1 MKAIRNLLIY
11 IFSTYLLVMFGLTGA
26 QDFWCS
32 TLVKGVIYG
41 SYSVNEMFPKNFTN
55 CTWTLENPD
64 PTKYSIYLKF
74 YKRDMSCSNY
84 ALLAYQFDHYSHEK
98 INDLLR
104 SNESIVY
111 LCDSKNIYIFLQYD
125 KNFVQLRRVYPFDYP
140 GVTHKRAEDQR
151 SELEFLVLNKV
162 SPSQFGCQVL
172 CSWLENCLKAE
183 KGTVES
189 CGIVYT
195 KCSCPQHLGDGESE
209 NALVLNNVVLPLNA
223 QTEGCLTPQL
233 RTAQVC
239 NLSAEVKRPSKE
251 GPVCCLSGSHTI
263 QFQGQVDLA
272 ERYQA
277 LLRSCD
283 IWTALWMGRVHAV
296 ENKQF
301 SNNAQNTLCWFLC
314 QDCSRVCCS
323 AVIMTLSAIL
333 GKRSLGSGARSDLC
347 STVPP
352 GSGQKYPRPTQPSVS
367 GLRLQATK
375 PSYQIQMC
383 LVLHSVPLKFG
394 MIGEHTIKSQ
404 RPRSVHETQVPQEQA
419 DSAKFM
425 AQTGVSGAE
434 EWSQWSSC
442 SVTCGQGSQVRTRT
456 CVSPYGTHCSGPLRE
471 SRVCNNTALCPVH
484 GVWEEWSPWSLCS
497 FTCGRGQRTRTR
509 SCIPPQ
515 YGGRAC
521 DGPETQTKL
530 CNIALCPVDGQWQE
544 WSQWTECSV
553 TCSNGTQQRSRQ
565 CSAAAHGGSEC
576 RGHWAES
583 RECANPDCTANG
595 QWNPWGHWSGCSK
608 SCDGGWQR
616 RSRVCQGAAITG
628 QQCEGTGEEVR
639 KCSEQRCPA
648 PYEIC
653 PEDYAAS
660 MVWRRTPSGE
670 LAFNRCPPNATG
682 TTSRRC
688 SLDHRGVAFWE
699 QPSYA
704 RCITNEYRS
713 LQQSI
718 KGYLAKGQRML
729 AGDGMSQVTKTL
741 LDLTQRR
748 NFYAGDLLSSVEIL
762 RNVTDTFKRAN
773 YVPSSDDVQNFFQ
786 IISNLLEE
794 ENKEKWEDAQQI
806 YPVSVELMQVI
817 EDFIHIVGLGMK
829 DFHNSYLM
837 TGNLVASI
845 QKLPAVSVLT
855 DINFPMK
862 GRKGMVDWARNSE
875 DKVVIPK
882 GIFIPQS
889 EELDGSTVF
898 ILGTVLYKNLG
909 LILPSPRNYT
919 VVNSKIIAV
928 TVRPEP
934 KIAESH
940 LEIELAH
947 LANGSMN
954 PYCALWDSSMILPSS
969 CSNDSWGSWSTKGC
983 KTVLTDA
990 SHTKCLCDRVSTFAI
1005 LAQQPREIT
1014 MEYSGVPSVTLIVGC
1029 GLSCM
1034 ALITLAV
1041 VYAVLWRYIR
1051 SERSIILIN
1060 FCLSIICSN
1069 ILILVGQTQTHN
1081 MGVCTMTTAFLH
1093 FFFLASFCWVLTEAW
1108 QSYMAVT
1115 GKVRTR
1121 LIRKR
1126 FLCLGWGLP
1135 ALVVAISMGFTKA
1148 KGYGTPQYCWLS
1160 LEGGLLYAFVGPA
1173 AAVVLVNMVIGI
1185 LVFNKLVSRDGIL
1198 DKKLKH
1204 RTGQMSEPHTGL
1216 ALKCAKCGV
1225 VSTTALSATTASNA
1239 INCKVHVSAFDFFNC
1254 ALQTTKQLLKHLF
1267 SLCMLRA
1274 SLWSSCVVLPLL
1286 ALTWMSAVLAMTDK
1300 RSILFQ
1306 ILFAVFDS
1314 LQGFVIV
1321 MVHCILR
1328 REVQDAFRCRLRN
1341 CQDPINVDTT
1351 GTFPNGHAQIM
1362 TDFEK
1367 DVDIA
1372 CRSGDKR
1379 QQVRKSTNMTGE
1391 LGKRAATITGTL
1403 SRISL
1408 NDEEEKGPEAMS
1420 YSTLPGNIMSKVMM
1434 KQPSGLHMPIG
1445 MSELS
1450 DQCINDNNSD
1460 MRRTV
1465 YLCTDDNLRA
1475 GDTEMLHPQGQ
1486 MLESDY
1492 IVMPRGSGN
1501 VQPHMKDE
1509 SKLNIGMD
1517 SLQHE
1522 RLMHY
1527 KVNPDFNINPPGM
1540 DHISVNLDQQFAAQ
1554 EHMQNI
1560 QFEPRTAVKNFL
1572 AEIEENTGLS
1582 RSETGSTISM
1592 SSLERRKSRYSD
1604 LDFEKVMHTRKRHM
1618 ELFQELNQ
1626 KFQTLDRFRDIPNM
1640 ASMDKPT
1647 PNKHPWESYNAPCEY
1662 QNYATMNVLETDAKD
1677 SLEMTP
1683 AEWEKCVSLPLD
1695 VQEGDF
1701 QTEV

>member
-1 MKAIRNLLIY
+1 MKAVRNLLIY
-11 IFSTYLLVMFGLTGA
+11 IFSTYLLVMFGYTGA

-41 SYSVNEMFPKNFTN
+41 SYSINEMFPKNFTN

-64 PTKYSIYLKF
+64 PTKYSIYLKL
-74 YKRDMSCSNY
+74 YKPEISCSEFS
-84 ALLAYQFDHYSHEK
+84 LLAYQFDHFSHEK
-98 INDLLR
+98 INELLR
-104 SNESIVY
+104 INESIVH
-111 LCDSKNIYIFLQYD
+111 LCDDAKNIYVFLHYD
-125 KNFVQLRRVYPFDYP
+125 KNFVQLRRVFAYDYN
-140 GVTHKRAEDQR
+140 GLTTKKTEEEER
-151 SELEFLVLNKV
+151 SMVEFVVLNKA

-172 CSWLENCLKAE
+172 CTWLENCLKGE
-183 KGTVES
+183 KAES
-189 CGIVYT
+189 CGIVYA
-195 KCSCPQHLGDGESE
+195 KCTCPQHLGDGESE
-209 NALVLNNVVLPLNA
+209 SVLMLSNVVLPLNP
-223 QTEGCLTPQL
+223 QTEGCLTPQV
-233 RTAQVC
+233 RSAQVC
-239 NLSAEVKRPSKE
+239 NLSAEVRRPSKE
-251 GPVCCLSGSHTI
+251 
-263 QFQGQVDLA
+263 
-272 ERYQA
+272 
-277 LLRSCD
+277 
-283 IWTALWMGRVHAV
+283 
-296 ENKQF
+296 
-301 SNNAQNTLCWFLC
+301 
-314 QDCSRVCCS
+314 
-323 AVIMTLSAIL
+323 
-333 GKRSLGSGARSDLC
+333 
-347 STVPP
+347 
-352 GSGQKYPRPTQPSVS
+352 
-367 GLRLQATK
+367 
-375 PSYQIQMC
+375 
-383 LVLHSVPLKFG
+383 
-394 MIGEHTIKSQ
+394 
-404 RPRSVHETQVPQEQA
+404 
-419 DSAKFM
+419 
-425 AQTGVSGAE
+425 
-434 EWSQWSSC
+434 
-442 SVTCGQGSQVRTRT
+442 
-456 CVSPYGTHCSGPLRE
+456 
-471 SRVCNNTALCPVH
+471 VH

-497 FTCGRGQRTRTR
+497 FTCGRGHRTRTR
-509 SCIPPQ
+509 ACAPPQ
-515 YGGRAC
+515 HGGRAC
-521 DGPETQTKL
+521 EGPETQSKL

-544 WSQWTECSV
+544 WSAWSDCSV
-553 TCSNGTQQRSRQ
+553 TCANGTQQRKRQ

-583 RECANPDCTANG
+583 RECSNPECTANG
-595 QWNPWGHWSGCSK
+595 QWNTWAPWSGCSK

-616 RSRVCQGAAITG
+616 RVRICQGLAVTG
-628 QQCEGTGEEVR
+628 QPCDGSGEEVR
-639 KCSEQRCPA
+639 RCSEQRCPA

-653 PEDYAAS
+653 PEDYAVS
-660 MVWRRTPSGE
+660 MLWRRTPSGE

-688 SLDHRGVAFWE
+688 SLDHRGVAYWE

-704 RCITNEYRS
+704 RCIANEYRY
-713 LQQSI
+713 LQQSVQ
-718 KGYLAKGQRML
+718 GHLAKGQRNL
-729 AGDGMSQVTKTL
+729 AGDGMSQVTKVL

-762 RNVTDTFKRAN
+762 RNVTETFKRAS
-773 YVPSSDDVQNFFQ
+773 YEPSSDDVQNFFQ

-794 ENKEKWEDAQQI
+794 ENREKWEDAQQI
-806 YPVSVELMQVI
+806 YPGSVELMQVI
-817 EDFIHIVGLGMK
+817 EEFIHIVGLGMK
-829 DFHNSYLM
+829 DFHNAYLL

-845 QKLPAVSVLT
+845 ERLPAVSVTT
-855 DINFPMK
+855 DITFPMK

-882 GIFIPQS
+882 GIFVPQTADT
-889 EELDGSTVF
+889 DGSSVF
-898 ILGTVLYKNLG
+898 ILGTVLYKTLG
-909 LILPSPRNYT
+909 LMLPAPRNNT
-919 VVNSKIIAV
+919 AVNSKVIGV

-934 KIAESH
+934 RVTEAQ

-947 LANGSMN
+947 LANGTMN
-954 PYCALWDSSMILPSS
+954 PFCALWDSSIM
-969 CSNDSWGSWSTKGC
+969 NDSWGSWSSKGC
-983 KTVLTDA
+983 RTVLTDA

-1005 LAQQPREIT
+1005 LAQQPREIA

-1029 GLSCM
+1029 GLSCL

-1041 VYAVLWRYIR
+1041 VYAVLWGYIR
-1051 SERSIILIN
+1051 SERSTILIN

-1081 MGVCTMTTAFLH
+1081 AGICTMTTAFLH

-1204 RTGQMSEPHTGL
+1204 RAGQMSEPHTGL
-1216 ALKCAKCGV
+1216 TLKCAKCGI
-1225 VSTTALSATTASNA
+1225 VSTSALSATTASNA
-1239 INCKVHVSAFDFFNC
+1239 
-1254 ALQTTKQLLKHLF
+1254 
-1267 SLCMLRA
+1267 MA

-1341 CQDPINVDTT
+1341 CHGPINADAT

-1372 CRSGDKR
+1372 CRSALHKDMG
-1379 QQVRKSTNMTGE
+1379 SC
-1391 LGKRAATITGTL
+1391 RAATITGTL

-1408 NDEEEKGPEAMS
+1408 NDEEEEKGPEGLN
-1420 YSTLPGNIMSKVMM
+1420 YSTLPGNIMSKVIIQ
-1434 KQPSGLHMPIG
+1434 QPSGLHMSMG
-1445 MSELS
+1445 MGDLGE
-1450 DQCINDNNSD
+1450 QCLDSTTD
-1460 MRRTV
+1460 MRRTL
-1465 YLCTDDNLRA
+1465 YLCTDDTTRQSEQELSA
-1475 GDTEMLHPQGQ
+1475 HDLSGHPQPGQ
-1486 MLESDY
+1486 METDY
-1492 IVMPRGSGN
+1492 IVLPSRSAVGSAAGSSSI
-1501 VQPHMKDE
+1501 PTLLKDD
-1509 SKLNIGMD
+1509 SKMSMTMD
-1517 SLQHE
+1517 SLSHE

-1527 KVNPDFNINPPGM
+1527 KMGAEFNLGHSGM
-1540 DHISVNLDQQFAAQ
+1540 EHMGMEQQYPVQ
-1554 EHMQNI
+1554 SEHMQNLP
-1560 QFEPRTAVKNFL
+1560 FEPRTAVKNFL
-1572 AEIEENTGLS
+1572 AEMEESGGMS

-1592 SSLERRKSRYSD
+1592 SSLERRKSRYQD

-1640 ASMDKPT
+1640 GGMDKAM
-1647 PNKHPWESYNAPCEY
+1647 PNKNPWESFNPASEY
-1662 QNYATMNVLETDAKD
+1662 QNYATMNVLESDTKN
-1677 SLEMTP
+1677 SLEMTN
-1683 AEWEKCVSLPLD
+1683 AEWEKCVNLPLD

>member
-1 MKAIRNLLIY
+1 MKAVRNLLIY
-11 IFSTYLLVMFGLTGA
+11 IFSTYLLVMFGYTGA

-41 SYSVNEMFPKNFTN
+41 SYSINEMFPKNFTN

-64 PTKYSIYLKF
+64 PTKYSIYLKL
-74 YKRDMSCSNY
+74 YKREISCSEFS
-84 ALLAYQFDHYSHEK
+84 LLAYQFDHFSHEK
-98 INDLLR
+98 INELLR
-104 SNESIVY
+104 INESIVH
-111 LCDSKNIYIFLQYD
+111 LCDDAKNIYVFLHYD
-125 KNFVQLRRVYPFDYP
+125 KNFVQLRRVFPYDYN
-140 GVTHKRAEDQR
+140 GLTTKKTEEEER
-151 SELEFLVLNKV
+151 SVVEFVVLNKA

-172 CSWLENCLKAE
+172 CTWLENCLKGE
-183 KGTVES
+183 KAES
-189 CGIVYT
+189 CGIVYA
-195 KCSCPQHLGDGESE
+195 KCTCPQHLGDGESE
-209 NALVLNNVVLPLNA
+209 SVLMLSNVVLPLNP
-223 QTEGCLTPQL
+223 QTEGCLTPQV
-233 RTAQVC
+233 RSAQVC
-239 NLSAEVKRPSKE
+239 NLSAEVRRPSKE
-251 GPVCCLSGSHTI
+251 
-263 QFQGQVDLA
+263 
-272 ERYQA
+272 
-277 LLRSCD
+277 
-283 IWTALWMGRVHAV
+283 
-296 ENKQF
+296 
-301 SNNAQNTLCWFLC
+301 
-314 QDCSRVCCS
+314 
-323 AVIMTLSAIL
+323 
-333 GKRSLGSGARSDLC
+333 
-347 STVPP
+347 
-352 GSGQKYPRPTQPSVS
+352 
-367 GLRLQATK
+367 
-375 PSYQIQMC
+375 
-383 LVLHSVPLKFG
+383 
-394 MIGEHTIKSQ
+394 
-404 RPRSVHETQVPQEQA
+404 
-419 DSAKFM
+419 
-425 AQTGVSGAE
+425 
-434 EWSQWSSC
+434 
-442 SVTCGQGSQVRTRT
+442 
-456 CVSPYGTHCSGPLRE
+456 
-471 SRVCNNTALCPVH
+471 VH

-497 FTCGRGQRTRTR
+497 FTCGRGHRTRTR
-509 SCIPPQ
+509 MCTPPQ
-515 YGGRAC
+515 HGGRAC
-521 DGPETQTKL
+521 EGPETQSKL

-544 WSQWTECSV
+544 WSAWSDCSV
-553 TCSNGTQQRSRQ
+553 TCANGTQQRKRQ

-583 RECANPDCTANG
+583 RECSNPDCTANG
-595 QWNPWGHWSGCSK
+595 QWNAWAPWSGCSK

-616 RSRVCQGAAITG
+616 RVRVCQGLAVTG
-628 QQCEGTGEEVR
+628 QPCEGSGEEVR

-653 PEDYAAS
+653 PEDYAVS
-660 MVWRRTPSGE
+660 MLWRRTPSGE

-688 SLDHRGVAFWE
+688 SLDHRGVAYWE

-704 RCITNEYRS
+704 RCIANEYRY
-713 LQQSI
+713 LQQSVQ
-718 KGYLAKGQRML
+718 GHLAKGQRNL
-729 AGDGMSQVTKTL
+729 AGDGMSQVTKVL

-762 RNVTDTFKRAN
+762 RNVTDTFKRAS
-773 YVPSSDDVQNFFQ
+773 YEPSSDDFQNFFQ

-794 ENKEKWEDAQQI
+794 ENREKWQDAQQI
-806 YPVSVELMQVI
+806 YPGSVELMQVS
-817 EDFIHIVGLGMK
+817 EEFIHIVGLGMK
-829 DFHNSYLM
+829 DFHNAYM
-837 TGNLVASI
+837 TTGNLVASI
-845 QKLPAVSVLT
+845 KRLPAVSVMT

-862 GRKGMVDWARNSE
+862 GQKGMVDWDRNSE

-882 GIFIPQS
+882 GIFVPQTADM
-889 EELDGSTVF
+889 DGSPVF
-898 ILGTVLYKNLG
+898 ILGTVLYKTLG
-909 LILPSPRNYT
+909 LMLPGPRNNT
-919 VVNSKIIAV
+919 AVNSKVIAV

-934 KIAESH
+934 RVTEAQ

-947 LANGSMN
+947 LANGTMN
-954 PYCALWDSSMILPSS
+954 PFCALWDSSIM
-969 CSNDSWGSWSTKGC
+969 NDSWGSWSSKGC
-983 KTVLTDA
+983 RTVLTDA
-990 SHTKCLCDRVSTFAI
+990 SHTKCLCDRIQATFAI
-1005 LAQQPREIT
+1005 LAQQPREIA

-1029 GLSCM
+1029 GLSCL
-1034 ALITLAV
+1034 ALITLTV
-1041 VYAVLWRYIR
+1041 VYAFLWRYIR

-1081 MGVCTMTTAFLH
+1081 AGICTMTTAFLH

-1204 RTGQMSEPHTGL
+1204 RAGQMSEPHTGL
-1216 ALKCAKCGV
+1216 TLKCAKCGV

-1239 INCKVHVSAFDFFNC
+1239 
-1254 ALQTTKQLLKHLF
+1254 
-1267 SLCMLRA
+1267 MA

-1341 CQDPINVDTT
+1341 CQDPISADAT

-1372 CRSGDKR
+1372 CRSASHKDMG
-1379 QQVRKSTNMTGE
+1379 SC
-1391 LGKRAATITGTL
+1391 RAATITGTL

-1408 NDEEEKGPEAMS
+1408 SDEEEEKGPEGLN
-1420 YSTLPGNIMSKVMM
+1420 YSTLPGNIMSKVIIQ
-1434 KQPSGLHMPIG
+1434 QPSGLHMSMG
-1445 MSELS
+1445 MGDLGE
-1450 DQCINDNNSD
+1450 QCLDSTAD

-1465 YLCTDDNLRA
+1465 YLCTDDATRQSEQELSA
-1475 GDTEMLHPQGQ
+1475 HDLSGHPQPGQ
-1486 MLESDY
+1486 METDY
-1492 IVMPRGSGN
+1492 IVLPRSSAAVVSGAGSSS
-1501 VQPHMKDE
+1501 VPTLLKED
-1509 SKLNIGMD
+1509 SKMSMTMD
-1517 SLQHE
+1517 SLSHD

-1527 KVNPDFNINPPGM
+1527 KMGAEFNLGPSGM
-1540 DHISVNLDQQFAAQ
+1540 
-1554 EHMQNI
+1554 EHMGMEQQYSVQAEHMHNLP
-1560 QFEPRTAVKNFL
+1560 FEPRTAVKNFL
-1572 AEIEENTGLS
+1572 AEMEESGGLS

-1592 SSLERRKSRYSD
+1592 SSLERRKSRYQD
-1604 LDFEKVMHTRKRHM
+1604 LDFE
-1618 ELFQELNQ
+1618 
-1626 KFQTLDRFRDIPNM
+1626 
-1640 ASMDKPT
+1640 DKAM
-1647 PNKHPWESYNAPCEY
+1647 PNKNPWESFNPASEY
-1662 QNYATMNVLETDAKD
+1662 QNYATMNVLESDTKN
-1677 SLEMTP
+1677 SLEMTN
-1683 AEWEKCVSLPLD
+1683 AEWEKCISLPLD

>member
-1 MKAIRNLLIY
+1 MKAVRNLLIY
-11 IFSTYLLVMFGLTGA
+11 IFSTYLLVMFGYTGA

-41 SYSVNEMFPKNFTN
+41 SYSINEMFPKNFTN

-64 PTKYSIYLKF
+64 PTKYSIYLKL
-74 YKRDMSCSNY
+74 YKREISCSEFS
-84 ALLAYQFDHYSHEK
+84 LLAYQFDHFSHEK
-98 INDLLR
+98 INELLR
-104 SNESIVY
+104 INESIVH
-111 LCDSKNIYIFLQYD
+111 LCDDAKNIYVFLHYD
-125 KNFVQLRRVYPFDYP
+125 KNFVQLRRVFPYDYN
-140 GVTHKRAEDQR
+140 GLTTKKTEEEER
-151 SELEFLVLNKV
+151 SVVEFVVLNKA

-172 CSWLENCLKAE
+172 CTWLENCLKGE
-183 KGTVES
+183 KAES
-189 CGIVYT
+189 CGIVYA
-195 KCSCPQHLGDGESE
+195 KCTCPQHLGDGESE
-209 NALVLNNVVLPLNA
+209 SVLMLSNVVLPLNP
-223 QTEGCLTPQL
+223 QTEGCLTPNV
-233 RTAQVC
+233 RSAQVC
-239 NLSAEVKRPSKE
+239 NLSAEVRRPSKE
-251 GPVCCLSGSHTI
+251 
-263 QFQGQVDLA
+263 
-272 ERYQA
+272 
-277 LLRSCD
+277 
-283 IWTALWMGRVHAV
+283 
-296 ENKQF
+296 
-301 SNNAQNTLCWFLC
+301 
-314 QDCSRVCCS
+314 
-323 AVIMTLSAIL
+323 
-333 GKRSLGSGARSDLC
+333 
-347 STVPP
+347 
-352 GSGQKYPRPTQPSVS
+352 
-367 GLRLQATK
+367 
-375 PSYQIQMC
+375 
-383 LVLHSVPLKFG
+383 
-394 MIGEHTIKSQ
+394 
-404 RPRSVHETQVPQEQA
+404 
-419 DSAKFM
+419 
-425 AQTGVSGAE
+425 
-434 EWSQWSSC
+434 
-442 SVTCGQGSQVRTRT
+442 
-456 CVSPYGTHCSGPLRE
+456 
-471 SRVCNNTALCPVH
+471 VH

-497 FTCGRGQRTRTR
+497 FTCGRGHRTRTR
-509 SCIPPQ
+509 MCTPPQ
-515 YGGRAC
+515 HGGRAC
-521 DGPETQTKL
+521 DGPETQSKL

-544 WSQWTECSV
+544 WSAWSDCSV
-553 TCSNGTQQRSRQ
+553 TCANGTQQRKRQ

-583 RECANPDCTANG
+583 RECSNPECTANG
-595 QWNPWGHWSGCSK
+595 QWNAWAPWSGCSK

-616 RSRVCQGAAITG
+616 RVRVCQGLAVTG
-628 QQCEGTGEEVR
+628 QPCDGSGEEVR
-639 KCSEQRCPA
+639 RCSEQRCPA

-653 PEDYAAS
+653 PEDYAVS
-660 MVWRRTPSGE
+660 MLWRRTPSGE

-688 SLDHRGVAFWE
+688 SLDHRGVAYWE

-704 RCITNEYRS
+704 RCIANEYRY
-713 LQQSI
+713 LQQSVQ
-718 KGYLAKGQRML
+718 GHLAKGQRNL
-729 AGDGMSQVTKTL
+729 AGDGMSQVTKVL

-762 RNVTDTFKRAN
+762 RNVTDTFKRAS
-773 YVPSSDDVQNFFQ
+773 YEPSSDDVQNFFQ

-794 ENKEKWEDAQQI
+794 ENREKWEDAQQI
-806 YPVSVELMQVI
+806 YPGSVELMQVI
-817 EDFIHIVGLGMK
+817 EEFIHIVGLGMK
-829 DFHNSYLM
+829 DFHNAYLM

-845 QKLPAVSVLT
+845 QRLPAVSVMT

-882 GIFIPQS
+882 GIFVPQTADM
-889 EELDGSTVF
+889 DGSPVF
-898 ILGTVLYKNLG
+898 ILGMVLYKTLG
-909 LILPSPRNYT
+909 LMLPAPRNNT
-919 VVNSKIIAV
+919 AVNSKVIAV

-934 KIAESH
+934 RVTEAQ

-947 LANGSMN
+947 LANGTMN
-954 PYCALWDSSMILPSS
+954 PFCALWDSSIM
-969 CSNDSWGSWSTKGC
+969 NDSWGSWSSKGC
-983 KTVLTDA
+983 RTVLTDA

-1005 LAQQPREIT
+1005 LAQQPREIA

-1029 GLSCM
+1029 GLSCL

-1081 MGVCTMTTAFLH
+1081 AGICTMTTAFLH

-1204 RTGQMSEPHTGL
+1204 RAGQMSEPHTGL
-1216 ALKCAKCGV
+1216 TLKCAKCGV

-1239 INCKVHVSAFDFFNC
+1239 
-1254 ALQTTKQLLKHLF
+1254 
-1267 SLCMLRA
+1267 MA

-1341 CQDPINVDTT
+1341 CQDPINADAT

-1372 CRSGDKR
+1372 CRSALHKDMG
-1379 QQVRKSTNMTGE
+1379 SC
-1391 LGKRAATITGTL
+1391 RAATITGTL

-1408 NDEEEKGPEAMS
+1408 NDEEEEKGPEGLN
-1420 YSTLPGNIMSKVMM
+1420 YSTLPGNIMSKVLIQ
-1434 KQPSGLHMPIG
+1434 QPSGLHMSMG
-1445 MSELS
+1445 VGDLG
-1450 DQCINDNNSD
+1450 DQCMDSTAD

-1465 YLCTDDNLRA
+1465 YLCTDDGTRQSEQELSSHDLS
-1475 GDTEMLHPQGQ
+1475 GHPQPGQ
-1486 MLESDY
+1486 METDY
-1492 IVMPRGSGN
+1492 IVLPRSSAAVSASGSSS
-1501 VQPHMKDE
+1501 VPTLLKED
-1509 SKLNIGMD
+1509 SKMSMTMD
-1517 SLQHE
+1517 SLSHD

-1527 KVNPDFNINPPGM
+1527 KMGAEFNLGHSGM
-1540 DHISVNLDQQFAAQ
+1540 EHMGMEQQYPVQA
-1554 EHMQNI
+1554 EHMQNLP
-1560 QFEPRTAVKNFL
+1560 FEPRTAVKNFL
-1572 AEIEENTGLS
+1572 AEMEESGGLS

-1592 SSLERRKSRYSD
+1592 SSLERRKSRYQD

-1640 ASMDKPT
+1640 GGMDKAMQ
-1647 PNKHPWESYNAPCEY
+1647 NKNPWESFNPASEY
-1662 QNYATMNVLETDAKD
+1662 QNYATMNVLESDTKN
-1677 SLEMTP
+1677 SLEMTN
-1683 AEWEKCVSLPLD
+1683 AEWEKCVNLPLD

>member
-1 MKAIRNLLIY
+1 MKAVRNLLIY

-26 QDFWCS
+26 QDYWCS

-41 SYSVNEMFPKNFTN
+41 SYSVTEMFPKNYTN

-64 PTKYSIYLKF
+64 PTKYSIYLKL
-74 YKRDMSCSNY
+74 YKRDLSCSEY
-84 ALLAYQFDHYSHEK
+84 SLLAYQFDHYSHEK
-98 INDLLR
+98 INELLKV
-104 SNESIVY
+104 NESIVY
-111 LCDSKNIYIFLQYD
+111 LCDSKNFYVFLLYD
-125 KNFVQLRRVYPFDYP
+125 KNFVQLRRVFPYDYNGLTP
-140 GVTHKRAEDQR
+140 QKLDEEDK
-151 SELEFLVLNKV
+151 SIVEFLVLNKA

-172 CSWLENCLKAE
+172 CTWLENCLKLE
-183 KGTVES
+183 KGTVET

-195 KCSCPQHLGDGESE
+195 KCTCPQHLGDGESE
-209 NALVLNNVVLPLNA
+209 SMLMLNNVVLPLNP
-223 QTEGCLTPQL
+223 QTEGCLSPQL
-233 RTAQVC
+233 QAGQVC
-239 NLSAEVKRPSKE
+239 NLSAEVKRPPKE
-251 GPVCCLSGSHTI
+251 
-263 QFQGQVDLA
+263 
-272 ERYQA
+272 EY
-277 LLRSCD
+277 
-283 IWTALWMGRVHAV
+283 
-296 ENKQF
+296 
-301 SNNAQNTLCWFLC
+301 
-314 QDCSRVCCS
+314 
-323 AVIMTLSAIL
+323 
-333 GKRSLGSGARSDLC
+333 
-347 STVPP
+347 
-352 GSGQKYPRPTQPSVS
+352 
-367 GLRLQATK
+367 
-375 PSYQIQMC
+375 
-383 LVLHSVPLKFG
+383 G
-394 MIGEHTIKSQ
+394 MIGEHTVKSQ
-404 RPRSVHETQVPQEQA
+404 RPRSVHDTKALQEQA
-419 DSAKFM
+419 ESAKFM
-425 AQTGVSGAE
+425 AQTGESGAE

-471 SRVCNNTALCPVH
+471 SRVCNNTAPCPVH

-497 FTCGRGQRTRTR
+497 FTCGRGHRTRTR
-509 SCIPPQ
+509 MCAPPQ
-515 YGGRAC
+515 HGGRAC

-544 WSQWTECSV
+544 WSSWSDCSV
-553 TCSNGTQQRSRQ
+553 TCANGTQQRTRQ

-583 RECANPDCTANG
+583 RECHNPDCTANG
-595 QWNPWGHWSGCSK
+595 QWNPWGPWSGCSK

-616 RSRVCQGAAITG
+616 RARVCQGAAVTG
-628 QQCEGTGEEVR
+628 QQCDGNGEEVR
-639 KCSEQRCPA
+639 KCSDQRCPA

-653 PEDYAAS
+653 GEDYAVS

-688 SLDHRGVAFWE
+688 SLDHRGMAFWE

-704 RCITNEYRS
+704 RCITNEFRY
-713 LQQSI
+713 LQQSVQ
-718 KGYLAKGQRML
+718 GHLAKGQRML
-729 AGDGMSQVTKTL
+729 AGDGMSQVTKNL

-762 RNVTDTFKRAN
+762 RNVTETFKRAS
-773 YVPSSDDVQNFFQ
+773 YEPSSDDVQNFFQ

-794 ENKEKWEDAQQI
+794 ENKEKWEDAQKI
-806 YPVSVELMQVI
+806 YPGAVELMQVI

-829 DFHNSYLM
+829 DFHNAYLM

-845 QKLPAVSVLT
+845 QRLPAVSVMT

-882 GIFIPQS
+882 GLFVSQS
-889 EELDGSTVF
+889 ADMEGSPVF
-898 ILGTVLYKNLG
+898 ILGTVLYKTLG
-909 LILPSPRNYT
+909 LMLPSPKNHT
-919 VVNSKIIAV
+919 VVNSKVIAV

-934 KIAESH
+934 KATESH

-947 LANGSMN
+947 LANGTMN
-954 PYCALWDSSMILPSS
+954 PYCALWDSTIM
-969 CSNDSWGSWSTKGC
+969 NDSWGAWSTKGC

-1029 GLSCM
+1029 GLSCL

-1041 VYAVLWRYIR
+1041 IYAVLWRFIR
-1051 SERSIILIN
+1051 SERSIILLN

-1081 MGVCTMTTAFLH
+1081 AGVCIMTTAFLH

-1135 ALVVAISMGFTKA
+1135 ALVVAVSMGFTKT
-1148 KGYGTPQYCWLS
+1148 KGYGTPLYCWLS

-1204 RTGQMSEPHTGL
+1204 RAGQMSEPHTGL
-1216 ALKCAKCGV
+1216 TLKCAKCGV

-1239 INCKVHVSAFDFFNC
+1239 
-1254 ALQTTKQLLKHLF
+1254 
-1267 SLCMLRA
+1267 MA

-1341 CQDPINVDTT
+1341 CQDPISGDST

-1372 CRSGDKR
+1372 CRSALHKDMG
-1379 QQVRKSTNMTGE
+1379 SC
-1391 LGKRAATITGTL
+1391 RAATITGTL

-1408 NDEEEKGPEAMS
+1408 NDEEDEKAPEGLN
-1420 YSTLPGNIMSKVMM
+1420 YSTLPGNIISKVIIQ
-1434 KQPSGLHMPIG
+1434 QPSALHMPMG
-1445 MSELS
+1445 VGELKE
-1450 DQCINDNNSD
+1450 QCMADSNAD

-1465 YLCTDDNLRA
+1465 YLCTDDAMRQSDQDM
-1475 GDTEMLHPQGQ
+1475 GGHDMEGHSVQGQ
-1486 MLESDY
+1486 MMETDY
-1492 IVMPRGSGN
+1492 IVMPRASAAAVSGSGN
-1501 VQPHMKDE
+1501 MPTLLKEDTKM
-1509 SKLNIGMD
+1509 NITMD
-1517 SLQHE
+1517 TLSHE

-1527 KVNPDFNINPPGM
+1527 KMSPDFNISPSGM
-1540 DHISVNLDQQFAAQ
+1540 DHMNVNL
-1554 EHMQNI
+1554 EHQYPSASEQMQNLP
-1560 QFEPRTAVKNFL
+1560 FEPRTAVKNFL
-1572 AEIEENTGLS
+1572 AEMEETAGLS

-1640 ASMDKPT
+1640 GSMDKAM
-1647 PNKHPWESYNAPCEY
+1647 PNKNPWESYNPACEY
-1662 QNYATMNVLETDAKD
+1662 QNYATMNVLESDTKD

-1683 AEWEKCVSLPLD
+1683 AEWEKCVNLPLD

>member
-1 MKAIRNLLIY
+1 MKAVRNLLIY

-26 QDFWCS
+26 QDYWCS

-41 SYSVNEMFPKNFTN
+41 SYSVTEMFPKNYTN

-64 PTKYSIYLKF
+64 PTKYSIYLKL
-74 YKRDMSCSNY
+74 YKRDLSCSEY
-84 ALLAYQFDHYSHEK
+84 SLLAYQFDHYSHEK
-98 INDLLR
+98 INELLKV
-104 SNESIVY
+104 NESIVY
-111 LCDSKNIYIFLQYD
+111 LCDSKNIYVFLLYD
-125 KNFVQLRRVYPFDYP
+125 KNFVQLRRVFPYDYNGLTP
-140 GVTHKRAEDQR
+140 QKLEEEEKSIV
-151 SELEFLVLNKV
+151 EFLVLNKA

-172 CSWLENCLKAE
+172 CTWLENCLKLE
-183 KGTVES
+183 KGTVET

-195 KCSCPQHLGDGESE
+195 KCTCPQHLGDGESE
-209 NALVLNNVVLPLNA
+209 SMLMLNNVVLPLNP
-223 QTEGCLTPQL
+223 QTEGCLSPQL
-233 RTAQVC
+233 QAGQVC
-239 NLSAEVKRPSKE
+239 NLSAEVKRPPKE
-251 GPVCCLSGSHTI
+251 
-263 QFQGQVDLA
+263 
-272 ERYQA
+272 EY
-277 LLRSCD
+277 
-283 IWTALWMGRVHAV
+283 
-296 ENKQF
+296 
-301 SNNAQNTLCWFLC
+301 
-314 QDCSRVCCS
+314 
-323 AVIMTLSAIL
+323 
-333 GKRSLGSGARSDLC
+333 
-347 STVPP
+347 
-352 GSGQKYPRPTQPSVS
+352 
-367 GLRLQATK
+367 
-375 PSYQIQMC
+375 
-383 LVLHSVPLKFG
+383 G
-394 MIGEHTIKSQ
+394 MIGEHTVKSQ
-404 RPRSVHETQVPQEQA
+404 RPRSVHDTKALQEQA
-419 DSAKFM
+419 ESAKFM
-425 AQTGVSGAE
+425 AQTGESGAE

-471 SRVCNNTALCPVH
+471 SRVCNNTAPCPVH

-497 FTCGRGQRTRTR
+497 FTCGRGHRTRTR
-509 SCIPPQ
+509 MCAPPQ
-515 YGGRAC
+515 HGGRAC

-544 WSQWTECSV
+544 WSSWSDCSV
-553 TCSNGTQQRSRQ
+553 TCANGTQQRTRQ

-583 RECANPDCTANG
+583 RECHNPDCTANG
-595 QWNPWGHWSGCSK
+595 QWNPWGPWSGCSK

-616 RSRVCQGAAITG
+616 RARVCQGAAVTG
-628 QQCEGTGEEVR
+628 QQCDGTGEEVR
-639 KCSEQRCPA
+639 KCSDQRCPA

-653 PEDYAAS
+653 PEDYAVS

-688 SLDHRGVAFWE
+688 SLDHRGMAFWE

-704 RCITNEYRS
+704 RCITNEFRY
-713 LQQSI
+713 LQQSVQ
-718 KGYLAKGQRML
+718 GHLAKGQRML
-729 AGDGMSQVTKTL
+729 AGDGMSQVTKNL

-762 RNVTDTFKRAN
+762 RNVTETFKRAS
-773 YVPSSDDVQNFFQ
+773 YEPSSDDVQNFFQ

-794 ENKEKWEDAQQI
+794 ENKEKWEDAQKI
-806 YPVSVELMQVI
+806 YPGAVELMQVI
-817 EDFIHIVGLGMK
+817 EEFIHIVGLGMK
-829 DFHNSYLM
+829 DFHNAYLM

-845 QKLPAVSVLT
+845 QRLPAVSVMT

-882 GIFIPQS
+882 GLFVSQS
-889 EELDGSTVF
+889 ADMEGSPVF
-898 ILGTVLYKNLG
+898 ILGTVLYKTLG
-909 LILPSPRNYT
+909 LMLPSPKNHT
-919 VVNSKIIAV
+919 VVNSKVIAV

-934 KIAESH
+934 KATESH

-947 LANGSMN
+947 LANGTMN
-954 PYCALWDSSMILPSS
+954 PYCALWDSTIM
-969 CSNDSWGSWSTKGC
+969 NDSWGAWSTKGC

-1029 GLSCM
+1029 GLSCLS
-1034 ALITLAV
+1034 LITLAV
-1041 VYAVLWRYIR
+1041 IYAVLWRYIR
-1051 SERSIILIN
+1051 SERSIILLN

-1081 MGVCTMTTAFLH
+1081 AVVCIMTTAFLH

-1135 ALVVAISMGFTKA
+1135 ALVVAVSMGFTKT
-1148 KGYGTPQYCWLS
+1148 KGYGTSLYCWLS

-1204 RTGQMSEPHTGL
+1204 RAGYDSTSLQMSEPHTGL
-1216 ALKCAKCGV
+1216 TLKCAKCGV

-1239 INCKVHVSAFDFFNC
+1239 
-1254 ALQTTKQLLKHLF
+1254 
-1267 SLCMLRA
+1267 MA

-1341 CQDPINVDTT
+1341 CQDPISGDAT

-1372 CRSGDKR
+1372 CRSALHKDMG
-1379 QQVRKSTNMTGE
+1379 SC
-1391 LGKRAATITGTL
+1391 RAATITGTL

-1408 NDEEEKGPEAMS
+1408 NDEEDEKAPEGLN
-1420 YSTLPGNIMSKVMM
+1420 YSTLPGNIISKVIIQ
-1434 KQPSGLHMPIG
+1434 QPSALHMPMG
-1445 MSELS
+1445 VGDLKE
-1450 DQCINDNNSD
+1450 QCMADSNAD

-1465 YLCTDDNLRA
+1465 YLCTDDAMRQSDHDMVGHDMEGHA
-1475 GDTEMLHPQGQ
+1475 VQGQ
-1486 MLESDY
+1486 MMETDY
-1492 IVMPRGSGN
+1492 IVMPRASAAAVSGSGN
-1501 VQPHMKDE
+1501 VPTLLKDDT
-1509 SKLNIGMD
+1509 KMNITMD
-1517 SLQHE
+1517 TLPHE

-1527 KVNPDFNINPPGM
+1527 KMSPDFNISPSGM
-1540 DHISVNLDQQFAAQ
+1540 DHMNVNLEQQYPSAPEQ
-1554 EHMQNI
+1554 MQNLP
-1560 QFEPRTAVKNFL
+1560 FEPRTAVKNFL
-1572 AEIEENTGLS
+1572 AEMEESAGLS

-1604 LDFEKVMHTRKRHM
+1604 LDFESSRRGC
-1618 ELFQELNQ
+1618 
-1626 KFQTLDRFRDIPNM
+1626 QTTNITPHWPC
-1640 ASMDKPT
+1640 SQDKAM
-1647 PNKHPWESYNAPCEY
+1647 PNKNPWESYNPACEY
-1662 QNYATMNVLETDAKD
+1662 QNYATMNVLESDTKD

-1683 AEWEKCVSLPLD
+1683 AEWEKCVNLPLD

>member
-1 MKAIRNLLIY
+1 MKAVRNLLIY

-26 QDFWCS
+26 QDYWCS

-41 SYSVNEMFPKNFTN
+41 SYSVTEMFPKNYTN

-64 PTKYSIYLKF
+64 PTKYSIYLKL
-74 YKRDMSCSNY
+74 YKQDLSCSEY
-84 ALLAYQFDHYSHEK
+84 SLLSYQFDHYSHEK
-98 INDLLR
+98 INDLLKV
-104 SNESIVY
+104 NQSIVY
-111 LCDSKNIYIFLQYD
+111 LCDSKNIYVFLLYD
-125 KNFVQLRRVYPFDYP
+125 KNFVQLRRVFPSDSNGLMP
-140 GVTHKRAEDQR
+140 PKLEEEEKSIV
-151 SELEFLVLNKV
+151 EFLVLNKA

-172 CSWLENCLKAE
+172 CTWLENCLKLE
-183 KGTVES
+183 KGTVET

-195 KCSCPQHLGDGESE
+195 KCTCPQHLGDGESE
-209 NALVLNNVVLPLNA
+209 SMLMLNNVVLPLNA
-223 QTEGCLTPQL
+223 QTEGCLSPQL
-233 RTAQVC
+233 HAGQVC
-239 NLSAEVKRPSKE
+239 NLSAEVKRPPKE
-251 GPVCCLSGSHTI
+251 
-263 QFQGQVDLA
+263 
-272 ERYQA
+272 
-277 LLRSCD
+277 
-283 IWTALWMGRVHAV
+283 
-296 ENKQF
+296 
-301 SNNAQNTLCWFLC
+301 
-314 QDCSRVCCS
+314 
-323 AVIMTLSAIL
+323 
-333 GKRSLGSGARSDLC
+333 
-347 STVPP
+347 
-352 GSGQKYPRPTQPSVS
+352 
-367 GLRLQATK
+367 
-375 PSYQIQMC
+375 
-383 LVLHSVPLKFG
+383 
-394 MIGEHTIKSQ
+394 
-404 RPRSVHETQVPQEQA
+404 
-419 DSAKFM
+419 
-425 AQTGVSGAE
+425 
-434 EWSQWSSC
+434 
-442 SVTCGQGSQVRTRT
+442 
-456 CVSPYGTHCSGPLRE
+456 
-471 SRVCNNTALCPVH
+471 VH

-497 FTCGRGQRTRTR
+497 FTCGRGHRTRTR
-509 SCIPPQ
+509 MCAPPQ
-515 YGGRAC
+515 HGGRAC

-544 WSQWTECSV
+544 WSSWSDCSV
-553 TCSNGTQQRSRQ
+553 TCANGTQQRTRQ

-583 RECANPDCTANG
+583 RECHNPDCTANG
-595 QWNPWGHWSGCSK
+595 QWNPWGPWSGCSK

-616 RSRVCQGAAITG
+616 RTRVCQGAATSG
-628 QQCEGTGEEVR
+628 HQCDGNREEVR

-653 PEDYAAS
+653 PEDYAVS
-660 MVWRRTPSGE
+660 MLWRRTPSGE

-688 SLDHRGVAFWE
+688 SLDHRGMAFWE

-704 RCITNEYRS
+704 RCITNEFRY
-713 LQQSI
+713 LQQSFLEVQ
-718 KGYLAKGQRML
+718 GHLAKGQRML
-729 AGDGMSQVTKTL
+729 AGDGMCQVTKNL
-741 LDLTQRR
+741 LDLTQRK

-762 RNVTDTFKRAN
+762 RNVTETFKRAS
-773 YVPSSDDVQNFFQ
+773 YEPSSDDVQNFFQ

-794 ENKEKWEDAQQI
+794 ENKEKWEDAQKI
-806 YPVSVELMQVI
+806 YPGAVELMQVI
-817 EDFIHIVGLGMK
+817 EEFIHIVGLGMK
-829 DFHNSYLM
+829 DFHNAYLM

-845 QKLPAVSVLT
+845 QRLPAVSVMT

-882 GIFIPQS
+882 ALFVSQS
-889 EELDGSTVF
+889 ADMEGSPVF
-898 ILGTVLYKNLG
+898 ILGTVLYKTLG
-909 LILPSPRNYT
+909 LMLPSPENHT
-919 VVNSKIIAV
+919 VVNSKVIAV

-934 KIAESH
+934 KVTQSH

-947 LANGSMN
+947 LANGTLN
-954 PYCALWDSSMILPSS
+954 PHCALWDNTIM
-969 CSNDSWGSWSTKGC
+969 NDSWGAWSTKAC
-983 KTVLTDA
+983 RTVLTDA

-1005 LAQQPREIT
+1005 LAQQPREMT

-1029 GLSCM
+1029 GLSCL

-1041 VYAVLWRYIR
+1041 IYAVLWRYIR
-1051 SERSIILIN
+1051 SERSIILLN

-1081 MGVCTMTTAFLH
+1081 VGVCIMTTALLH

-1135 ALVVAISMGFTKA
+1135 ALVVAVSMGFTKT
-1148 KGYGTPQYCWLS
+1148 KGYGTPLYCWLS

-1198 DKKLKH
+1198 DKKMKH
-1204 RTGQMSEPHTGL
+1204 RAGYDSTSLQMSEPHTGL
-1216 ALKCAKCGV
+1216 TLKCAKCGV

-1239 INCKVHVSAFDFFNC
+1239 
-1254 ALQTTKQLLKHLF
+1254 
-1267 SLCMLRA
+1267 MA

-1341 CQDPINVDTT
+1341 CQDPISGDAT
-1351 GTFPNGHAQIM
+1351 GGFPNGHAQIM

-1372 CRSGDKR
+1372 CRSALHKDMG
-1379 QQVRKSTNMTGE
+1379 SC
-1391 LGKRAATITGTL
+1391 RAATVTGTL

-1408 NDEEEKGPEAMS
+1408 NDEEDEKAPEGLN
-1420 YSTLPGNIMSKVMM
+1420 YSTLPGNIISKVIIQ
-1434 KQPSGLHMPIG
+1434 QPSALHLPMG
-1445 MSELS
+1445 VGELK
-1450 DQCINDNNSD
+1450 DQSLGDTNAEL
-1460 MRRTV
+1460 RRAV
-1465 YLCTDDNLRA
+1465 YLCTDDAMRQSDQNMGA
-1475 GDTEMLHPQGQ
+1475 HDMEGHPQQGQ
-1486 MLESDY
+1486 MMETDY
-1492 IVMPRGSGN
+1492 IVMPRGSAVPLSGSATLPAHLKEDKMN
-1501 VQPHMKDE
+1501 ITMDTLPHD
-1509 SKLNIGMD
+1509 
-1517 SLQHE
+1517 

-1527 KVNPDFNINPPGM
+1527 KMSPDFNISPLGM
-1540 DHISVNLDQQFAAQ
+1540 DHMNVNLEQQYPSAPEQ
-1554 EHMQNI
+1554 MQNLP
-1560 QFEPRTAVKNFL
+1560 FEPRTAVKNFL
-1572 AEIEENTGLS
+1572 AEMEESAGLS

-1640 ASMDKPT
+1640 GSMDKAM
-1647 PNKHPWESYNAPCEY
+1647 PNKNPWESYNPACEY
-1662 QNYATMNVLETDAKD
+1662 QNYATMNVLDSSGKD

-1683 AEWEKCVSLPLD
+1683 AEWEKCVNLPLD

>member
-1 MKAIRNLLIY
+1 MKAVRNLLIY

-26 QDFWCS
+26 QDYWCS

-41 SYSVNEMFPKNFTN
+41 SYSVTEMFPKNYTN

-64 PTKYSIYLKF
+64 PTKYSIYLKL
-74 YKRDMSCSNY
+74 YKRDLSCSEY
-84 ALLAYQFDHYSHEK
+84 SLLAYQFDHYSHEK
-98 INDLLR
+98 INELLKV
-104 SNESIVY
+104 NESIVY
-111 LCDSKNIYIFLQYD
+111 LCDSKNIYVFLLYD
-125 KNFVQLRRVYPFDYP
+125 KNFVQLRRVFPYDYNGLTP
-140 GVTHKRAEDQR
+140 QKLDEEEKSNV
-151 SELEFLVLNKV
+151 EFLVLNKA

-172 CSWLENCLKAE
+172 CTWLENCLKLE
-183 KGTVES
+183 KGTVET

-195 KCSCPQHLGDGESE
+195 KCTCPQHLGDGESE
-209 NALVLNNVVLPLNA
+209 NVLMLNNVVLPLNP
-223 QTEGCLTPQL
+223 QTEGCLSPQL
-233 RTAQVC
+233 QAGQVC
-239 NLSAEVKRPSKE
+239 NLSAEVKRPPKE
-251 GPVCCLSGSHTI
+251 
-263 QFQGQVDLA
+263 
-272 ERYQA
+272 EY
-277 LLRSCD
+277 
-283 IWTALWMGRVHAV
+283 
-296 ENKQF
+296 
-301 SNNAQNTLCWFLC
+301 
-314 QDCSRVCCS
+314 
-323 AVIMTLSAIL
+323 
-333 GKRSLGSGARSDLC
+333 
-347 STVPP
+347 
-352 GSGQKYPRPTQPSVS
+352 
-367 GLRLQATK
+367 
-375 PSYQIQMC
+375 
-383 LVLHSVPLKFG
+383 G
-394 MIGEHTIKSQ
+394 MIGEHTVKSQ
-404 RPRSVHETQVPQEQA
+404 RPRSVHDTKALQEQA
-419 DSAKFM
+419 ESAKFM
-425 AQTGVSGAE
+425 AQTGESGAE

-442 SVTCGQGSQVRTRT
+442 SVTCGTGSQVRTRT

-471 SRVCNNTALCPVH
+471 SRVCNNTAPCPVH

-497 FTCGRGQRTRTR
+497 FTCGRGHRTRTR
-509 SCIPPQ
+509 MCAPPQ
-515 YGGRAC
+515 HGGRAC

-544 WSQWTECSV
+544 WSSWSDCSV
-553 TCSNGTQQRSRQ
+553 TCANGTQQRTRQ

-583 RECANPDCTANG
+583 RECHNPDCTANG
-595 QWNPWGHWSGCSK
+595 QWNPWGPWSGCSK

-616 RSRVCQGAAITG
+616 RARVCQGAAQTG
-628 QQCEGTGEEVR
+628 HQCDGTGEEVR
-639 KCSEQRCPA
+639 KCSDQRCPA

-653 PEDYAAS
+653 PEDYAVS

-688 SLDHRGVAFWE
+688 SLDHRGMAFWE

-704 RCITNEYRS
+704 RCITNEFRY
-713 LQQSI
+713 LQQSVQ
-718 KGYLAKGQRML
+718 GHLAKGQRML
-729 AGDGMSQVTKTL
+729 AGDGMSQVTKNL

-762 RNVTDTFKRAN
+762 RNVTETFKRAS
-773 YVPSSDDVQNFFQ
+773 YEPSSDDVQNFFQ

-794 ENKEKWEDAQQI
+794 ENKEKWEDAQKI
-806 YPVSVELMQVI
+806 YPGAVELMQVI
-817 EDFIHIVGLGMK
+817 EEFIHIVGLGMK
-829 DFHNSYLM
+829 DFHNAYLM

-845 QKLPAVSVLT
+845 QRLPAVSVMT

-882 GIFIPQS
+882 GLFVSQS
-889 EELDGSTVF
+889 ADMEGSPVF
-898 ILGTVLYKNLG
+898 ILGTVLYKTLG
-909 LILPSPRNYT
+909 LMLPSPKNHT
-919 VVNSKIIAV
+919 VVNSKVIAV

-934 KIAESH
+934 KTTDSH

-947 LANGSMN
+947 LANGTMN
-954 PYCALWDSSMILPSS
+954 PYCALWDSSIM
-969 CSNDSWGSWSTKGC
+969 NDSWGAWSKKGC

-1029 GLSCM
+1029 GLSCLS
-1034 ALITLAV
+1034 LITLAV
-1041 VYAVLWRYIR
+1041 IYGVLWRYIR
-1051 SERSIILIN
+1051 SERSIILLN

-1081 MGVCTMTTAFLH
+1081 AGVCIMTTAFLH

-1135 ALVVAISMGFTKA
+1135 ALVVAVSMGFTKT
-1148 KGYGTPQYCWLS
+1148 KGYGTPLYCWLS

-1204 RTGQMSEPHTGL
+1204 RAGYDSTSLQMSEPHTGL
-1216 ALKCAKCGV
+1216 TLKCAKCGV

-1239 INCKVHVSAFDFFNC
+1239 
-1254 ALQTTKQLLKHLF
+1254 
-1267 SLCMLRA
+1267 MA

-1321 MVHCILR
+1321 MVHCVLR

-1341 CQDPINVDTT
+1341 CQDPISGDAT

-1372 CRSGDKR
+1372 CRSALHKDMG
-1379 QQVRKSTNMTGE
+1379 SC
-1391 LGKRAATITGTL
+1391 RAATITGTL

-1408 NDEEEKGPEAMS
+1408 NDEEDEKLPEGLN
-1420 YSTLPGNIMSKVMM
+1420 YSTLPGNIISKVIIQ
-1434 KQPSGLHMPIG
+1434 QPSALHMPMG
-1445 MSELS
+1445 LGDLKE
-1450 DQCINDNNSD
+1450 QCMADSNAD

-1465 YLCTDDNLRA
+1465 YLCTDDAMRQSDHDMVGHDMEGHGL
-1475 GDTEMLHPQGQ
+1475 QGQ
-1486 MLESDY
+1486 MMETDY
-1492 IVMPRGSGN
+1492 IVMPRASAAALSGSGN
-1501 VQPHMKDE
+1501 VPTLLKEDTKM
-1509 SKLNIGMD
+1509 NITMD
-1517 SLQHE
+1517 TLPHE

-1527 KVNPDFNINPPGM
+1527 KMSPDFNISPSGM
-1540 DHISVNLDQQFAAQ
+1540 DHMNVNLEQQYPSAPEQ
-1554 EHMQNI
+1554 MQNLP
-1560 QFEPRTAVKNFL
+1560 FEPRTAVKNFL
-1572 AEIEENTGLS
+1572 AEMEESAGLS

-1640 ASMDKPT
+1640 GSMDKAM
-1647 PNKHPWESYNAPCEY
+1647 PNKNPWESYNPACEY
-1662 QNYATMNVLETDAKD
+1662 QNYATMNVLESDTKD

-1683 AEWEKCVSLPLD
+1683 AEWEKCVNLPLD

>member
-1 MKAIRNLLIY
+1 
-11 IFSTYLLVMFGLTGA
+11 
-26 QDFWCS
+26 
-32 TLVKGVIYG
+32 
-41 SYSVNEMFPKNFTN
+41 
-55 CTWTLENPD
+55 
-64 PTKYSIYLKF
+64 
-74 YKRDMSCSNY
+74 
-84 ALLAYQFDHYSHEK
+84 
-98 INDLLR
+98 
-104 SNESIVY
+104 
-111 LCDSKNIYIFLQYD
+111 
-125 KNFVQLRRVYPFDYP
+125 
-140 GVTHKRAEDQR
+140 
-151 SELEFLVLNKV
+151 
-162 SPSQFGCQVL
+162 
-172 CSWLENCLKAE
+172 
-183 KGTVES
+183 
-189 CGIVYT
+189 
-195 KCSCPQHLGDGESE
+195 
-209 NALVLNNVVLPLNA
+209 
-223 QTEGCLTPQL
+223 
-233 RTAQVC
+233 
-239 NLSAEVKRPSKE
+239 
-251 GPVCCLSGSHTI
+251 
-263 QFQGQVDLA
+263 
-272 ERYQA
+272 
-277 LLRSCD
+277 
-283 IWTALWMGRVHAV
+283 
-296 ENKQF
+296 
-301 SNNAQNTLCWFLC
+301 
-314 QDCSRVCCS
+314 
-323 AVIMTLSAIL
+323 
-333 GKRSLGSGARSDLC
+333 
-347 STVPP
+347 
-352 GSGQKYPRPTQPSVS
+352 
-367 GLRLQATK
+367 
-375 PSYQIQMC
+375 
-383 LVLHSVPLKFG
+383 
-394 MIGEHTIKSQ
+394 MIGEHTVKSQ
-404 RPRSVHETQVPQEQA
+404 RPRSVHDTKALQEQA
-419 DSAKFM
+419 ESAKFM
-425 AQTGVSGAE
+425 AQTGESSAE

-471 SRVCNNTALCPVH
+471 SRVCNNTAACPVH

-497 FTCGRGQRTRTR
+497 FTCGRGHRTRTR
-509 SCIPPQ
+509 MCAPPQ
-515 YGGRAC
+515 HGGRAC

-544 WSQWTECSV
+544 WSSWSDCSV
-553 TCSNGTQQRSRQ
+553 TCANGTQQRTRQ

-583 RECANPDCTANG
+583 RECHNPDCTANG
-595 QWNPWGHWSGCSK
+595 QWNPWGPWSGCSK

-616 RSRVCQGAAITG
+616 RTRVCQGAATSG
-628 QQCEGTGEEVR
+628 HQCDGNKEEVR
-639 KCSEQRCPA
+639 KCSDQRCPA

-653 PEDYAAS
+653 PEDYAVS
-660 MVWRRTPSGE
+660 VVWRRTPSGE

-688 SLDHRGVAFWE
+688 SLDHRGMAFWE
-699 QPSYA
+699 PPSYA
-704 RCITNEYRS
+704 RCITNEFRY
-713 LQQSI
+713 LQQSVQ
-718 KGYLAKGQRML
+718 GHLAKGQRML
-729 AGDGMSQVTKTL
+729 AGDGMSQVTKNL
-741 LDLTQRR
+741 LDLTQRK

-762 RNVTDTFKRAN
+762 RNVTETFKRAS
-773 YVPSSDDVQNFFQ
+773 YEPSSDDVQNFFQ

-794 ENKEKWEDAQQI
+794 ENKEKWEDAQKI
-806 YPVSVELMQVI
+806 YPGAVELMQVI
-817 EDFIHIVGLGMK
+817 EEFIHIVGLGMK
-829 DFHNSYLM
+829 DFHNAYLM

-845 QKLPAVSVLT
+845 QRLPAVSVMT

-882 GIFIPQS
+882 GLFVSQS
-889 EELDGSTVF
+889 ADMEGSPVF
-898 ILGTVLYKNLG
+898 ILGTVLYKTLG
-909 LILPSPRNYT
+909 LMLPSPKNYT
-919 VVNSKIIAV
+919 VVNSKVIAV

-934 KIAESH
+934 KAIQTH

-947 LANGSMN
+947 LANGTLN
-954 PYCALWDSSMILPSS
+954 PHCALWDSNLM
-969 CSNDSWGSWSTKGC
+969 NDSWGAWSSKAC
-983 KTVLTDA
+983 RTVLTDA

-1005 LAQQPREIT
+1005 LAQQPREMN

-1029 GLSCM
+1029 GLSCL

-1041 VYAVLWRYIR
+1041 IYAVLWRYIR
-1051 SERSIILIN
+1051 SERSIILLN

-1081 MGVCTMTTAFLH
+1081 AGVCIMTTALLH

-1135 ALVVAISMGFTKA
+1135 ALVVAVSMGFTKT
-1148 KGYGTPQYCWLS
+1148 KGYGTPLYCWLS

-1198 DKKLKH
+1198 DKKMKH
-1204 RTGQMSEPHTGL
+1204 RAGYDSTSLQMSEPHTGL
-1216 ALKCAKCGV
+1216 TLKCAKCGV

-1239 INCKVHVSAFDFFNC
+1239 
-1254 ALQTTKQLLKHLF
+1254 
-1267 SLCMLRA
+1267 MA

-1341 CQDPINVDTT
+1341 CQDPISGDAT
-1351 GTFPNGHAQIM
+1351 GGFPNGHAQIM

-1372 CRSGDKR
+1372 CRSALHKDMG
-1379 QQVRKSTNMTGE
+1379 SC
-1391 LGKRAATITGTL
+1391 RAATITGTL

-1408 NDEEEKGPEAMS
+1408 NDEEDEKAPEGLN
-1420 YSTLPGNIMSKVMM
+1420 YSTLPGNIISKVIIQ
-1434 KQPSGLHMPIG
+1434 QPSGLHMSMG
-1445 MSELS
+1445 VGDLKEQSLADSNAEL
-1450 DQCINDNNSD
+1450 
-1460 MRRTV
+1460 RRAV
-1465 YLCTDDNLRA
+1465 YLCTDDAMRQSDQNM
-1475 GDTEMLHPQGQ
+1475 GGHDMEGHPQQSQ
-1486 MLESDY
+1486 MMETDY
-1492 IVMPRGSGN
+1492 IVMPRAVVSGSATL
-1501 VQPHMKDE
+1501 PAHLKDDA
-1509 SKLNIGMD
+1509 KMNITMD
-1517 SLQHE
+1517 ALQHE

-1527 KVNPDFNINPPGM
+1527 KMSPDFNISPSGM
-1540 DHISVNLDQQFAAQ
+1540 DHMNVNLEQQYPSAPDQ
-1554 EHMQNI
+1554 MQNLP
-1560 QFEPRTAVKNFL
+1560 FEPRTAVKNFL
-1572 AEIEENTGLS
+1572 AEMEESAGLS

-1640 ASMDKPT
+1640 GSMDKAM
-1647 PNKHPWESYNAPCEY
+1647 PNKNPWESYNPACEY
-1662 QNYATMNVLETDAKD
+1662 QNYATMNVLDSSAKD

-1683 AEWEKCVSLPLD
+1683 AEWEKCVNLPLD

>member
-1 MKAIRNLLIY
+1 MKAVRNLLIY

-26 QDFWCS
+26 QDYWCS

-41 SYSVNEMFPKNFTN
+41 SYSVTEMFPKNYTN

-64 PTKYSIYLKF
+64 PTKYSIYLKL
-74 YKRDMSCSNY
+74 YKRDLSCSEY
-84 ALLAYQFDHYSHEK
+84 SLLAYQFDHYSHEK
-98 INDLLR
+98 INELLKV
-104 SNESIVY
+104 NESIVY
-111 LCDSKNIYIFLQYD
+111 LCDSKNNYIFLLYD
-125 KNFVQLRRVYPFDYP
+125 KNFVQLRRVFPYDYNGLSP
-140 GVTHKRAEDQR
+140 QKLDEEEKSIVD
-151 SELEFLVLNKV
+151 FLVFNKA

-172 CSWLENCLKAE
+172 CTWLENCLKLE
-183 KGTVES
+183 KGTVET
-189 CGIVYT
+189 CGIVYS
-195 KCSCPQHLGDGESE
+195 KCTCPQHLGDGESDSV
-209 NALVLNNVVLPLNA
+209 LLLNNVVLPLNP
-223 QTEGCLTPQL
+223 QTEGCLSPQL
-233 RTAQVC
+233 QAGQIC
-239 NLSAEVKRPSKE
+239 NLSAEVKRPPKE
-251 GPVCCLSGSHTI
+251 
-263 QFQGQVDLA
+263 
-272 ERYQA
+272 
-277 LLRSCD
+277 
-283 IWTALWMGRVHAV
+283 
-296 ENKQF
+296 
-301 SNNAQNTLCWFLC
+301 
-314 QDCSRVCCS
+314 
-323 AVIMTLSAIL
+323 
-333 GKRSLGSGARSDLC
+333 
-347 STVPP
+347 
-352 GSGQKYPRPTQPSVS
+352 
-367 GLRLQATK
+367 
-375 PSYQIQMC
+375 
-383 LVLHSVPLKFG
+383 
-394 MIGEHTIKSQ
+394 
-404 RPRSVHETQVPQEQA
+404 
-419 DSAKFM
+419 
-425 AQTGVSGAE
+425 
-434 EWSQWSSC
+434 
-442 SVTCGQGSQVRTRT
+442 
-456 CVSPYGTHCSGPLRE
+456 
-471 SRVCNNTALCPVH
+471 
-484 GVWEEWSPWSLCS
+484 
-497 FTCGRGQRTRTR
+497 
-509 SCIPPQ
+509 
-515 YGGRAC
+515 
-521 DGPETQTKL
+521 
-530 CNIALCPVDGQWQE
+530 
-544 WSQWTECSV
+544 
-553 TCSNGTQQRSRQ
+553 
-565 CSAAAHGGSEC
+565 
-576 RGHWAES
+576 
-583 RECANPDCTANG
+583 ANG
-595 QWNPWGHWSGCSK
+595 QWNPWGPWSGCSK

-616 RSRVCQGAAITG
+616 RARVCQGAAVTG
-628 QQCEGTGEEVR
+628 QQCDGSGEEVR
-639 KCSEQRCPA
+639 KCSDQRCPA

-653 PEDYAAS
+653 PEDYAMS

-688 SLDHRGVAFWE
+688 SLDHRGMAFWE

-704 RCITNEYRS
+704 RCITNEFRY
-713 LQQSI
+713 LQQSVQ
-718 KGYLAKGQRML
+718 GHLAKGQRML
-729 AGDGMSQVTKTL
+729 AGDGMSQVTKNL

-762 RNVTDTFKRAN
+762 RNVTETFKRAS
-773 YVPSSDDVQNFFQ
+773 YEPSSDDVQNFFQ

-794 ENKEKWEDAQQI
+794 ENKEKWEDAQKI
-806 YPVSVELMQVI
+806 YPAAVELMQVI

-845 QKLPAVSVLT
+845 QRIPAVSVTT

-882 GIFIPQS
+882 GLFVSQS
-889 EELDGSTVF
+889 ADMEGSPVF
-898 ILGTVLYKNLG
+898 ILGTVLYKTLG
-909 LILPSPRNYT
+909 LMLPSPKNHT
-919 VVNSKIIAV
+919 AVNSKVIAV

-934 KIAESH
+934 KSTESQ

-947 LANGSMN
+947 LENGTMN
-954 PYCALWDSSMILPSS
+954 PNCALWDSNIM
-969 CSNDSWGSWSTKGC
+969 NDSWGAWSTKGC

-1005 LAQQPREIT
+1005 LAQQPRGIT
-1014 MEYSGVPSVTLIVGC
+1014 MDYSGVPSVTLIVGC
-1029 GLSCM
+1029 GLSCL
-1034 ALITLAV
+1034 ALITLAAI
-1041 VYAVLWRYIR
+1041 YAVLWRYIR
-1051 SERSIILIN
+1051 SERSIILLN

-1081 MGVCTMTTAFLH
+1081 VGVCIMTTAFLH

-1135 ALVVAISMGFTKA
+1135 ALVVAVSMGFTKT
-1148 KGYGTPQYCWLS
+1148 KGYGTPLYCWLS

-1204 RTGQMSEPHTGL
+1204 RAGYDSTSLQMSEPHTGL
-1216 ALKCAKCGV
+1216 TLKCAKCGV

-1239 INCKVHVSAFDFFNC
+1239 
-1254 ALQTTKQLLKHLF
+1254 
-1267 SLCMLRA
+1267 MA

-1341 CQDPINVDTT
+1341 CQDPISGDAT

-1372 CRSGDKR
+1372 CRSALHKDMG
-1379 QQVRKSTNMTGE
+1379 SC
-1391 LGKRAATITGTL
+1391 RAATITGTL

-1408 NDEEEKGPEAMS
+1408 NDEEDEKAPEGLN
-1420 YSTLPGNIMSKVMM
+1420 YSTLPGNIISKVIIQ
-1434 KQPSGLHMPIG
+1434 QPSALHMPMG
-1445 MSELS
+1445 MGDLK
-1450 DQCINDNNSD
+1450 DQCISDSNAD

-1465 YLCTDDNLRA
+1465 YLCTDDAMRQSDHDMGA
-1475 GDTEMLHPQGQ
+1475 HDMEGHPAQGQ
-1486 MLESDY
+1486 MMETDY
-1492 IVMPRGSGN
+1492 IVMPRATIGAASGSGN
-1501 VQPHMKDE
+1501 LPTLIKDE
-1509 SKLNIGMD
+1509 PKMTSAMD
-1517 SLQHE
+1517 TLPHE
-1522 RLMHY
+1522 RLKHY
-1527 KVNPDFNINPPGM
+1527 KISPDFNIGSAGM
-1540 DHISVNLDQQFAAQ
+1540 DHMNVNLEQQYPSAPEQ
-1554 EHMQNI
+1554 MQNLP
-1560 QFEPRTAVKNFL
+1560 FEPRTAVKNFL
-1572 AEIEENTGLS
+1572 AEMEETGVLS
-1582 RSETGSTISM
+1582 RSDTGSTISM

-1640 ASMDKPT
+1640 GTMDKAMPKQ
-1647 PNKHPWESYNAPCEY
+1647 NPWESYNPACEY
-1662 QNYATMNVLETDAKD
+1662 QNYATMNVLESDTKD

-1683 AEWEKCVSLPLD
+1683 AEWEKCVNLPLD

>member
-1 MKAIRNLLIY
+1 MKAVRNLLIY

-26 QDFWCS
+26 QDYWCS

-41 SYSVNEMFPKNFTN
+41 SYSVTEMFPKNYTN

-64 PTKYSIYLKF
+64 PTKYSIYLKL
-74 YKRDMSCSNY
+74 YKQDLSCSEY
-84 ALLAYQFDHYSHEK
+84 SLLAYQFDHYSHEK
-98 INDLLR
+98 INALLKV
-104 SNESIVY
+104 NESIVY
-111 LCDSKNIYIFLQYD
+111 LCDSKNIYVFLLYD
-125 KNFVQLRRVYPFDYP
+125 KNFVQLRRVFPSDSNGLTP
-140 GVTHKRAEDQR
+140 QKLEEEEKSIV
-151 SELEFLVLNKV
+151 EFLVLNKA

-172 CSWLENCLKAE
+172 CTWLENCLKLE
-183 KGTVES
+183 KGTVET

-195 KCSCPQHLGDGESE
+195 KCTCPQHLGDGESE
-209 NALVLNNVVLPLNA
+209 SMLMLNNVVLPLNA
-223 QTEGCLTPQL
+223 QTEGCLSPQL
-233 RTAQVC
+233 HAGQVC
-239 NLSAEVKRPSKE
+239 NLSSEVKRPPKE
-251 GPVCCLSGSHTI
+251 
-263 QFQGQVDLA
+263 
-272 ERYQA
+272 EY
-277 LLRSCD
+277 
-283 IWTALWMGRVHAV
+283 
-296 ENKQF
+296 
-301 SNNAQNTLCWFLC
+301 
-314 QDCSRVCCS
+314 
-323 AVIMTLSAIL
+323 
-333 GKRSLGSGARSDLC
+333 
-347 STVPP
+347 
-352 GSGQKYPRPTQPSVS
+352 
-367 GLRLQATK
+367 
-375 PSYQIQMC
+375 
-383 LVLHSVPLKFG
+383 G
-394 MIGEHTIKSQ
+394 MIGEHTVKSQ
-404 RPRSVHETQVPQEQA
+404 RPRSVHDTKALQEQA
-419 DSAKFM
+419 ESAKFM
-425 AQTGVSGAE
+425 AQTGESGAE
-434 EWSQWSSC
+434 EWSQWNSC

-471 SRVCNNTALCPVH
+471 SRVCNNTAPCPVH

-497 FTCGRGQRTRTR
+497 FTCGRGHRTRTR
-509 SCIPPQ
+509 MCAPPQ
-515 YGGRAC
+515 HGGRAC

-530 CNIALCPVDGQWQE
+530 CNIARCPVDGQWQE
-544 WSQWTECSV
+544 WSSWSDCSV
-553 TCSNGTQQRSRQ
+553 TCANGTQQRTRQ

-583 RECANPDCTANG
+583 RECHNPDCTANG
-595 QWNPWGHWSGCSK
+595 QWNPWGPWSGCSK

-616 RSRVCQGAAITG
+616 RTRVCQGAATTG
-628 QQCEGTGEEVR
+628 HKCDGNREEVR
-639 KCSEQRCPA
+639 KCSDQRCPA

-653 PEDYAAS
+653 PEDYAVS
-660 MVWRRTPSGE
+660 MMWRRTPSGE
-670 LAFNRCPPNATG
+670 LAFNRCPSNATG

-688 SLDHRGVAFWE
+688 SLDHRGMAFWE

-704 RCITNEYRS
+704 RCITNEFRY
-713 LQQSI
+713 LQQSVQ
-718 KGYLAKGQRML
+718 GHLAKGQRML
-729 AGDGMSQVTKTL
+729 AGDGMSQVTKNL
-741 LDLTQRR
+741 LDLTQRK

-762 RNVTDTFKRAN
+762 RNVTETFKRAS
-773 YVPSSDDVQNFFQ
+773 YEPSSDDVQNFFQ

-794 ENKEKWEDAQQI
+794 DNKEKWEDAQKI
-806 YPVSVELMQVI
+806 YPAAVELMQVI
-817 EDFIHIVGLGMK
+817 EEFIHIVGLGMK
-829 DFHNSYLM
+829 DFHNAYLM

-845 QKLPAVSVLT
+845 QRLPAVSVMT

-882 GIFIPQS
+882 ALFISQS
-889 EELDGSTVF
+889 ADMEGSPVF
-898 ILGTVLYKNLG
+898 ILGTVLYKTLG
-909 LILPSPRNYT
+909 LMLPSPKNHT
-919 VVNSKIIAV
+919 VVNSKVIAV
-928 TVRPEP
+928 TVRPGP
-934 KIAESH
+934 KAIQSH

-947 LANGSMN
+947 LANGTLS
-954 PYCALWDSSMILPSS
+954 PHCALWDNSVM
-969 CSNDSWGSWSTKGC
+969 NDSWGAWSTKAC
-983 KTVLTDA
+983 RTVLTDA

-1005 LAQQPREIT
+1005 LAQQPREMT

-1029 GLSCM
+1029 GLSCL

-1041 VYAVLWRYIR
+1041 IYAVLWRYIR
-1051 SERSIILIN
+1051 SERSIILLN

-1081 MGVCTMTTAFLH
+1081 AGVCIMTTALLH

-1135 ALVVAISMGFTKA
+1135 ALVVAVSMGFTKT
-1148 KGYGTPQYCWLS
+1148 KGYGTPLYCWLS

-1198 DKKLKH
+1198 DKKMKH
-1204 RTGQMSEPHTGL
+1204 RAGYDSTSLQMSEPHTGL
-1216 ALKCAKCGV
+1216 TLKCAKCGV

-1239 INCKVHVSAFDFFNC
+1239 
-1254 ALQTTKQLLKHLF
+1254 
-1267 SLCMLRA
+1267 MA

-1341 CQDPINVDTT
+1341 CQDPISGDAT
-1351 GTFPNGHAQIM
+1351 GGFPNGHAQIM

-1372 CRSGDKR
+1372 CRSALHKDMG
-1379 QQVRKSTNMTGE
+1379 SC
-1391 LGKRAATITGTL
+1391 RAATVTGTL

-1408 NDEEEKGPEAMS
+1408 NDEEDEKAPEGLN
-1420 YSTLPGNIMSKVMM
+1420 YSTLPGNIISKVIIQ
-1434 KQPSGLHMPIG
+1434 QPSALHMPMG
-1445 MSELS
+1445 VGELKEQS
-1450 DQCINDNNSD
+1450 LAGDNNAEL
-1460 MRRTV
+1460 RRTV
-1465 YLCTDDNLRA
+1465 YLCTDDAMRQSDQNM
-1475 GDTEMLHPQGQ
+1475 GTHDMEGHPPQGQ
-1486 MLESDY
+1486 MMETDY
-1492 IVMPRGSGN
+1492 IVMPRASAAAAALSGSATL
-1501 VQPHMKDE
+1501 PAHLKEDTKM
-1509 SKLNIGMD
+1509 NITMD
-1517 SLQHE
+1517 TLPHE

-1527 KVNPDFNINPPGM
+1527 KMSPDFNISPSGV
-1540 DHISVNLDQQFAAQ
+1540 DHMNVNLEQQYPSASEQ
-1554 EHMQNI
+1554 MQNLP
-1560 QFEPRTAVKNFL
+1560 FEPRTAVKNFL
-1572 AEIEENTGLS
+1572 AEMEENAGLS

-1640 ASMDKPT
+1640 GSMDKAM
-1647 PNKHPWESYNAPCEY
+1647 PNKNPWESYNPACEY
-1662 QNYATMNVLETDAKD
+1662 QNYATMNVLDSSAKD

-1683 AEWEKCVSLPLD
+1683 AEWEKCVNLPLD

>member
-1 MKAIRNLLIY
+1 MKAVRNLLIY

-26 QDFWCS
+26 QDYWCS

-41 SYSVNEMFPKNFTN
+41 SYSVTEMFPKNYTN

-64 PTKYSIYLKF
+64 PTKYSIYLKL
-74 YKRDMSCSNY
+74 YKQDLSCSEY
-84 ALLAYQFDHYSHEK
+84 SLLAYQFDHYSHEK
-98 INDLLR
+98 ISELLKV
-104 SNESIVY
+104 NESIVY
-111 LCDSKNIYIFLQYD
+111 LCDTKNIYVFLLYD
-125 KNFVQLRRVYPFDYP
+125 KNFVQLRRVFPYDYNGLTP
-140 GVTHKRAEDQR
+140 QKLDEEEKSIV
-151 SELEFLVLNKV
+151 EFLVLNKAT
-162 SPSQFGCQVL
+162 PSQFGCQVL
-172 CSWLENCLKAE
+172 CTWLENCLKLE
-183 KGTVES
+183 KGTVET

-195 KCSCPQHLGDGESE
+195 KCTCPQHLGDGESE
-209 NALVLNNVVLPLNA
+209 SMLMLNNVVLPLNP
-223 QTEGCLTPQL
+223 QTEGCLSPQL
-233 RTAQVC
+233 QGGQIC
-239 NLSAEVKRPSKE
+239 NLSAEVKRPPKE
-251 GPVCCLSGSHTI
+251 
-263 QFQGQVDLA
+263 
-272 ERYQA
+272 
-277 LLRSCD
+277 
-283 IWTALWMGRVHAV
+283 
-296 ENKQF
+296 
-301 SNNAQNTLCWFLC
+301 
-314 QDCSRVCCS
+314 
-323 AVIMTLSAIL
+323 
-333 GKRSLGSGARSDLC
+333 
-347 STVPP
+347 
-352 GSGQKYPRPTQPSVS
+352 
-367 GLRLQATK
+367 
-375 PSYQIQMC
+375 
-383 LVLHSVPLKFG
+383 
-394 MIGEHTIKSQ
+394 
-404 RPRSVHETQVPQEQA
+404 
-419 DSAKFM
+419 
-425 AQTGVSGAE
+425 
-434 EWSQWSSC
+434 
-442 SVTCGQGSQVRTRT
+442 
-456 CVSPYGTHCSGPLRE
+456 
-471 SRVCNNTALCPVH
+471 VH

-497 FTCGRGQRTRTR
+497 FTCGRGHRTRTR
-509 SCIPPQ
+509 MCAPPQ
-515 YGGRAC
+515 HGGRAC

-544 WSQWTECSV
+544 WSSWSDCSV
-553 TCSNGTQQRSRQ
+553 TCANGTQQRTRQ

-583 RECANPDCTANG
+583 RECHNPDCTANG
-595 QWNPWGHWSGCSK
+595 QWNPWGPWSGCSK

-616 RSRVCQGAAITG
+616 RARVCQGAAVTG
-628 QQCEGTGEEVR
+628 QQCDGTGEEVR
-639 KCSEQRCPA
+639 KCSDQRCPA

-653 PEDYAAS
+653 PEDYAVS

-688 SLDHRGVAFWE
+688 SLDHRGMAFWE

-704 RCITNEYRS
+704 RCITNEFRY
-713 LQQSI
+713 LQQSEVQ
-718 KGYLAKGQRML
+718 GHLAKGQRML
-729 AGDGMSQVTKTL
+729 AGDGMSQVTKNL

-762 RNVTDTFKRAN
+762 RNVTETFKRAS
-773 YVPSSDDVQNFFQ
+773 YEPSSDDVQNFFQ

-794 ENKEKWEDAQQI
+794 ENKEKWDDAQKI
-806 YPVSVELMQVI
+806 YPGAVELMQVI

-829 DFHNSYLM
+829 DFHNAYLM

-845 QKLPAVSVLT
+845 QRLPAVSVMT

-882 GIFIPQS
+882 GLFVSQS
-889 EELDGSTVF
+889 ADMEGSPVF
-898 ILGTVLYKNLG
+898 ILGTVLYKTLG
-909 LILPSPRNYT
+909 LMLPSPKNHT
-919 VVNSKIIAV
+919 VVNSKVIAV

-934 KIAESH
+934 KATESQ

-947 LANGSMN
+947 NTNGTMG
-954 PYCALWDSSMILPSS
+954 PYCALWDSTIM
-969 CSNDSWGSWSTKGC
+969 NDSWGAWSTKGC

-1029 GLSCM
+1029 GLSCL

-1041 VYAVLWRYIR
+1041 IYAVLWRYIR
-1051 SERSIILIN
+1051 SERSIILLN
-1060 FCLSIICSN
+1060 FCLSIVCSN

-1081 MGVCTMTTAFLH
+1081 AGVCVMTTAFLH

-1135 ALVVAISMGFTKA
+1135 ALVVAVSMGFTKT
-1148 KGYGTPQYCWLS
+1148 KGYGTPLYCWLS

-1204 RTGQMSEPHTGL
+1204 RAGYDSTSLQMSEPHTGL
-1216 ALKCAKCGV
+1216 TLKCAKCGV

-1239 INCKVHVSAFDFFNC
+1239 
-1254 ALQTTKQLLKHLF
+1254 
-1267 SLCMLRA
+1267 MA

-1341 CQDPINVDTT
+1341 CQDPIGGDAT

-1372 CRSGDKR
+1372 CRSALHKDMG
-1379 QQVRKSTNMTGE
+1379 SC
-1391 LGKRAATITGTL
+1391 RAATITGTL

-1408 NDEEEKGPEAMS
+1408 NDEEEEKAPEGLN
-1420 YSTLPGNIMSKVMM
+1420 YSTLPGNIMSKVIIQ
-1434 KQPSGLHMPIG
+1434 QPSALHLPMG
-1445 MSELS
+1445 VGDLKE
-1450 DQCINDNNSD
+1450 QCMADGNAD

-1465 YLCTDDNLRA
+1465 YLCTDDTMRQSEHDMM
-1475 GDTEMLHPQGQ
+1475 GRDMEGHPVAAQ
-1486 MLESDY
+1486 MMETDY
-1492 IVMPRGSGN
+1492 IVMPRASAAAVSGSCN
-1501 VQPHMKDE
+1501 TSTLLKDD
-1509 SKLNIGMD
+1509 SKMNITMD
-1517 SLQHE
+1517 TLQHE
-1522 RLMHY
+1522 RLMHC
-1527 KVNPDFNINPPGM
+1527 KMSPDFSLGPSGM
-1540 DHISVNLDQQFAAQ
+1540 DHMNVNLEQHYPSAPEQ
-1554 EHMQNI
+1554 MQNLP
-1560 QFEPRTAVKNFL
+1560 FEPRTAVKNFL
-1572 AEIEENTGLS
+1572 AEMEESAGLS

-1640 ASMDKPT
+1640 GTMDKAM
-1647 PNKHPWESYNAPCEY
+1647 PNKNPWESYNPACEY
-1662 QNYATMNVLETDAKD
+1662 QNYATMNVLQSDAKD

-1683 AEWEKCVSLPLD
+1683 AEWEKCVNLPLD

>member
-1 MKAIRNLLIY
+1 MKAVRNLLIY

-26 QDFWCS
+26 QDYWCS

-41 SYSVNEMFPKNFTN
+41 SYSVTEMFPKNYTN

-64 PTKYSIYLKF
+64 PTKYSIYLKL
-74 YKRDMSCSNY
+74 YKRDLSCSEY
-84 ALLAYQFDHYSHEK
+84 SLLAYQFDHYSHEK
-98 INDLLR
+98 INELLKV
-104 SNESIVY
+104 NESIVY
-111 LCDSKNIYIFLQYD
+111 LCDSKNNYIFLLYD
-125 KNFVQLRRVYPFDYP
+125 KNFAQLRRVFPYDYNGLTP
-140 GVTHKRAEDQR
+140 QKLDEEEKSIV
-151 SELEFLVLNKV
+151 EFLVFNKA

-172 CSWLENCLKAE
+172 CTWLENCLKAE
-183 KGTVES
+183 KGTVET
-189 CGIVYT
+189 CGIVFS
-195 KCSCPQHLGDGESE
+195 KCTCPQHLGDGESE
-209 NALVLNNVVLPLNA
+209 SMLMLNNVVLPLNP
-223 QTEGCLTPQL
+223 QTEGCLSPQL
-233 RTAQVC
+233 QAGQVC
-239 NLSAEVKRPSKE
+239 NLSAEVKRPPKE
-251 GPVCCLSGSHTI
+251 
-263 QFQGQVDLA
+263 
-272 ERYQA
+272 EY
-277 LLRSCD
+277 
-283 IWTALWMGRVHAV
+283 
-296 ENKQF
+296 
-301 SNNAQNTLCWFLC
+301 
-314 QDCSRVCCS
+314 
-323 AVIMTLSAIL
+323 
-333 GKRSLGSGARSDLC
+333 
-347 STVPP
+347 
-352 GSGQKYPRPTQPSVS
+352 
-367 GLRLQATK
+367 
-375 PSYQIQMC
+375 
-383 LVLHSVPLKFG
+383 G
-394 MIGEHTIKSQ
+394 MIGEHTVKSQ
-404 RPRSVHETQVPQEQA
+404 RPRSVHDTKALQEQA
-419 DSAKFM
+419 ESAKFM
-425 AQTGVSGAE
+425 AQTGESGAE

-456 CVSPYGTHCSGPLRE
+456 CVSPYGTHCIGPLRE
-471 SRVCNNTALCPVH
+471 SRVCNNTAPCPVH

-497 FTCGRGQRTRTR
+497 FTCGRGHRTRTR
-509 SCIPPQ
+509 MCAPPQ
-515 YGGRAC
+515 HGGRAC

-544 WSQWTECSV
+544 WSSWSDCSV
-553 TCSNGTQQRSRQ
+553 TCANGTQQRTRQ

-583 RECANPDCTANG
+583 RECHNPDCTANG
-595 QWNPWGHWSGCSK
+595 QWNPWGPWSGCSK

-616 RSRVCQGAAITG
+616 RARVCQGVAVTG
-628 QQCEGTGEEVR
+628 QQCDGNGEEVR

-653 PEDYAAS
+653 PEDYAVS

-670 LAFNRCPPNATG
+670 MAFNRCPSNATG

-688 SLDHRGVAFWE
+688 SLDHRGMAFWE

-704 RCITNEYRS
+704 RCITNEFRY
-713 LQQSI
+713 LQQS
-718 KGYLAKGQRML
+718 GHLAKGQRML
-729 AGDGMSQVTKTL
+729 AGDGMSQVTKNL

-762 RNVTDTFKRAN
+762 RNVTETFKRAS
-773 YVPSSDDVQNFFQ
+773 YEPSSDDVQNFFQ

-794 ENKEKWEDAQQI
+794 ENKEKWEDAQRI
-806 YPVSVELMQVI
+806 YPGAVELMQVI
-817 EDFIHIVGLGMK
+817 EEFIHIVGLGMK
-829 DFHNSYLM
+829 DFHNAYLM

-845 QKLPAVSVLT
+845 QRLPAVSVMT

-882 GIFIPQS
+882 GLFVSQS
-889 EELDGSTVF
+889 ADIEGSPVF
-898 ILGTVLYKNLG
+898 ILGTVLYKTLG
-909 LILPSPRNYT
+909 LMLPSPKNHT
-919 VVNSKIIAV
+919 VVNSKVIAV

-934 KIAESH
+934 KATDSH

-947 LANGSMN
+947 LANGTMN
-954 PYCALWDSSMILPSS
+954 PYCALWDTTIM
-969 CSNDSWGSWSTKGC
+969 NDSWGAWSTKGC

-1029 GLSCM
+1029 GLSCL

-1041 VYAVLWRYIR
+1041 IYAVLWRYIR
-1051 SERSIILIN
+1051 SERSIILLN
-1060 FCLSIICSN
+1060 FCFSIICSN

-1081 MGVCTMTTAFLH
+1081 VGVCIMTTAFLH

-1135 ALVVAISMGFTKA
+1135 ALVVAVSMGFTKT
-1148 KGYGTPQYCWLS
+1148 KGYGTPLYCWLS

-1204 RTGQMSEPHTGL
+1204 RAGYDSTSFVCHEVVYPCVSHRQMSEPHTGL
-1216 ALKCAKCGV
+1216 TLKCAKCGV

-1239 INCKVHVSAFDFFNC
+1239 
-1254 ALQTTKQLLKHLF
+1254 
-1267 SLCMLRA
+1267 MA

-1341 CQDPINVDTT
+1341 CQDPISGDAT

-1372 CRSGDKR
+1372 CRSALHKDMG
-1379 QQVRKSTNMTGE
+1379 SC
-1391 LGKRAATITGTL
+1391 RAATITGTL

-1408 NDEEEKGPEAMS
+1408 NDEEDEKAPEGLN
-1420 YSTLPGNIMSKVMM
+1420 YSTLPGNIISKVIIQ
-1434 KQPSGLHMPIG
+1434 QPSALHMQMG
-1445 MSELS
+1445 VGELKE
-1450 DQCINDNNSD
+1450 QCMVDSNAD

-1465 YLCTDDNLRA
+1465 YLCTDDAMRQSDQSM
-1475 GDTEMLHPQGQ
+1475 GIHDMEGHPVQGQ
-1486 MLESDY
+1486 MMETDY
-1492 IVMPRGSGN
+1492 IVMPRASAVVSGSGSVPTLLKEDN
-1501 VQPHMKDE
+1501 KM
-1509 SKLNIGMD
+1509 NITMD
-1517 SLQHE
+1517 TLPHE

-1527 KVNPDFNINPPGM
+1527 KMSPDFNINPSGM
-1540 DHISVNLDQQFAAQ
+1540 DHMNVNLEPQYPSAPEPKQSLP
-1554 EHMQNI
+1554 
-1560 QFEPRTAVKNFL
+1560 FEPRTAVKNFL
-1572 AEIEENTGLS
+1572 AEMEESGGLS

-1640 ASMDKPT
+1640 GSMDKAMPKQ
-1647 PNKHPWESYNAPCEY
+1647 NPWESYNPACEY
-1662 QNYATMNVLETDAKD
+1662 QNYATMNVLESDTKD

-1683 AEWEKCVSLPLD
+1683 AEWEKCINLPLD

>member
-1 MKAIRNLLIY
+1 MKAVRNLLIY

-26 QDFWCS
+26 QDYWCS

-41 SYSVNEMFPKNFTN
+41 SYSVTEMFPKNYTN

-64 PTKYSIYLKF
+64 PTKYSIYLKL
-74 YKRDMSCSNY
+74 YKRDLSCSEY
-84 ALLAYQFDHYSHEK
+84 SLLAYQFDHYSHEK
-98 INDLLR
+98 INELLR
-104 SNESIVY
+104 ANESIVY
-111 LCDSKNIYIFLQYD
+111 LCDAKNVYVFLLYD
-125 KNFVQLRRVYPFDYP
+125 KNFVQLRRVFPYDYNGLTAQRP
-140 GVTHKRAEDQR
+140 DQEEEDEEKK
-151 SELEFLVLNKV
+151 SMVEFLVLNKA

-172 CSWLENCLKAE
+172 CTWLENCLKLE
-183 KGTVES
+183 KGTVET

-195 KCSCPQHLGDGESE
+195 KCTCPQHLGDGESE
-209 NALVLNNVVLPLNA
+209 SVLVLNNVVLPLNA
-223 QTEGCLTPQL
+223 QTEGCLSPQL
-233 RTAQVC
+233 QAGQTC
-239 NLSAEVKRPSKE
+239 NLSAEVKRPPKE
-251 GPVCCLSGSHTI
+251 
-263 QFQGQVDLA
+263 
-272 ERYQA
+272 EY
-277 LLRSCD
+277 
-283 IWTALWMGRVHAV
+283 
-296 ENKQF
+296 
-301 SNNAQNTLCWFLC
+301 
-314 QDCSRVCCS
+314 
-323 AVIMTLSAIL
+323 
-333 GKRSLGSGARSDLC
+333 
-347 STVPP
+347 
-352 GSGQKYPRPTQPSVS
+352 
-367 GLRLQATK
+367 
-375 PSYQIQMC
+375 
-383 LVLHSVPLKFG
+383 G
-394 MIGEHTIKSQ
+394 MIGEHTVKSQ
-404 RPRSVHETQVPQEQA
+404 RPRSVHDTKALKEQA
-419 DSAKFM
+419 ESAKFM
-425 AQTGVSGAE
+425 AQTGESGAE

-471 SRVCNNTALCPVH
+471 SRVCNNTAPCPVH

-497 FTCGRGQRTRTR
+497 FTCGRGHRTRTR
-509 SCIPPQ
+509 MCAPPQ
-515 YGGRAC
+515 HGGRAC

-544 WSQWTECSV
+544 WSSWSDCSV
-553 TCSNGTQQRSRQ
+553 TCANGTQQRTRQ

-583 RECANPDCTANG
+583 RECHNPDCTANG
-595 QWNPWGHWSGCSK
+595 QWNPWGPWSGCSK

-616 RSRVCQGAAITG
+616 RARVCQGAAVTG
-628 QQCEGTGEEVR
+628 QQCEGSGEEVR
-639 KCSEQRCPA
+639 KCSDQRCPA

-653 PEDYAAS
+653 PEDYAVS

-688 SLDHRGVAFWE
+688 SLDHRGMAFWE
-699 QPSYA
+699 KPSYA
-704 RCITNEYRS
+704 RCITNEFRY
-713 LQQSI
+713 LQQSVQ
-718 KGYLAKGQRML
+718 GHLAKGQRML
-729 AGDGMSQVTKTL
+729 AGDGMSQVTKNL

-748 NFYAGDLLSSVEIL
+748 SFYAGDLLSSVEIL
-762 RNVTDTFKRAN
+762 RNVTETFKRAS
-773 YVPSSDDVQNFFQ
+773 YEPSSDDVQNFFQ

-794 ENKEKWEDAQQI
+794 ENKEKWEDAQKI
-806 YPVSVELMQVI
+806 YPGAVELMQVI
-817 EDFIHIVGLGMK
+817 EEFIHIVGLGMK
-829 DFHNSYLM
+829 DFHNAYLM

-845 QKLPAVSVLT
+845 QRLPAVSVMT

-882 GIFIPQS
+882 GLFVSQS
-889 EELDGSTVF
+889 ADMEGSPVF
-898 ILGTVLYKNLG
+898 ILGTVLYKTLG
-909 LILPSPRNYT
+909 LMLPSPKNHT
-919 VVNSKIIAV
+919 VVNSKVIAV

-934 KIAESH
+934 KVTESR

-947 LANGSMN
+947 LANGTMN
-954 PYCALWDSSMILPSS
+954 PYCALWDSNMM
-969 CSNDSWGSWSTKGC
+969 NDSWGAWSARGC

-1014 MEYSGVPSVTLIVGC
+1014 MDYSGVPSVTLIIGC
-1029 GLSCM
+1029 GLSCL

-1041 VYAVLWRYIR
+1041 IYAVLWRYIR
-1051 SERSIILIN
+1051 SERSIILLN
-1060 FCLSIICSN
+1060 FCLSIVCSN
-1069 ILILVGQTQTHN
+1069 ILILVGQTQTRN
-1081 MGVCTMTTAFLH
+1081 VGVCVMTTAFLH

-1135 ALVVAISMGFTKA
+1135 ALVVAISMGFTKT
-1148 KGYGTPQYCWLS
+1148 KGYGTPLYCWLS

-1204 RTGQMSEPHTGL
+1204 RAGQMSEPHTGL
-1216 ALKCAKCGV
+1216 TLKCAKCGV

-1239 INCKVHVSAFDFFNC
+1239 
-1254 ALQTTKQLLKHLF
+1254 
-1267 SLCMLRA
+1267 MA

-1321 MVHCILR
+1321 MVHCVLR

-1341 CQDPINVDTT
+1341 CQDPISGDAT

-1372 CRSGDKR
+1372 CRSALHKDMG
-1379 QQVRKSTNMTGE
+1379 SC
-1391 LGKRAATITGTL
+1391 RAATITGTL

-1408 NDEEEKGPEAMS
+1408 NDDEEEKAAEGLN
-1420 YSTLPGNIMSKVMM
+1420 YSTLPGNIISKVIIQ
-1434 KQPSGLHMPIG
+1434 QPSALHLPMG
-1445 MSELS
+1445 VADLKE
-1450 DQCINDNNSD
+1450 QCLADGGGAD
-1460 MRRTV
+1460 LRRAV
-1465 YLCTDDNLRA
+1465 YLCTDDGGGSLRHSDHDMVL
-1475 GDTEMLHPQGQ
+1475 GHGVDGHPAAQ
-1486 MLESDY
+1486 MMETDY
-1492 IVMPRGSGN
+1492 IVMPRASAAAGSCN
-1501 VQPHMKDE
+1501 TLLKDDG
-1509 SKLNIGMD
+1509 KMNITMD
-1517 SLQHE
+1517 TLSHE

-1527 KVNPDFNINPPGM
+1527 KMSPDFNISPSGL
-1540 DHISVNLDQQFAAQ
+1540 DHMNVNLEQQQYPSAPEQ
-1554 EHMQNI
+1554 MQNLA
-1560 QFEPRTAVKNFL
+1560 FEPRTAVKNFL
-1572 AEIEENTGLS
+1572 AEMEETAGLS

-1640 ASMDKPT
+1640 GSMDKAM
-1647 PNKHPWESYNAPCEY
+1647 PNKNPWESYNPACEY
-1662 QNYATMNVLETDAKD
+1662 QNYATMNVLEPDPKD
-1677 SLEMTP
+1677 SMEMTP
-1683 AEWEKCVSLPLD
+1683 AEWEKCVNLPLD

>member
-1 MKAIRNLLIY
+1 MKAVRNLLIY

-26 QDFWCS
+26 QDYWCS
-32 TLVKGVIYG
+32 TLIKGVIYG
-41 SYSVNEMFPKNFTN
+41 SYSVTEMFPKNYTN

-64 PTKYSIYLKF
+64 PTKYSIYLKL
-74 YKRDMSCSNY
+74 YKRDLSCSEY
-84 ALLAYQFDHYSHEK
+84 SLLAYQFDHYSHEK
-98 INDLLR
+98 INELLKV
-104 SNESIVY
+104 NESIVY
-111 LCDSKNIYIFLQYD
+111 LCDSKNIYVFLLYD
-125 KNFVQLRRVYPFDYP
+125 KNFVQLRRVFPYDYNGLTP
-140 GVTHKRAEDQR
+140 QKLDEEEKSIV
-151 SELEFLVLNKV
+151 EFLVLNKA

-172 CSWLENCLKAE
+172 CTWLENCLKLE
-183 KGTVES
+183 KGTVET

-195 KCSCPQHLGDGESE
+195 KCTCPQHLGDGESE
-209 NALVLNNVVLPLNA
+209 SMLMLNNVVLPLNP
-223 QTEGCLTPQL
+223 QTEGCLSPQL
-233 RTAQVC
+233 QAGQVC
-239 NLSAEVKRPSKE
+239 NLSAEVKRPPKE
-251 GPVCCLSGSHTI
+251 
-263 QFQGQVDLA
+263 
-272 ERYQA
+272 EY
-277 LLRSCD
+277 
-283 IWTALWMGRVHAV
+283 
-296 ENKQF
+296 
-301 SNNAQNTLCWFLC
+301 
-314 QDCSRVCCS
+314 
-323 AVIMTLSAIL
+323 
-333 GKRSLGSGARSDLC
+333 
-347 STVPP
+347 
-352 GSGQKYPRPTQPSVS
+352 
-367 GLRLQATK
+367 
-375 PSYQIQMC
+375 
-383 LVLHSVPLKFG
+383 G
-394 MIGEHTIKSQ
+394 MIGEHTVKSQ
-404 RPRSVHETQVPQEQA
+404 RPRSVHDTKALQEQA
-419 DSAKFM
+419 ESAKFM
-425 AQTGVSGAE
+425 AQTGESGAE

-456 CVSPYGTHCSGPLRE
+456 CVTPYGTHCSGPLRE
-471 SRVCNNTALCPVH
+471 SRVCNNTAPCPVH

-497 FTCGRGQRTRTR
+497 FTCGRGHRTRTR
-509 SCIPPQ
+509 MCAPPQ
-515 YGGRAC
+515 HGGRAC

-544 WSQWTECSV
+544 WSSWSDCSV
-553 TCSNGTQQRSRQ
+553 TCANGTQQRTRQ

-583 RECANPDCTANG
+583 RECHNPDCTANG
-595 QWNPWGHWSGCSK
+595 QWNPWGPWSGCSK

-616 RSRVCQGAAITG
+616 RVRVCQGAAVTG
-628 QQCEGTGEEVR
+628 QQCDGNGEEVR
-639 KCSEQRCPA
+639 KCSDQRCPA

-653 PEDYAAS
+653 PEDYAVS

-688 SLDHRGVAFWE
+688 SLDYRGMAFWE

-704 RCITNEYRS
+704 RCITNEFRY
-713 LQQSI
+713 LQQSVQ
-718 KGYLAKGQRML
+718 GHLAKGQRML
-729 AGDGMSQVTKTL
+729 AGDGMSQVTKNL

-762 RNVTDTFKRAN
+762 RNVTETFKRAS
-773 YVPSSDDVQNFFQ
+773 YEPSSDDVQNFFQ

-794 ENKEKWEDAQQI
+794 ENKEKWEDAQKI
-806 YPVSVELMQVI
+806 YPGAVELMQVI
-817 EDFIHIVGLGMK
+817 EEFIHIVGLGMK
-829 DFHNSYLM
+829 DFHNAYLM

-845 QKLPAVSVLT
+845 QRLPAVSVMT

-882 GIFIPQS
+882 GLFVSQS
-889 EELDGSTVF
+889 ADMEGSPVF
-898 ILGTVLYKNLG
+898 ILGTILYKTLG
-909 LILPSPRNYT
+909 LMLPSPKNQT
-919 VVNSKIIAV
+919 VVNSKVIAV

-934 KIAESH
+934 KATESH

-947 LANGSMN
+947 LTNGTMN
-954 PYCALWDSSMILPSS
+954 PYCALWDSNIM
-969 CSNDSWGSWSTKGC
+969 NDSWGSWSTKGC

-1029 GLSCM
+1029 GLSCLS
-1034 ALITLAV
+1034 LITLAV
-1041 VYAVLWRYIR
+1041 IYAVLWRYIR
-1051 SERSIILIN
+1051 SERSIILLN

-1081 MGVCTMTTAFLH
+1081 VGVCTMTTAFLH

-1135 ALVVAISMGFTKA
+1135 ALVVAVSMGFTKT
-1148 KGYGTPQYCWLS
+1148 KGYGTRLYCWLS

-1204 RTGQMSEPHTGL
+1204 RAGQMSEPHTGL
-1216 ALKCAKCGV
+1216 TLKCAKCGV

-1239 INCKVHVSAFDFFNC
+1239 
-1254 ALQTTKQLLKHLF
+1254 
-1267 SLCMLRA
+1267 MA

-1328 REVQDAFRCRLRN
+1328 KEVQDAFRCRLRN
-1341 CQDPINVDTT
+1341 CQDPISGDAT

-1372 CRSGDKR
+1372 CRSALHKDMG
-1379 QQVRKSTNMTGE
+1379 SC
-1391 LGKRAATITGTL
+1391 RAATITGTL

-1408 NDEEEKGPEAMS
+1408 NDEEDEKIPEGLN
-1420 YSTLPGNIMSKVMM
+1420 YSTLPGNIISKVIIQ
-1434 KQPSGLHMPIG
+1434 QPSALHMPMG
-1445 MSELS
+1445 VGDLKE
-1450 DQCINDNNSD
+1450 QCMADSNAD

-1465 YLCTDDNLRA
+1465 YLCTDDAMRQSDHDMVGHDMEGHSL
-1475 GDTEMLHPQGQ
+1475 QGQ
-1486 MLESDY
+1486 MMETDY
-1492 IVMPRGSGN
+1492 IVMPRASAAAGSGSGN
-1501 VQPHMKDE
+1501 VPTLLKEDTKM
-1509 SKLNIGMD
+1509 NITMD
-1517 SLQHE
+1517 TLPHE

-1527 KVNPDFNINPPGM
+1527 KMSPDFNISPSGM
-1540 DHISVNLDQQFAAQ
+1540 DHMNVNLEQQYPSAPEQ
-1554 EHMQNI
+1554 MQNLP
-1560 QFEPRTAVKNFL
+1560 FEPRTAVKNFL
-1572 AEIEENTGLS
+1572 AEMEESAGLS

-1640 ASMDKPT
+1640 GSMDKAM
-1647 PNKHPWESYNAPCEY
+1647 PNKNPWESYNPACEY
-1662 QNYATMNVLETDAKD
+1662 QNYATMNVLESDTKD

-1683 AEWEKCVSLPLD
+1683 AEWEKCVNLPLD

>member
-1 MKAIRNLLIY
+1 MKAVRNLLIY
-11 IFSTYLLVMFGLTGA
+11 IFSTYLLVMFGYTGA

-41 SYSVNEMFPKNFTN
+41 SYSINEMFPKNFTN

-64 PTKYSIYLKF
+64 PTKYSIYLKL
-74 YKRDMSCSNY
+74 YKREISCSEFS
-84 ALLAYQFDHYSHEK
+84 LLAYQFDHFSHEK
-98 INDLLR
+98 INELLR
-104 SNESIVY
+104 INESIVH
-111 LCDSKNIYIFLQYD
+111 LCDDAKNIYVFLHYD
-125 KNFVQLRRVYPFDYP
+125 KNFVQLRRVFPYDYN
-140 GVTHKRAEDQR
+140 GLTTKKTEEEEGSVV
-151 SELEFLVLNKV
+151 EFVVLNKA

-172 CSWLENCLKAE
+172 CTWLENCLKGE
-183 KGTVES
+183 KAES
-189 CGIVYT
+189 CGIVYA
-195 KCSCPQHLGDGESE
+195 KCTCPQHLGDGESE
-209 NALVLNNVVLPLNA
+209 SVLMLSNVVLPLNP
-223 QTEGCLTPQL
+223 QTEGCLTPHV
-233 RTAQVC
+233 RSAQVC
-239 NLSAEVKRPSKE
+239 NLSAEVRRPSKE
-251 GPVCCLSGSHTI
+251 
-263 QFQGQVDLA
+263 
-272 ERYQA
+272 
-277 LLRSCD
+277 
-283 IWTALWMGRVHAV
+283 
-296 ENKQF
+296 
-301 SNNAQNTLCWFLC
+301 
-314 QDCSRVCCS
+314 
-323 AVIMTLSAIL
+323 
-333 GKRSLGSGARSDLC
+333 
-347 STVPP
+347 
-352 GSGQKYPRPTQPSVS
+352 
-367 GLRLQATK
+367 
-375 PSYQIQMC
+375 
-383 LVLHSVPLKFG
+383 
-394 MIGEHTIKSQ
+394 
-404 RPRSVHETQVPQEQA
+404 
-419 DSAKFM
+419 
-425 AQTGVSGAE
+425 
-434 EWSQWSSC
+434 
-442 SVTCGQGSQVRTRT
+442 
-456 CVSPYGTHCSGPLRE
+456 
-471 SRVCNNTALCPVH
+471 VH

-497 FTCGRGQRTRTR
+497 FTCGRGHRTRTR
-509 SCIPPQ
+509 ICTPPQ
-515 YGGRAC
+515 HGGRAC
-521 DGPETQTKL
+521 DGPETQSKL

-544 WSQWTECSV
+544 WSAWSDCSV
-553 TCSNGTQQRSRQ
+553 TCANGTQQRKRQ

-583 RECANPDCTANG
+583 RECSNPDCTANG
-595 QWNPWGHWSGCSK
+595 QWNAWAPWSGCSK

-616 RSRVCQGAAITG
+616 RVRVCQGLAVTG
-628 QQCEGTGEEVR
+628 QPCDGSGEEVR
-639 KCSEQRCPA
+639 RCSEQRCPA

-653 PEDYAAS
+653 PEDYAVS
-660 MVWRRTPSGE
+660 MLWRRTPSGE

-688 SLDHRGVAFWE
+688 SLDHRGVAYWE

-704 RCITNEYRS
+704 RCIANEYRY
-713 LQQSI
+713 LQQSVQ
-718 KGYLAKGQRML
+718 GHLAKGQRNL
-729 AGDGMSQVTKTL
+729 AGDGMSQVTKVL

-762 RNVTDTFKRAN
+762 RNVTDTFKRAS
-773 YVPSSDDVQNFFQ
+773 YEPSSDDVQNFFQ

-794 ENKEKWEDAQQI
+794 ENREKWEDAQQI
-806 YPVSVELMQVI
+806 YPGSVELMQVI
-817 EDFIHIVGLGMK
+817 EEFIHIVGLGMK
-829 DFHNSYLM
+829 DFHNAYLM

-845 QKLPAVSVLT
+845 QRLPAVSVMT

-882 GIFIPQS
+882 GIFVPQAADM
-889 EELDGSTVF
+889 DGSPVF
-898 ILGTVLYKNLG
+898 ILGMVLYKTLG
-909 LILPSPRNYT
+909 LMLPAPRNNT
-919 VVNSKIIAV
+919 AVNSKVIAV

-934 KIAESH
+934 RVTEAQ

-947 LANGSMN
+947 LANGTMN
-954 PYCALWDSSMILPSS
+954 PFCALWDSSIM
-969 CSNDSWGSWSTKGC
+969 NDSWGSWSSKGC
-983 KTVLTDA
+983 RTVLTDA

-1005 LAQQPREIT
+1005 LAQQPREIA

-1029 GLSCM
+1029 GLSCL

-1041 VYAVLWRYIR
+1041 VYAILWRYIR

-1069 ILILVGQTQTHN
+1069 ILILIGQTQTHN
-1081 MGVCTMTTAFLH
+1081 AGICTMTTAFLH

-1204 RTGQMSEPHTGL
+1204 RAGQMSEPHTGL
-1216 ALKCAKCGV
+1216 TLKCAKCGV

-1239 INCKVHVSAFDFFNC
+1239 
-1254 ALQTTKQLLKHLF
+1254 
-1267 SLCMLRA
+1267 MA

-1341 CQDPINVDTT
+1341 CQDPINADAT

-1372 CRSGDKR
+1372 CRSALHKDMG
-1379 QQVRKSTNMTGE
+1379 SC
-1391 LGKRAATITGTL
+1391 RAATITGTL

-1408 NDEEEKGPEAMS
+1408 NDEEEEKGPEGLN
-1420 YSTLPGNIMSKVMM
+1420 YSTLPGNIMSKVLIQ
-1434 KQPSGLHMPIG
+1434 QPSGLHMSMG
-1445 MSELS
+1445 LGDLGE
-1450 DQCINDNNSD
+1450 QCLDSTAD

-1465 YLCTDDNLRA
+1465 YLCTDDGSRQSEQELSA
-1475 GDTEMLHPQGQ
+1475 HDLSGHPQSGQ
-1486 MLESDY
+1486 METDY
-1492 IVMPRGSGN
+1492 IVMPRGSAVSAAGSSS
-1501 VQPHMKDE
+1501 VPTLLKED
-1509 SKLNIGMD
+1509 SKMSMTMD
-1517 SLQHE
+1517 SLSHD

-1527 KVNPDFNINPPGM
+1527 KMGAEFNLGHSGM
-1540 DHISVNLDQQFAAQ
+1540 DHMGMEQQYPVQA
-1554 EHMQNI
+1554 EHMQNLP
-1560 QFEPRTAVKNFL
+1560 FEPRTAVKNFL
-1572 AEIEENTGLS
+1572 AEMEESGGLS

-1592 SSLERRKSRYSD
+1592 SSLERRKSRYQD

-1640 ASMDKPT
+1640 GGMDKAMA
-1647 PNKHPWESYNAPCEY
+1647 NKNPWESFNPASEY
-1662 QNYATMNVLETDAKD
+1662 QNYATMNVLESDTKN
-1677 SLEMTP
+1677 SLEMTN

>member
-1 MKAIRNLLIY
+1 MKAVRNLLIY

-26 QDFWCS
+26 QDYWCS

-41 SYSVNEMFPKNFTN
+41 SYSVTEMFPKNYTN

-64 PTKYSIYLKF
+64 PTKYSIYLKL
-74 YKRDMSCSNY
+74 YKRDLSCSEY
-84 ALLAYQFDHYSHEK
+84 SLLAYQFDHYSHEK
-98 INDLLR
+98 INELLKV
-104 SNESIVY
+104 NESIVY
-111 LCDSKNIYIFLQYD
+111 LCDSKNVYVFLLYD
-125 KNFVQLRRVYPFDYP
+125 KNFVQLRRVFPYDYNGLTP
-140 GVTHKRAEDQR
+140 QKLDEEEKSNV
-151 SELEFLVLNKV
+151 EFLVLNKA

-172 CSWLENCLKAE
+172 CTWLENCLKLE
-183 KGTVES
+183 KGTVET

-195 KCSCPQHLGDGESE
+195 KCTCPQHLGDGESE
-209 NALVLNNVVLPLNA
+209 SVLMLNNVVLPLNP
-223 QTEGCLTPQL
+223 QTEGCLSPQL
-233 RTAQVC
+233 QAGQIC
-239 NLSAEVKRPSKE
+239 NLSAEVKRPPKE
-251 GPVCCLSGSHTI
+251 
-263 QFQGQVDLA
+263 
-272 ERYQA
+272 EY
-277 LLRSCD
+277 
-283 IWTALWMGRVHAV
+283 
-296 ENKQF
+296 
-301 SNNAQNTLCWFLC
+301 
-314 QDCSRVCCS
+314 
-323 AVIMTLSAIL
+323 
-333 GKRSLGSGARSDLC
+333 
-347 STVPP
+347 
-352 GSGQKYPRPTQPSVS
+352 
-367 GLRLQATK
+367 
-375 PSYQIQMC
+375 
-383 LVLHSVPLKFG
+383 G
-394 MIGEHTIKSQ
+394 MIGEHTVKSQ
-404 RPRSVHETQVPQEQA
+404 RPRSVHDTKALQEQA
-419 DSAKFM
+419 ESAKFM
-425 AQTGVSGAE
+425 AQTGESGPE

-442 SVTCGQGSQVRTRT
+442 SVTCSQGSQVRTRT

-471 SRVCNNTALCPVH
+471 SRVCNSTAPCPVH
-484 GVWEEWSPWSLCS
+484 GVWDEWSPWSLCS
-497 FTCGRGQRTRTR
+497 FTCGRGHRTRTR
-509 SCIPPQ
+509 VCAPPQ
-515 YGGRAC
+515 HGGRAC

-544 WSQWTECSV
+544 WSSWSDCSV
-553 TCSNGTQQRSRQ
+553 TCANGTQQRTRQ

-583 RECANPDCTANG
+583 RECHNPDCTANG
-595 QWNPWGHWSGCSK
+595 QWNPWGPWSGCSK

-616 RSRVCQGAAITG
+616 RARVCQGAAATG
-628 QQCEGTGEEVR
+628 QQCDGTGEEVR
-639 KCSEQRCPA
+639 KCSDQRCPA

-653 PEDYAAS
+653 PEDYAVS

-688 SLDHRGVAFWE
+688 SLDYRGMAFWE

-704 RCITNEYRS
+704 RCITNEFRY
-713 LQQSI
+713 LQQSVQ
-718 KGYLAKGQRML
+718 GHLAKGQRML
-729 AGDGMSQVTKTL
+729 AGDGMSQVTKNL
-741 LDLTQRR
+741 LDLTQRK

-762 RNVTDTFKRAN
+762 RNVTETFKRAS
-773 YVPSSDDVQNFFQ
+773 YEPSSDDVQNFFQ

-794 ENKEKWEDAQQI
+794 ENKEKWEDAQKI
-806 YPVSVELMQVI
+806 YPGAVELMQVI
-817 EDFIHIVGLGMK
+817 EEFIHIVGLGMK
-829 DFHNSYLM
+829 DFHNAYLM

-845 QKLPAVSVLT
+845 QRLPAVSVMT

-882 GIFIPQS
+882 GLFVSQAA
-889 EELDGSTVF
+889 EMEGSPVF
-898 ILGTVLYKNLG
+898 ILGTVLYKTLG
-909 LILPSPRNYT
+909 LMLPSPKNHT
-919 VVNSKIIAV
+919 VVNSKVIAV

-934 KIAESH
+934 RATESH

-947 LANGSMN
+947 LANGTMH
-954 PYCALWDSSMILPSS
+954 PYCALWDSSIM
-969 CSNDSWGSWSTKGC
+969 NDSWGAWSAKGC

-1014 MEYSGVPSVTLIVGC
+1014 MGYSGVPSVTLIVGC
-1029 GLSCM
+1029 GLSCLS
-1034 ALITLAV
+1034 LITLSV
-1041 VYAVLWRYIR
+1041 IYGVLWRYIR
-1051 SERSIILIN
+1051 SERSIILLN

-1069 ILILVGQTQTHN
+1069 ILILIGQTQTHN
-1081 MGVCTMTTAFLH
+1081 VGVCIMTTAFLH

-1135 ALVVAISMGFTKA
+1135 ALVVAVSMGFTKT
-1148 KGYGTPQYCWLS
+1148 KGYGTPLYCWLS

-1204 RTGQMSEPHTGL
+1204 RAGQMSEPHTGL
-1216 ALKCAKCGV
+1216 TLKCAKCGV

-1239 INCKVHVSAFDFFNC
+1239 
-1254 ALQTTKQLLKHLF
+1254 
-1267 SLCMLRA
+1267 MA

-1321 MVHCILR
+1321 MVHCVLR
-1328 REVQDAFRCRLRN
+1328 KEVQDALRCRLRN
-1341 CQDPINVDTT
+1341 CQDPISGDAT

-1372 CRSGDKR
+1372 CRSALHKDMG
-1379 QQVRKSTNMTGE
+1379 SC
-1391 LGKRAATITGTL
+1391 RATTITGTL

-1408 NDEEEKGPEAMS
+1408 NDEEDEKIPEGLN
-1420 YSTLPGNIMSKVMM
+1420 YSTLPGNIISKVIIQ
-1434 KQPSGLHMPIG
+1434 QPSALHMPMG
-1445 MSELS
+1445 VGDLKE
-1450 DQCINDNNSD
+1450 QCMADSSAD

-1465 YLCTDDNLRA
+1465 YLCTDDAMRQSDHDMVGHDMEGHSL
-1475 GDTEMLHPQGQ
+1475 QGQ
-1486 MLESDY
+1486 MMETDY
-1492 IVMPRGSGN
+1492 IVMPRASAAVVSGSG
-1501 VQPHMKDE
+1501 MSTLLKEDT
-1509 SKLNIGMD
+1509 KMNITMD
-1517 SLQHE
+1517 TLPHE

-1527 KVNPDFNINPPGM
+1527 KMSPDFNISPSGM
-1540 DHISVNLDQQFAAQ
+1540 DHMNVNLEQQYPSAPEQ
-1554 EHMQNI
+1554 MQNLP
-1560 QFEPRTAVKNFL
+1560 FEPRTAVKNFL
-1572 AEIEENTGLS
+1572 AEMEESAGLS

-1604 LDFEKVMHTRKRHM
+1604 MDFEKVMHTRKRHM

-1640 ASMDKPT
+1640 GTMDKAM
-1647 PNKHPWESYNAPCEY
+1647 PNKNPWESYNPACEY
-1662 QNYATMNVLETDAKD
+1662 QNYATMNVLESDTKD

-1683 AEWEKCVSLPLD
+1683 AEWEKCVNLPLD

>member
-1 MKAIRNLLIY
+1 MKAVRNLLIY

-26 QDFWCS
+26 QDYWCS

-41 SYSVNEMFPKNFTN
+41 SYSVTEMFPKNYTN

-64 PTKYSIYLKF
+64 PTKYSIYLKL
-74 YKRDMSCSNY
+74 YKRDLSCSEY
-84 ALLAYQFDHYSHEK
+84 SLLAYQFDHYSHEK
-98 INDLLR
+98 INALLKV
-104 SNESIVY
+104 NESIVY
-111 LCDSKNIYIFLQYD
+111 LCDSKNIYVFLLYD
-125 KNFVQLRRVYPFDYP
+125 KNFVQLRRVFPYDYNGLTP
-140 GVTHKRAEDQR
+140 QKLDEEEKSIV
-151 SELEFLVLNKV
+151 EFLVLNKA

-172 CSWLENCLKAE
+172 CTWLENCLKLE
-183 KGTVES
+183 KGTVET
-189 CGIVYT
+189 CGTVYT
-195 KCSCPQHLGDGESE
+195 KCTCPQHLGDGESE
-209 NALVLNNVVLPLNA
+209 SMLMLNNVVLPLNP
-223 QTEGCLTPQL
+223 QTEGCLSPQL
-233 RTAQVC
+233 QAGQVC
-239 NLSAEVKRPSKE
+239 NLSAEVKRPPKE
-251 GPVCCLSGSHTI
+251 
-263 QFQGQVDLA
+263 
-272 ERYQA
+272 EY
-277 LLRSCD
+277 
-283 IWTALWMGRVHAV
+283 
-296 ENKQF
+296 
-301 SNNAQNTLCWFLC
+301 
-314 QDCSRVCCS
+314 
-323 AVIMTLSAIL
+323 
-333 GKRSLGSGARSDLC
+333 
-347 STVPP
+347 
-352 GSGQKYPRPTQPSVS
+352 
-367 GLRLQATK
+367 
-375 PSYQIQMC
+375 
-383 LVLHSVPLKFG
+383 G
-394 MIGEHTIKSQ
+394 MIGEHTVKSQ
-404 RPRSVHETQVPQEQA
+404 RPRSVHDTKALQEQA
-419 DSAKFM
+419 ESAKFM
-425 AQTGVSGAE
+425 AQTGESGAE

-471 SRVCNNTALCPVH
+471 SRVCNNTAPCPVH

-497 FTCGRGQRTRTR
+497 FTCGRGHRTRTR
-509 SCIPPQ
+509 MCAPPQ
-515 YGGRAC
+515 HGGRAC

-544 WSQWTECSV
+544 WSSWSDCSV
-553 TCSNGTQQRSRQ
+553 TCANGTQQRTRQ

-583 RECANPDCTANG
+583 RECHNPDCTANG
-595 QWNPWGHWSGCSK
+595 QWNPWGPWSGCSK

-616 RSRVCQGAAITG
+616 RARVCQGAAVTG
-628 QQCEGTGEEVR
+628 QQCDGTGEEVR
-639 KCSEQRCPA
+639 KCSDQRCPA

-653 PEDYAAS
+653 PEDYAVS

-688 SLDHRGVAFWE
+688 SLDHRGMAFWE

-704 RCITNEYRS
+704 RCITNEFRY
-713 LQQSI
+713 LQQSVQ
-718 KGYLAKGQRML
+718 GHLAKGQRML
-729 AGDGMSQVTKTL
+729 AGDGMSQVTKNL

-762 RNVTDTFKRAN
+762 RNVTETFKRAS
-773 YVPSSDDVQNFFQ
+773 YEPSSDDVQNFFQ

-794 ENKEKWEDAQQI
+794 ENKEKWEDAQKI
-806 YPVSVELMQVI
+806 YPGAVELMQVI
-817 EDFIHIVGLGMK
+817 EEFIHIVGLGMK
-829 DFHNSYLM
+829 DFHNAYLM

-845 QKLPAVSVLT
+845 QRLPAVSVMT

-882 GIFIPQS
+882 ALFVSQS
-889 EELDGSTVF
+889 ADMEGSPVF
-898 ILGTVLYKNLG
+898 ILGTVLYKTLG
-909 LILPSPRNYT
+909 LMLPSPKNQT
-919 VVNSKIIAV
+919 VVNSKVIAV

-934 KIAESH
+934 KATESH

-947 LANGSMN
+947 LANGTLN
-954 PYCALWDSSMILPSS
+954 PYCALWDSTIM
-969 CSNDSWGSWSTKGC
+969 NDSWGAWSGRGC
-983 KTVLTDA
+983 RTVLTDA
-990 SHTKCLCDRVSTFAI
+990 SHTRCLCDRVSTFAI

-1029 GLSCM
+1029 GLSCL

-1041 VYAVLWRYIR
+1041 IYAVLWRYIR
-1051 SERSIILIN
+1051 SERSIILLN

-1081 MGVCTMTTAFLH
+1081 VGVCIMTTAFLH

-1135 ALVVAISMGFTKA
+1135 ALVVAVSMGFTKT
-1148 KGYGTPQYCWLS
+1148 KGYGTPYYCWLS

-1204 RTGQMSEPHTGL
+1204 RAGQMSEPHTGL
-1216 ALKCAKCGV
+1216 TLKCAKCGV

-1239 INCKVHVSAFDFFNC
+1239 
-1254 ALQTTKQLLKHLF
+1254 
-1267 SLCMLRA
+1267 MA

-1321 MVHCILR
+1321 MVHCVLR

-1341 CQDPINVDTT
+1341 CQDPISGDAT

-1372 CRSGDKR
+1372 CRSALHKDMG
-1379 QQVRKSTNMTGE
+1379 SC
-1391 LGKRAATITGTL
+1391 RAATITGTL

-1408 NDEEEKGPEAMS
+1408 NDEEDEKAPEGLN
-1420 YSTLPGNIMSKVMM
+1420 YSTLPGNIISKVIIQ
-1434 KQPSGLHMPIG
+1434 QPSALHMPMG
-1445 MSELS
+1445 VGELKE
-1450 DQCINDNNSD
+1450 QCIADSGAD

-1465 YLCTDDNLRA
+1465 YLCTDDAMRQSEQNMGSHDMEGHSA
-1475 GDTEMLHPQGQ
+1475 QGQ
-1486 MLESDY
+1486 MMETDY
-1492 IVMPRGSGN
+1492 IVMPRASAAAVSGAG
-1501 VQPHMKDE
+1501 
-1509 SKLNIGMD
+1509 NIPTLLKEDTKMNITMD
-1517 SLQHE
+1517 TLPHE

-1527 KVNPDFNINPPGM
+1527 KMSPEFNMSPSGM
-1540 DHISVNLDQQFAAQ
+1540 DHTNVNLEQQYPGAPEQ
-1554 EHMQNI
+1554 MQNLP
-1560 QFEPRTAVKNFL
+1560 FEPRTAVKNFL
-1572 AEIEENTGLS
+1572 AEMEETAGLS

-1640 ASMDKPT
+1640 GSMDKAM
-1647 PNKHPWESYNAPCEY
+1647 PNKNPWESYNSACEY
-1662 QNYATMNVLETDAKD
+1662 QNYATMNVLDSDTKD

-1683 AEWEKCVSLPLD
+1683 AEWEKCVNLPLD

>member
-11 IFSTYLLVMFGLTGA
+11 IFSTYLLVMFGYTGA

-41 SYSVNEMFPKNFTN
+41 SYSVSEMFPKNFTN

-64 PTKYSIYLKF
+64 PTKYSIYLKL
-74 YKRDMSCSNY
+74 YKRDLSCSQFS
-84 ALLAYQFDHYSHEK
+84 LLVYQFDHFSHEK
-98 INDLLR
+98 INELLKN
-104 SNESIVY
+104 NESIVY
-111 LCDSKNIYIFLQYD
+111 LCEETNVYVFLHYD
-125 KNFVQLRRVYPFDYP
+125 KNFVQLRRVFPYDDS
-140 GVTHKRAEDQR
+140 GSVLRKSEEEEER
-151 SELEFLVLNKV
+151 SVVEFVVLNKA

-172 CSWLENCLKAE
+172 CTWLENCLKGE

-189 CGIVYT
+189 CGVVYS
-195 KCSCPQHLGDGESE
+195 KCTCPQHLGDGESE
-209 NALVLNNVVLPLNA
+209 SVLMLNNVVLPLNP

-233 RTAQVC
+233 RAANAC

-251 GPVCCLSGSHTI
+251 
-263 QFQGQVDLA
+263 
-272 ERYQA
+272 E
-277 LLRSCD
+277 
-283 IWTALWMGRVHAV
+283 
-296 ENKQF
+296 
-301 SNNAQNTLCWFLC
+301 
-314 QDCSRVCCS
+314 
-323 AVIMTLSAIL
+323 
-333 GKRSLGSGARSDLC
+333 
-347 STVPP
+347 
-352 GSGQKYPRPTQPSVS
+352 
-367 GLRLQATK
+367 
-375 PSYQIQMC
+375 
-383 LVLHSVPLKFG
+383 FG
-394 MIGEHTIKSQ
+394 MIGEHTVKSQ
-404 RPRSVHETQVPQEQA
+404 RPRSVHDTKGQQER
-419 DSAKFM
+419 DESAKFM
-425 AQTGVSGAE
+425 AQTGDPGAE

-471 SRVCNNTALCPVH
+471 SRVCNNTAPCPVH

-497 FTCGRGQRTRTR
+497 FTCGRGHRTRTR
-509 SCIPPQ
+509 LCTPPQ
-515 YGGRAC
+515 HGGRAC
-521 DGPETQTKL
+521 DGPETQSKL

-544 WSQWTECSV
+544 WSAWSDCSV
-553 TCSNGTQQRSRQ
+553 TCANGTQQRKRQ

-583 RECANPDCTANG
+583 RECHNPECTANG
-595 QWNPWGHWSGCSK
+595 QWNPWGPWSGCSK

-616 RSRVCQGAAITG
+616 RVRVCQGLAVTG
-628 QQCEGTGEEVR
+628 QQCEGNGEEVR

-653 PEDYAAS
+653 PEDYAVS
-660 MVWRRTPSGE
+660 MLWRRTPSGE

-688 SLDHRGVAFWE
+688 SLDHRGVAYWE

-704 RCITNEYRS
+704 RCIANEYRY
-713 LQQSI
+713 LQQSVQ
-718 KGYLAKGQRML
+718 GHLAKGQRNL
-729 AGDGMSQVTKTL
+729 AGDGMSQVTKVL

-762 RNVTDTFKRAN
+762 RNVTDTFKRAS
-773 YVPSSDDVQNFFQ
+773 YEPSSDDVQNFFQ

-794 ENKEKWEDAQQI
+794 ENREKWEDAQQI
-806 YPVSVELMQVI
+806 YPGSVELMQVI
-817 EDFIHIVGLGMK
+817 EEFIHIVGLGMK
-829 DFHNSYLM
+829 DFHNAYLM

-845 QKLPAVSVLT
+845 QRLPAVSVMT

-875 DKVVIPK
+875 DKVVVPK
-882 GIFIPQS
+882 GIFLPQTADM
-889 EELDGSTVF
+889 DGSPVF
-898 ILGTVLYKNLG
+898 ILGTVLYKTLG
-909 LILPSPRNYT
+909 LMLPAPKNNT
-919 VVNSKIIAV
+919 AVNSKVIAV

-934 KIAESH
+934 RVTEAQ

-947 LANGSMN
+947 LANGTMN
-954 PYCALWDSSMILPSS
+954 PFCVLWDSSIM
-969 CSNDSWGSWSTKGC
+969 NDSWGTWSSKGC

-1029 GLSCM
+1029 GLSCL

-1041 VYAVLWRYIR
+1041 VYAILWRYIR

-1081 MGVCTMTTAFLH
+1081 AGVCTMTTAFLH

-1148 KGYGTPQYCWLS
+1148 KGYGTPQYQ
-1160 LEGGLLYAFVGPA
+1160 GGLTLVLFVC
-1173 AAVVLVNMVIGI
+1173 VQVNMVIGI

-1204 RTGQMSEPHTGL
+1204 RAGQMSEPHTGL
-1216 ALKCAKCGV
+1216 TLKCAKCGV

-1239 INCKVHVSAFDFFNC
+1239 
-1254 ALQTTKQLLKHLF
+1254 
-1267 SLCMLRA
+1267 MA

-1321 MVHCILR
+1321 MVHCVLR

-1341 CQDPINVDTT
+1341 CQDPISADAT

-1372 CRSGDKR
+1372 CRSALHKDMG
-1379 QQVRKSTNMTGE
+1379 SC
-1391 LGKRAATITGTL
+1391 RAATITGTL

-1408 NDEEEKGPEAMS
+1408 NDEEEEKGPEGLN
-1420 YSTLPGNIMSKVMM
+1420 YSTLPGNIISKVIIQ
-1434 KQPSGLHMPIG
+1434 QPSGLHMP
-1445 MSELS
+1445 MELGE
-1450 DQCINDNNSD
+1450 QCLADPNSD

-1465 YLCTDDNLRA
+1465 YLCTE
-1475 GDTEMLHPQGQ
+1475 DTMRQSEQELSGHSQQGP
-1486 MLESDY
+1486 METDY
-1492 IVMPRGSGN
+1492 IVMPRASAAAAVGQGPGGSSS
-1501 VQPHMKDE
+1501 VPTLLKED
-1509 SKLNIGMD
+1509 SKMNIGMD
-1517 SLQHE
+1517 TLSHD

-1527 KVNPDFNINPPGM
+1527 KVSPEFNISPSGMEHMGMGMGMGMGMEQQYPG
-1540 DHISVNLDQQFAAQ
+1540 AAP
-1554 EHMQNI
+1554 EHMQNLP
-1560 QFEPRTAVKNFL
+1560 FEPRTAVKNFL
-1572 AEIEENTGLS
+1572 AEMEESGGLS
-1582 RSETGSTISM
+1582 RSETGSTTSM
-1592 SSLERRKSRYSD
+1592 SSLERRKSRYQD

-1640 ASMDKPT
+1640 GSMDKAM
-1647 PNKHPWESYNAPCEY
+1647 PNKNPWESYNPACEY
-1662 QNYATMNVLETDAKD
+1662 QNYATMNVLESDTKD

-1683 AEWEKCVSLPLD
+1683 AEWEKCVNLPLD

>member
-1 MKAIRNLLIY
+1 MKAVRNLLIY
-11 IFSTYLLVMFGLTGA
+11 IFSTYLLVMFGYTGA

-41 SYSVNEMFPKNFTN
+41 SYSINEMFPKNFTN

-64 PTKYSIYLKF
+64 PTKYSIYLKL
-74 YKRDMSCSNY
+74 YKPEISCSEFS
-84 ALLAYQFDHYSHEK
+84 LLAYQFDHFSHEK
-98 INDLLR
+98 INELLR
-104 SNESIVY
+104 INESIVH
-111 LCDSKNIYIFLQYD
+111 LCDDAKNIYVFLHYD
-125 KNFVQLRRVYPFDYP
+125 KNFVQIRRVFAYDYN
-140 GVTHKRAEDQR
+140 GLMTKKTEEEER
-151 SELEFLVLNKV
+151 SVVEFVVLNKA

-172 CSWLENCLKAE
+172 CTWLENCLKGE
-183 KGTVES
+183 KAES
-189 CGIVYT
+189 CGIVYV
-195 KCSCPQHLGDGESE
+195 KCTCPQHLGDGESE
-209 NALVLNNVVLPLNA
+209 SVLMLSNVVLPLNP
-223 QTEGCLTPQL
+223 QTEGCLTPQV
-233 RTAQVC
+233 RSAQVC
-239 NLSAEVKRPSKE
+239 NLSAEVRRPSKE
-251 GPVCCLSGSHTI
+251 
-263 QFQGQVDLA
+263 
-272 ERYQA
+272 
-277 LLRSCD
+277 
-283 IWTALWMGRVHAV
+283 
-296 ENKQF
+296 
-301 SNNAQNTLCWFLC
+301 
-314 QDCSRVCCS
+314 
-323 AVIMTLSAIL
+323 
-333 GKRSLGSGARSDLC
+333 
-347 STVPP
+347 
-352 GSGQKYPRPTQPSVS
+352 
-367 GLRLQATK
+367 
-375 PSYQIQMC
+375 
-383 LVLHSVPLKFG
+383 
-394 MIGEHTIKSQ
+394 EHTVKSQ
-404 RPRSVHETQVPQEQA
+404 RPRSVHDTKGLQER
-419 DSAKFM
+419 DESAKFM
-425 AQTGVSGAE
+425 AQT
-434 EWSQWSSC
+434 
-442 SVTCGQGSQVRTRT
+442 
-456 CVSPYGTHCSGPLRE
+456 
-471 SRVCNNTALCPVH
+471 VH

-497 FTCGRGQRTRTR
+497 FTCGRGHRTRTR
-509 SCIPPQ
+509 MCTPPQ
-515 YGGRAC
+515 HGGRAC
-521 DGPETQTKL
+521 EGPETQSKL

-544 WSQWTECSV
+544 WSAWSDCSV
-553 TCSNGTQQRSRQ
+553 TCANGTQQRKRQ

-583 RECANPDCTANG
+583 RECSNPECTANG
-595 QWNPWGHWSGCSK
+595 QWNAWAPWSGCSK

-616 RSRVCQGAAITG
+616 RVRVCQGLTVTG
-628 QQCEGTGEEVR
+628 QPCDGSGEEVR

-653 PEDYAAS
+653 PEDYAVS
-660 MVWRRTPSGE
+660 MLWRRTPSGE

-688 SLDHRGVAFWE
+688 SLDHRGVAYWE

-704 RCITNEYRS
+704 RCIANEYRY
-713 LQQSI
+713 LQQSVQ
-718 KGYLAKGQRML
+718 GHLAKGQRNL
-729 AGDGMSQVTKTL
+729 AGDGMSQVTKVL

-762 RNVTDTFKRAN
+762 RNVTETFKRAS
-773 YVPSSDDVQNFFQ
+773 YEPSSDDVQNFFQ

-794 ENKEKWEDAQQI
+794 ENREKWEDAQQI
-806 YPVSVELMQVI
+806 YPGSVELMQVI
-817 EDFIHIVGLGMK
+817 EEFIHIVGLGMK

-845 QKLPAVSVLT
+845 QRLPAVSVMT
-855 DINFPMK
+855 DNNFPMK

-882 GIFIPQS
+882 GIFVPQTAGNLMIVS
-889 EELDGSTVF
+889 SNQDCFLADMDGSSVF
-898 ILGTVLYKNLG
+898 ILGTVLYKTLG
-909 LILPSPRNYT
+909 LMLPAPRNNT
-919 VVNSKIIAV
+919 AVNSKVIGV

-934 KIAESH
+934 RVTE
-940 LEIELAH
+940 AH
-947 LANGSMN
+947 DL
-954 PYCALWDSSMILPSS
+954 ILSVL
-969 CSNDSWGSWSTKGC
+969 CRNDSWGSWSSKGC
-983 KTVLTDA
+983 RTVLTDA

-1005 LAQQPREIT
+1005 LAQQPREIA

-1029 GLSCM
+1029 GLSCL

-1051 SERSIILIN
+1051 SERSTILIN

-1081 MGVCTMTTAFLH
+1081 AGICTMTTAFLH

-1204 RTGQMSEPHTGL
+1204 RAGEPHTGL
-1216 ALKCAKCGV
+1216 TLKCAKCGI

-1239 INCKVHVSAFDFFNC
+1239 
-1254 ALQTTKQLLKHLF
+1254 
-1267 SLCMLRA
+1267 MA

-1328 REVQDAFRCRLRN
+1328 REFCLNQTPLACLNFTLSAVLFFFF
-1341 CQDPINVDTT
+1341 
-1351 GTFPNGHAQIM
+1351 FPQ

-1372 CRSGDKR
+1372 CRSAIHKDGG
-1379 QQVRKSTNMTGE
+1379 SC
-1391 LGKRAATITGTL
+1391 RAATITGTL

-1408 NDEEEKGPEAMS
+1408 NDEEEEKGPEGLN
-1420 YSTLPGNIMSKVMM
+1420 YSTLPGNIMSKVIIQ
-1434 KQPSGLHMPIG
+1434 QPSGLHMSMG
-1445 MSELS
+1445 MGDLGE
-1450 DQCINDNNSD
+1450 QCLDSTAD

-1465 YLCTDDNLRA
+1465 YLCTDDTTRQSEQELSA
-1475 GDTEMLHPQGQ
+1475 HDLSGHPQPGQ
-1486 MLESDY
+1486 METDY
-1492 IVMPRGSGN
+1492 IVMPRSSAVGSAAGSSN
-1501 VQPHMKDE
+1501 IPTLLKED
-1509 SKLNIGMD
+1509 SKMSMTMD
-1517 SLQHE
+1517 SLAHE

-1527 KVNPDFNINPPGM
+1527 KMGAEFNLGPSGM
-1540 DHISVNLDQQFAAQ
+1540 EHMGMEQQYPVHA
-1554 EHMQNI
+1554 EHMQNLP
-1560 QFEPRTAVKNFL
+1560 FEPRTAVKNFL
-1572 AEIEENTGLS
+1572 AEMEESGGLS

-1592 SSLERRKSRYSD
+1592 SSLERRKSRYQD

-1640 ASMDKPT
+1640 GGMVSNRKRGSVCLIT
-1647 PNKHPWESYNAPCEY
+1647 EY
-1662 QNYATMNVLETDAKD
+1662 RRGGIVYV
-1677 SLEMTP
+1677 
-1683 AEWEKCVSLPLD
+1683 
-1695 VQEGDF
+1695 
-1701 QTEV
+1701 

>member
-1 MKAIRNLLIY
+1 MKAVRNLLIY
-11 IFSTYLLVMFGLTGA
+11 IFSTYLLVMFGYTGA

-41 SYSVNEMFPKNFTN
+41 SYSINEMFPKNFTN

-64 PTKYSIYLKF
+64 PTKYSIYLKL
-74 YKRDMSCSNY
+74 YKPEISCSEFS
-84 ALLAYQFDHYSHEK
+84 LLAYQFDHFSHEK
-98 INDLLR
+98 INELLR
-104 SNESIVY
+104 INESIVH
-111 LCDSKNIYIFLQYD
+111 LCDDAKNIYVFLHYD
-125 KNFVQLRRVYPFDYP
+125 KNFVQIRRVFAYDYN
-140 GVTHKRAEDQR
+140 GLMTKKTEEEER
-151 SELEFLVLNKV
+151 SVVEFVVLNKA

-172 CSWLENCLKAE
+172 CTWLENCLKGE
-183 KGTVES
+183 KAES
-189 CGIVYT
+189 CGIVYV
-195 KCSCPQHLGDGESE
+195 KCTCPQHLGDGESE
-209 NALVLNNVVLPLNA
+209 SVLMLSNVVLPLNP
-223 QTEGCLTPQL
+223 QTEGCLTPQV
-233 RTAQVC
+233 RSAQVC
-239 NLSAEVKRPSKE
+239 NLSAEVRRPSKE
-251 GPVCCLSGSHTI
+251 GDP
-263 QFQGQVDLA
+263 
-272 ERYQA
+272 
-277 LLRSCD
+277 
-283 IWTALWMGRVHAV
+283 
-296 ENKQF
+296 
-301 SNNAQNTLCWFLC
+301 
-314 QDCSRVCCS
+314 
-323 AVIMTLSAIL
+323 
-333 GKRSLGSGARSDLC
+333 
-347 STVPP
+347 
-352 GSGQKYPRPTQPSVS
+352 
-367 GLRLQATK
+367 
-375 PSYQIQMC
+375 
-383 LVLHSVPLKFG
+383 
-394 MIGEHTIKSQ
+394 
-404 RPRSVHETQVPQEQA
+404 
-419 DSAKFM
+419 
-425 AQTGVSGAE
+425 GAE

-456 CVSPYGTHCSGPLRE
+456 CVSPYGSHCSGPLRE
-471 SRVCNNTALCPVH
+471 SRVCNNTAPCPVH

-497 FTCGRGQRTRTR
+497 FTCGRGHRTRTR
-509 SCIPPQ
+509 MCTPPQ
-515 YGGRAC
+515 HGGRAC
-521 DGPETQTKL
+521 EGPETQSKL

-544 WSQWTECSV
+544 WSAWSDCSV
-553 TCSNGTQQRSRQ
+553 TCANGTQQRKRQ

-583 RECANPDCTANG
+583 RECSNPECTANG
-595 QWNPWGHWSGCSK
+595 QWNAWAPWSGCSK

-616 RSRVCQGAAITG
+616 RVRVCQGLTVTG
-628 QQCEGTGEEVR
+628 QPCDGSGEEVR

-653 PEDYAAS
+653 PEDYAVS
-660 MVWRRTPSGE
+660 MLWRRTPSGE

-688 SLDHRGVAFWE
+688 SLDHRGVAYWE

-704 RCITNEYRS
+704 RCIANEYRY
-713 LQQSI
+713 LQQSVQ
-718 KGYLAKGQRML
+718 GHLAKGQRNL
-729 AGDGMSQVTKTL
+729 AGDGMSQVTKVL

-762 RNVTDTFKRAN
+762 RNVTETFKRAS
-773 YVPSSDDVQNFFQ
+773 YEPSSDDVQNFFQ

-794 ENKEKWEDAQQI
+794 ENREKWEDAQQI
-806 YPVSVELMQVI
+806 YPGSVELMQVI
-817 EDFIHIVGLGMK
+817 EEFIHIVGLGMK

-845 QKLPAVSVLT
+845 QRLPAVSVMT
-855 DINFPMK
+855 DNNFPMK

-882 GIFIPQS
+882 GIFVPQTADM
-889 EELDGSTVF
+889 DGSSVF
-898 ILGTVLYKNLG
+898 ILGTVLYKTLG
-909 LILPSPRNYT
+909 LMLPAPRNNT
-919 VVNSKIIAV
+919 AVNSKVIGV

-934 KIAESH
+934 RVTEAQ

-947 LANGSMN
+947 LANGTMN
-954 PYCALWDSSMILPSS
+954 PFCALWDSSIM
-969 CSNDSWGSWSTKGC
+969 NDSWGSWSSKGC
-983 KTVLTDA
+983 RTVLTDA

-1005 LAQQPREIT
+1005 LAQQPREIA

-1029 GLSCM
+1029 GLSCL

-1051 SERSIILIN
+1051 SERSTILIN

-1081 MGVCTMTTAFLH
+1081 AGICTMTTAFLH

-1204 RTGQMSEPHTGL
+1204 RAG
-1216 ALKCAKCGV
+1216 
-1225 VSTTALSATTASNA
+1225 
-1239 INCKVHVSAFDFFNC
+1239 
-1254 ALQTTKQLLKHLF
+1254 
-1267 SLCMLRA
+1267 A

-1341 CQDPINVDTT
+1341 CQGPINADAT

-1372 CRSGDKR
+1372 CRSAIHKDGG
-1379 QQVRKSTNMTGE
+1379 SC
-1391 LGKRAATITGTL
+1391 RAATITGTL

-1408 NDEEEKGPEAMS
+1408 NDEEEEKGPEGLN
-1420 YSTLPGNIMSKVMM
+1420 YSTLPGNIMSKVIIQ
-1434 KQPSGLHMPIG
+1434 QPSGLHMSMG
-1445 MSELS
+1445 MGDLGE
-1450 DQCINDNNSD
+1450 QCLDSTAD

-1465 YLCTDDNLRA
+1465 YLCTDDTTRQSEQELSA
-1475 GDTEMLHPQGQ
+1475 HDLSGHPQPGQ
-1486 MLESDY
+1486 METDY
-1492 IVMPRGSGN
+1492 IVMPRSSAVGSAAGSSN
-1501 VQPHMKDE
+1501 IPTLLKED
-1509 SKLNIGMD
+1509 SKMSMTMD
-1517 SLQHE
+1517 SLAHE

-1527 KVNPDFNINPPGM
+1527 KMGAEFNLGPSGM
-1540 DHISVNLDQQFAAQ
+1540 EHMGMEQQYPVHA
-1554 EHMQNI
+1554 EHMQNLP
-1560 QFEPRTAVKNFL
+1560 FEPRTAVKNFL
-1572 AEIEENTGLS
+1572 AEMEESGGLS

-1592 SSLERRKSRYSD
+1592 SSLERRKSRYQD

-1640 ASMDKPT
+1640 GGMDKVM
-1647 PNKHPWESYNAPCEY
+1647 PNKNPWESFNPASEY
-1662 QNYATMNVLETDAKD
+1662 QNYATMNVLESDTKN
-1677 SLEMTP
+1677 SLEMTN
-1683 AEWEKCVSLPLD
+1683 AEWEKCISLPLD

>member
-1 MKAIRNLLIY
+1 MKAVRNLLIY

-26 QDFWCS
+26 QDYWCS

-41 SYSVNEMFPKNFTN
+41 SYSVTEMFPKNYTN

-64 PTKYSIYLKF
+64 PTKYSIYLKL
-74 YKRDMSCSNY
+74 YKRDLSCSEY
-84 ALLAYQFDHYSHEK
+84 SLLAYQFDHYSHEK
-98 INDLLR
+98 INELLKV
-104 SNESIVY
+104 NESIVY
-111 LCDSKNIYIFLQYD
+111 LCDSKNIYVFLLYD
-125 KNFVQLRRVYPFDYP
+125 KNFVQLRRVFPYDYNGLTP
-140 GVTHKRAEDQR
+140 QKLDEEEKSIV
-151 SELEFLVLNKV
+151 EFLVLNKA

-172 CSWLENCLKAE
+172 CTWLENCLKLE
-183 KGTVES
+183 KGTVET

-195 KCSCPQHLGDGESE
+195 KCTCPQHLGDGESE
-209 NALVLNNVVLPLNA
+209 SMLMLNNVVLPLNP
-223 QTEGCLTPQL
+223 QTEGCLSPQL
-233 RTAQVC
+233 QAGQVC
-239 NLSAEVKRPSKE
+239 NLSAEVKRPPKE
-251 GPVCCLSGSHTI
+251 
-263 QFQGQVDLA
+263 
-272 ERYQA
+272 EY
-277 LLRSCD
+277 
-283 IWTALWMGRVHAV
+283 
-296 ENKQF
+296 
-301 SNNAQNTLCWFLC
+301 
-314 QDCSRVCCS
+314 
-323 AVIMTLSAIL
+323 
-333 GKRSLGSGARSDLC
+333 
-347 STVPP
+347 
-352 GSGQKYPRPTQPSVS
+352 
-367 GLRLQATK
+367 
-375 PSYQIQMC
+375 
-383 LVLHSVPLKFG
+383 G
-394 MIGEHTIKSQ
+394 MIGEHTVKSQ
-404 RPRSVHETQVPQEQA
+404 RPRSVHDTKALQEQA
-419 DSAKFM
+419 ESAKFM
-425 AQTGVSGAE
+425 AQTGESGAE

-456 CVSPYGTHCSGPLRE
+456 CVTPYGTHCSGPLRE
-471 SRVCNNTALCPVH
+471 SRVCNNTAPCPVH

-497 FTCGRGQRTRTR
+497 FTCGRGHRTRTR
-509 SCIPPQ
+509 MCAPPQ
-515 YGGRAC
+515 HGGRAC

-544 WSQWTECSV
+544 WSSWSDCSV
-553 TCSNGTQQRSRQ
+553 TCANGTQQRTRQ

-583 RECANPDCTANG
+583 RECHNPDCTANG
-595 QWNPWGHWSGCSK
+595 QWNPWGPWSGCSK

-616 RSRVCQGAAITG
+616 RVRVCQGAAVTG
-628 QQCEGTGEEVR
+628 QQCDGTGEEVR
-639 KCSEQRCPA
+639 KCSDQRCPA

-653 PEDYAAS
+653 PEDYAVS

-688 SLDHRGVAFWE
+688 SLDYRGMAFWE

-704 RCITNEYRS
+704 RCITNEFRY
-713 LQQSI
+713 LQQSVQ
-718 KGYLAKGQRML
+718 GHLAKGQRML
-729 AGDGMSQVTKTL
+729 AGDGMSQVTKNL

-762 RNVTDTFKRAN
+762 RNVTETFKRAS
-773 YVPSSDDVQNFFQ
+773 YEPSSDDVQNFFQ

-794 ENKEKWEDAQQI
+794 ENKEKWEDAQKI
-806 YPVSVELMQVI
+806 YPGAVELMQVI
-817 EDFIHIVGLGMK
+817 EEFIHIVGLGMK
-829 DFHNSYLM
+829 DFHNAYLM

-845 QKLPAVSVLT
+845 QRLPAVSVMT

-882 GIFIPQS
+882 GLFVSQS
-889 EELDGSTVF
+889 ADMEGSPVF
-898 ILGTVLYKNLG
+898 ILGTVLYKTLG
-909 LILPSPRNYT
+909 LMLPSPKNQT
-919 VVNSKIIAV
+919 VVNSKVIAV

-934 KIAESH
+934 KATESH

-947 LANGSMN
+947 LTNGTMN
-954 PYCALWDSSMILPSS
+954 PYCALWDSNIM
-969 CSNDSWGSWSTKGC
+969 NDSWGAWSTKGC

-1029 GLSCM
+1029 GLSCLS
-1034 ALITLAV
+1034 LITLAV
-1041 VYAVLWRYIR
+1041 IYAVLWRYIR
-1051 SERSIILIN
+1051 SERSIILLN

-1069 ILILVGQTQTHN
+1069 ILILVGQTQTQN
-1081 MGVCTMTTAFLH
+1081 VGVCTMTTAFLH

-1135 ALVVAISMGFTKA
+1135 ALVVAVSMGFTKT
-1148 KGYGTPQYCWLS
+1148 KGYGTRLYCWLS

-1204 RTGQMSEPHTGL
+1204 RAGYDSTSLQMSEPHTGL
-1216 ALKCAKCGV
+1216 TLKCAKCGV

-1239 INCKVHVSAFDFFNC
+1239 
-1254 ALQTTKQLLKHLF
+1254 
-1267 SLCMLRA
+1267 MA

-1328 REVQDAFRCRLRN
+1328 KEVQDAFRCRLRN
-1341 CQDPINVDTT
+1341 CQDPISGDAT

-1372 CRSGDKR
+1372 CRSALHKDMG
-1379 QQVRKSTNMTGE
+1379 SC
-1391 LGKRAATITGTL
+1391 RAATITGTL

-1408 NDEEEKGPEAMS
+1408 NDEEDEKIPEGLN
-1420 YSTLPGNIMSKVMM
+1420 YSTLPGNIISKVIIQ
-1434 KQPSGLHMPIG
+1434 QPSALHMPMG
-1445 MSELS
+1445 VGDLKE
-1450 DQCINDNNSD
+1450 QCMADSNAD

-1465 YLCTDDNLRA
+1465 YLCTDDAMRQSDHDMVGHDMEGHSL
-1475 GDTEMLHPQGQ
+1475 QGQ
-1486 MLESDY
+1486 MMETDY
-1492 IVMPRGSGN
+1492 IVMPRASAAAGSGSGN
-1501 VQPHMKDE
+1501 VPTLLKEDTKM
-1509 SKLNIGMD
+1509 NITMD
-1517 SLQHE
+1517 TLPHE

-1527 KVNPDFNINPPGM
+1527 KMSPDFNISPSGM
-1540 DHISVNLDQQFAAQ
+1540 DHMNVNLEQQYPSAPEQ
-1554 EHMQNI
+1554 MQNLP
-1560 QFEPRTAVKNFL
+1560 FEPRTAVKNFL
-1572 AEIEENTGLS
+1572 AEMEESAGLS

-1640 ASMDKPT
+1640 GSMDKAM
-1647 PNKHPWESYNAPCEY
+1647 PNKNPWESYNPACEY
-1662 QNYATMNVLETDAKD
+1662 QNYATMNVLESDTKD
-1677 SLEMTP
+1677 SLEMTA
-1683 AEWEKCVSLPLD
+1683 AEWEKCVNLPLD

>member
-1 MKAIRNLLIY
+1 MKAVRNLLIY
-11 IFSTYLLVMFGLTGA
+11 IFSTYLLVMFGYTGA

-41 SYSVNEMFPKNFTN
+41 SYSINEMFPKNFTN

-64 PTKYSIYLKF
+64 PTKYSIYLKL
-74 YKRDMSCSNY
+74 YKPEISCSEFS
-84 ALLAYQFDHYSHEK
+84 LLAYQFDHFSHEK
-98 INDLLR
+98 INELLR
-104 SNESIVY
+104 INESIVH
-111 LCDSKNIYIFLQYD
+111 LCDDAKNIYVFLHYD
-125 KNFVQLRRVYPFDYP
+125 KNFVQIRRVFAYDYN
-140 GVTHKRAEDQR
+140 GLMTKKTEEEER
-151 SELEFLVLNKV
+151 SVVEFVVLNKA

-172 CSWLENCLKAE
+172 CTWLENCLKGE
-183 KGTVES
+183 KAES
-189 CGIVYT
+189 CGIVYV
-195 KCSCPQHLGDGESE
+195 KCTCPQHLGDGESE
-209 NALVLNNVVLPLNA
+209 SVLMLSNVVLPLNP
-223 QTEGCLTPQL
+223 QTEGCLTPQV
-233 RTAQVC
+233 RSAQVC
-239 NLSAEVKRPSKE
+239 NLSAEVRRPSKE
-251 GPVCCLSGSHTI
+251 
-263 QFQGQVDLA
+263 
-272 ERYQA
+272 
-277 LLRSCD
+277 
-283 IWTALWMGRVHAV
+283 
-296 ENKQF
+296 
-301 SNNAQNTLCWFLC
+301 
-314 QDCSRVCCS
+314 
-323 AVIMTLSAIL
+323 
-333 GKRSLGSGARSDLC
+333 
-347 STVPP
+347 
-352 GSGQKYPRPTQPSVS
+352 
-367 GLRLQATK
+367 
-375 PSYQIQMC
+375 
-383 LVLHSVPLKFG
+383 
-394 MIGEHTIKSQ
+394 EHTVKSQ
-404 RPRSVHETQVPQEQA
+404 RPRSVHDTKGLQER
-419 DSAKFM
+419 DESAKFM
-425 AQTGVSGAE
+425 AQTGDPGAE

-456 CVSPYGTHCSGPLRE
+456 CVSPYGSHCSGPLRE
-471 SRVCNNTALCPVH
+471 SRVCNNTAPCPVH

-497 FTCGRGQRTRTR
+497 FTCGRGHRTRTR
-509 SCIPPQ
+509 MCTPPQ
-515 YGGRAC
+515 HGGRAC
-521 DGPETQTKL
+521 EGPETQSKL
-530 CNIALCPVDGQWQE
+530 CNIALCP
-544 WSQWTECSV
+544 
-553 TCSNGTQQRSRQ
+553 
-565 CSAAAHGGSEC
+565 
-576 RGHWAES
+576 
-583 RECANPDCTANG
+583 ANG
-595 QWNPWGHWSGCSK
+595 QWNAWAPWSGCSK

-616 RSRVCQGAAITG
+616 RVRVCQGLTVTG
-628 QQCEGTGEEVR
+628 QPCDGSGEEVR

-653 PEDYAAS
+653 PEDYAVS
-660 MVWRRTPSGE
+660 MLWRRTPSGE

-688 SLDHRGVAFWE
+688 SLDHRGVAYWE

-704 RCITNEYRS
+704 RCIANEYRY
-713 LQQSI
+713 LQQSVQ
-718 KGYLAKGQRML
+718 GHLAKGQRNL
-729 AGDGMSQVTKTL
+729 AGDGMSQVTKVL

-762 RNVTDTFKRAN
+762 RNVTETFKRAS
-773 YVPSSDDVQNFFQ
+773 YEPSSDDVQNFFQ

-794 ENKEKWEDAQQI
+794 ENREKWEDAQQI
-806 YPVSVELMQVI
+806 YPGSVELMQVI
-817 EDFIHIVGLGMK
+817 EEFIHIVGLGMK

-845 QKLPAVSVLT
+845 QRLPAVSVMT
-855 DINFPMK
+855 DNNFPMK

-882 GIFIPQS
+882 GIFVPQTAGNLMIVS
-889 EELDGSTVF
+889 SNQDCFLADMDGSSVF
-898 ILGTVLYKNLG
+898 ILGTVLYKTLG
-909 LILPSPRNYT
+909 LMLPAPRNNT
-919 VVNSKIIAV
+919 AVNSKVIGV

-934 KIAESH
+934 RVTE
-940 LEIELAH
+940 AH
-947 LANGSMN
+947 DL
-954 PYCALWDSSMILPSS
+954 ILSVL
-969 CSNDSWGSWSTKGC
+969 CRNDSWGSWSSKGC
-983 KTVLTDA
+983 RTVLTDA

-1005 LAQQPREIT
+1005 LAQQPREIA

-1029 GLSCM
+1029 GLSCL

-1051 SERSIILIN
+1051 SERSTILIN

-1081 MGVCTMTTAFLH
+1081 AGICTMTTAFLH

-1204 RTGQMSEPHTGL
+1204 RAG
-1216 ALKCAKCGV
+1216 
-1225 VSTTALSATTASNA
+1225 
-1239 INCKVHVSAFDFFNC
+1239 
-1254 ALQTTKQLLKHLF
+1254 
-1267 SLCMLRA
+1267 A

-1328 REVQDAFRCRLRN
+1328 REFCLNQTPLACLNFTLSAVLFFFF
-1341 CQDPINVDTT
+1341 
-1351 GTFPNGHAQIM
+1351 FPQ

-1372 CRSGDKR
+1372 CRSAIHKDGG
-1379 QQVRKSTNMTGE
+1379 SC
-1391 LGKRAATITGTL
+1391 RAATITGTL

-1408 NDEEEKGPEAMS
+1408 NDEEEEKGPEGLN
-1420 YSTLPGNIMSKVMM
+1420 YSTLPGNIMSKVIIQ
-1434 KQPSGLHMPIG
+1434 QPSGLHMSMG
-1445 MSELS
+1445 MGDLGE
-1450 DQCINDNNSD
+1450 QCLDSTAD

-1465 YLCTDDNLRA
+1465 YLCTDDTTRQSEQELSA
-1475 GDTEMLHPQGQ
+1475 HDLSGHPQPGQ
-1486 MLESDY
+1486 METDY
-1492 IVMPRGSGN
+1492 IVMPRSSAVGSAAGSSN
-1501 VQPHMKDE
+1501 IPTLLKED
-1509 SKLNIGMD
+1509 SKMSMTMD
-1517 SLQHE
+1517 SLAHE

-1527 KVNPDFNINPPGM
+1527 KMGAEFNLGPSGM
-1540 DHISVNLDQQFAAQ
+1540 EHMGMEQQYPVHA
-1554 EHMQNI
+1554 EHMQNLP
-1560 QFEPRTAVKNFL
+1560 FEPRTAVKNFL
-1572 AEIEENTGLS
+1572 AEMEESGGLS

-1592 SSLERRKSRYSD
+1592 SSLERRKSRYQD

-1640 ASMDKPT
+1640 GGMVSNRKRGSVCLIT
-1647 PNKHPWESYNAPCEY
+1647 EY
-1662 QNYATMNVLETDAKD
+1662 RRGGIVYV
-1677 SLEMTP
+1677 
-1683 AEWEKCVSLPLD
+1683 
-1695 VQEGDF
+1695 
-1701 QTEV
+1701 

>member
-1 MKAIRNLLIY
+1 MKAVRNLLIY

-26 QDFWCS
+26 QDYWCS

-41 SYSVNEMFPKNFTN
+41 SYSVTEMFPKNYTN

-64 PTKYSIYLKF
+64 PTKYSIYLKL
-74 YKRDMSCSNY
+74 YKRDLSCSEY
-84 ALLAYQFDHYSHEK
+84 SLLAYQFDHYSHEK
-98 INDLLR
+98 INELLKV
-104 SNESIVY
+104 NESIVY
-111 LCDSKNIYIFLQYD
+111 LCDSKNIYVFLLYD
-125 KNFVQLRRVYPFDYP
+125 KNFVQLRRVFPYDYNGLTP
-140 GVTHKRAEDQR
+140 QKLEEEEKSIV
-151 SELEFLVLNKV
+151 EFLVLNKA

-172 CSWLENCLKAE
+172 CTWLENCLKLE
-183 KGTVES
+183 KGTVET

-195 KCSCPQHLGDGESE
+195 KCTCPQHLGDGESE
-209 NALVLNNVVLPLNA
+209 SMLMLNNVVLPLNP
-223 QTEGCLTPQL
+223 QTEGCLSPQL
-233 RTAQVC
+233 QAGQVC
-239 NLSAEVKRPSKE
+239 NLSAEVKRPPKE
-251 GPVCCLSGSHTI
+251 G
-263 QFQGQVDLA
+263 
-272 ERYQA
+272 E
-277 LLRSCD
+277 
-283 IWTALWMGRVHAV
+283 
-296 ENKQF
+296 
-301 SNNAQNTLCWFLC
+301 
-314 QDCSRVCCS
+314 
-323 AVIMTLSAIL
+323 
-333 GKRSLGSGARSDLC
+333 
-347 STVPP
+347 
-352 GSGQKYPRPTQPSVS
+352 
-367 GLRLQATK
+367 
-375 PSYQIQMC
+375 
-383 LVLHSVPLKFG
+383 
-394 MIGEHTIKSQ
+394 
-404 RPRSVHETQVPQEQA
+404 
-419 DSAKFM
+419 
-425 AQTGVSGAE
+425 SGAE

-471 SRVCNNTALCPVH
+471 SRVCNNTAPCPVH

-497 FTCGRGQRTRTR
+497 FTCGRGHRTRTR
-509 SCIPPQ
+509 MCAPPQ
-515 YGGRAC
+515 HGGRAC

-544 WSQWTECSV
+544 WSSWSDCSV
-553 TCSNGTQQRSRQ
+553 TCANGTQQRTRQ

-583 RECANPDCTANG
+583 RECHNPDCTANG
-595 QWNPWGHWSGCSK
+595 QWNPWGPWSGCSK

-616 RSRVCQGAAITG
+616 RARVCQGAAVTG
-628 QQCEGTGEEVR
+628 QQCDGTGEEVR
-639 KCSEQRCPA
+639 KCSDQRCPA

-653 PEDYAAS
+653 PEDYAVS

-688 SLDHRGVAFWE
+688 SLDHRGMAFWE

-704 RCITNEYRS
+704 RCITNEFRY
-713 LQQSI
+713 LQQSVQ
-718 KGYLAKGQRML
+718 GHLAKGQRML
-729 AGDGMSQVTKTL
+729 AGDGMSQVTKNL

-762 RNVTDTFKRAN
+762 RNVTETFKRAS
-773 YVPSSDDVQNFFQ
+773 YEPSSDDVQNFFQ

-794 ENKEKWEDAQQI
+794 ENKEKWEDAQKI
-806 YPVSVELMQVI
+806 YPGAVELMQVI
-817 EDFIHIVGLGMK
+817 EEFIHIVGLGMK
-829 DFHNSYLM
+829 DFHNAYLM

-845 QKLPAVSVLT
+845 QRLPAVSVMT

-882 GIFIPQS
+882 GLFVSQS
-889 EELDGSTVF
+889 ADMEGSPVF
-898 ILGTVLYKNLG
+898 ILGTVLYKTLG
-909 LILPSPRNYT
+909 LMLPSPKNHT
-919 VVNSKIIAV
+919 VVNSKVIAV

-934 KIAESH
+934 KATESH

-947 LANGSMN
+947 LANGTMN
-954 PYCALWDSSMILPSS
+954 PYCALWDSTIM
-969 CSNDSWGSWSTKGC
+969 NDSWGAWSTKGC

-1029 GLSCM
+1029 GLSCLS
-1034 ALITLAV
+1034 LITLAV
-1041 VYAVLWRYIR
+1041 IYAVLWRYIR
-1051 SERSIILIN
+1051 SERSIILLN

-1081 MGVCTMTTAFLH
+1081 AVVCIMTTAFLH

-1135 ALVVAISMGFTKA
+1135 ALVVAVSMGFTKT
-1148 KGYGTPQYCWLS
+1148 KGYGTSLYCWLS

-1204 RTGQMSEPHTGL
+1204 RAGYDSTSLQMSEPHTGL
-1216 ALKCAKCGV
+1216 TLKCAKCGV

-1239 INCKVHVSAFDFFNC
+1239 
-1254 ALQTTKQLLKHLF
+1254 
-1267 SLCMLRA
+1267 MA

-1341 CQDPINVDTT
+1341 CQDPISGDAT

-1372 CRSGDKR
+1372 CRSALHKDMG
-1379 QQVRKSTNMTGE
+1379 SC
-1391 LGKRAATITGTL
+1391 RAATITGTL

-1408 NDEEEKGPEAMS
+1408 NDEEDEKAPEGLN
-1420 YSTLPGNIMSKVMM
+1420 YSTLPGNIISKVIIQ
-1434 KQPSGLHMPIG
+1434 QPSALHMPMG
-1445 MSELS
+1445 VGDLKE
-1450 DQCINDNNSD
+1450 QCMADSNAD

-1465 YLCTDDNLRA
+1465 YLCTDDAMRQSDHDMVGHDMEGHA
-1475 GDTEMLHPQGQ
+1475 VQGQ
-1486 MLESDY
+1486 MMETDY
-1492 IVMPRGSGN
+1492 IVMPRASAAAVSGSGN
-1501 VQPHMKDE
+1501 VPTLLKDDT
-1509 SKLNIGMD
+1509 KMNITMD
-1517 SLQHE
+1517 TLPHE

-1527 KVNPDFNINPPGM
+1527 KMSPDFNISPSGM
-1540 DHISVNLDQQFAAQ
+1540 DHMNVNLEQQYPSAPEQ
-1554 EHMQNI
+1554 MQNLP
-1560 QFEPRTAVKNFL
+1560 FEPRTAVKNFL
-1572 AEIEENTGLS
+1572 AEMEESAGLS

-1640 ASMDKPT
+1640 GSMSSRRGCQTTNITPHWPCSQDKAM
-1647 PNKHPWESYNAPCEY
+1647 PNKNPWESYNPACEY
-1662 QNYATMNVLETDAKD
+1662 QNYATMNVLESDTKD

-1683 AEWEKCVSLPLD
+1683 AEWEKCVNLPLD

>member
-1 MKAIRNLLIY
+1 MKAVRNLLIY

-26 QDFWCS
+26 QDYWCS

-41 SYSVNEMFPKNFTN
+41 SYSVTEMFPKNYTN

-64 PTKYSIYLKF
+64 PTKYSIYLKL
-74 YKRDMSCSNY
+74 YKRDLGCSEY
-84 ALLAYQFDHYSHEK
+84 SLLAYQFDHYSHEK
-98 INDLLR
+98 INELLKV
-104 SNESIVY
+104 NESIVY
-111 LCDSKNIYIFLQYD
+111 LCDSKNIYVFLLYD
-125 KNFVQLRRVYPFDYP
+125 KNFAQLRRVFPYDYN
-140 GVTHKRAEDQR
+140 GLTTQKLDEEEKSNV
-151 SELEFLVLNKV
+151 EFLVLNKA

-172 CSWLENCLKAE
+172 CTWLENCLKLE
-183 KGTVES
+183 KGTVET

-195 KCSCPQHLGDGESE
+195 KCTCPQHLGDGESE
-209 NALVLNNVVLPLNA
+209 SMLLLNNVVLPLNP
-223 QTEGCLTPQL
+223 QTEGCLSPQL
-233 RTAQVC
+233 EAGQVC
-239 NLSAEVKRPSKE
+239 NLSAEVKRPPKE
-251 GPVCCLSGSHTI
+251 
-263 QFQGQVDLA
+263 
-272 ERYQA
+272 EY
-277 LLRSCD
+277 
-283 IWTALWMGRVHAV
+283 
-296 ENKQF
+296 
-301 SNNAQNTLCWFLC
+301 
-314 QDCSRVCCS
+314 
-323 AVIMTLSAIL
+323 
-333 GKRSLGSGARSDLC
+333 
-347 STVPP
+347 
-352 GSGQKYPRPTQPSVS
+352 
-367 GLRLQATK
+367 
-375 PSYQIQMC
+375 
-383 LVLHSVPLKFG
+383 G
-394 MIGEHTIKSQ
+394 MIGEHTVKSQ
-404 RPRSVHETQVPQEQA
+404 RPRSVHDTKALQEQA
-419 DSAKFM
+419 ESAKFM
-425 AQTGVSGAE
+425 AQTGESGAE

-456 CVSPYGTHCSGPLRE
+456 CVSPYGTHCIGPLRE
-471 SRVCNNTALCPVH
+471 SRVCNNTAPCPVH

-497 FTCGRGQRTRTR
+497 FTCGRGHRTRTR
-509 SCIPPQ
+509 MCAPPQ
-515 YGGRAC
+515 HGGRAC

-544 WSQWTECSV
+544 WSSWSDCSV
-553 TCSNGTQQRSRQ
+553 TCANGTQQRTRQ

-583 RECANPDCTANG
+583 RECHNPDCTANG
-595 QWNPWGHWSGCSK
+595 QWNPWGPWSGCSK

-616 RSRVCQGAAITG
+616 RARVCQGAAVTG
-628 QQCEGTGEEVR
+628 QQCDGNREEVR
-639 KCSEQRCPA
+639 KCSDQRCPA

-653 PEDYAAS
+653 PEDYAVS

-688 SLDHRGVAFWE
+688 SLDHRGMAFWE

-704 RCITNEYRS
+704 RCITNEFRY
-713 LQQSI
+713 LQQSVQ
-718 KGYLAKGQRML
+718 GHLAKGQRML
-729 AGDGMSQVTKTL
+729 AGDGMSQVTKNL
-741 LDLTQRR
+741 LDLTQRK

-762 RNVTDTFKRAN
+762 RNVTETFKRAS
-773 YVPSSDDVQNFFQ
+773 YAPSSDDVQNFFQ

-794 ENKEKWEDAQQI
+794 ENKEKWEDAHKI
-806 YPVSVELMQVI
+806 YPGAVELMQVI
-817 EDFIHIVGLGMK
+817 EEFIHIVGLGMN
-829 DFHNSYLM
+829 DFHNAYLM

-845 QKLPAVSVLT
+845 QRLPAVSVMT

-882 GIFIPQS
+882 GLFVSQS
-889 EELDGSTVF
+889 ADIEVSPVF
-898 ILGTVLYKNLG
+898 ILGTVLYKTLG
-909 LILPSPRNYT
+909 LMLPSPKNHT
-919 VVNSKIIAV
+919 VVNSKVIAV

-934 KIAESH
+934 KATESH

-947 LANGSMN
+947 LANGTMN
-954 PYCALWDSSMILPSS
+954 PYCALWDSNIM
-969 CSNDSWGSWSTKGC
+969 NDSWGAWSSKGC

-1014 MEYSGVPSVTLIVGC
+1014 MDYSGVPSVTLIVGC
-1029 GLSCM
+1029 GLSCLS
-1034 ALITLAV
+1034 LITLTV
-1041 VYAVLWRYIR
+1041 IYIVLWRYIR
-1051 SERSIILIN
+1051 SERSIILLN

-1081 MGVCTMTTAFLH
+1081 VGVCVMTTAFLH

-1135 ALVVAISMGFTKA
+1135 ALVVAVSMGFTKT
-1148 KGYGTPQYCWLS
+1148 KGYGTPLYCWLS

-1204 RTGQMSEPHTGL
+1204 RAGYDSTSLQMSEPHTGL
-1216 ALKCAKCGV
+1216 TLKCAKCGV

-1239 INCKVHVSAFDFFNC
+1239 
-1254 ALQTTKQLLKHLF
+1254 
-1267 SLCMLRA
+1267 MA

-1321 MVHCILR
+1321 MVHCVLR

-1341 CQDPINVDTT
+1341 CQDPISGDAT

-1372 CRSGDKR
+1372 CRSALHKDMG
-1379 QQVRKSTNMTGE
+1379 SC
-1391 LGKRAATITGTL
+1391 RAATITGTL

-1408 NDEEEKGPEAMS
+1408 NDEEDEKIPEGLN
-1420 YSTLPGNIMSKVMM
+1420 YSTLPGNIISKVIIQ
-1434 KQPSGLHMPIG
+1434 QPSALHMPMG
-1445 MSELS
+1445 VGDLKEQQCMVDSNAEL
-1450 DQCINDNNSD
+1450 
-1460 MRRTV
+1460 RRAV
-1465 YLCTDDNLRA
+1465 YLCTDDAIRQSDHDMVGHDMEGHA
-1475 GDTEMLHPQGQ
+1475 MQAQ
-1486 MLESDY
+1486 MMETDY
-1492 IVMPRGSGN
+1492 IVMPRGSAAAVSGSGTLL
-1501 VQPHMKDE
+1501 KDDT
-1509 SKLNIGMD
+1509 KMNITMD
-1517 SLQHE
+1517 TLPHE

-1527 KVNPDFNINPPGM
+1527 KMSPDFNMSPSGM
-1540 DHISVNLDQQFAAQ
+1540 DHMNVNLEQQYPSATEQ
-1554 EHMQNI
+1554 MQNLP
-1560 QFEPRTAVKNFL
+1560 FEPRTAVKNFL
-1572 AEIEENTGLS
+1572 AEMEESAGLS

-1640 ASMDKPT
+1640 GSMSSRRGSHATNITPHWPCSQDKAM
-1647 PNKHPWESYNAPCEY
+1647 PNKNPWESYNPACEY
-1662 QNYATMNVLETDAKD
+1662 QNYATMNVLESDTKD

-1683 AEWEKCVSLPLD
+1683 AEWEKCVNLPLD

>member
-1 MKAIRNLLIY
+1 MKAVRNLLIY
-11 IFSTYLLVMFGLTGA
+11 IFSTYLLVMFGYTSA

-64 PTKYSIYLKF
+64 PTKYSIYLKL
-74 YKRDMSCSNY
+74 YTNEISCSEFS
-84 ALLAYQFDHYSHEK
+84 LLIYQFDHFSHEK
-98 INDLLR
+98 INELLKV
-104 SNESIVY
+104 NESIVY
-111 LCDSKNIYIFLQYD
+111 LCDAKHIYVFLHYD
-125 KNFVQLRRVYPFDYP
+125 KNFVQIRRVFPYDYN
-140 GVTHKRAEDQR
+140 GLITKKTEEEEKSVV
-151 SELEFLVLNKV
+151 EFVVLNKA

-172 CSWLENCLKAE
+172 CMWLENCLKGE
-183 KGTVES
+183 KGSVES
-189 CGIVYT
+189 CGIVYS
-195 KCSCPQHLGDGESE
+195 KCTCPQHLGDGESE
-209 NALVLNNVVLPLNA
+209 SVLMLSNVVLPLNPR
-223 QTEGCLTPQL
+223 TEGCLTAQL
-233 RTAQVC
+233 RTPHAC

-251 GPVCCLSGSHTI
+251 
-263 QFQGQVDLA
+263 
-272 ERYQA
+272 E
-277 LLRSCD
+277 
-283 IWTALWMGRVHAV
+283 
-296 ENKQF
+296 
-301 SNNAQNTLCWFLC
+301 
-314 QDCSRVCCS
+314 
-323 AVIMTLSAIL
+323 
-333 GKRSLGSGARSDLC
+333 
-347 STVPP
+347 
-352 GSGQKYPRPTQPSVS
+352 
-367 GLRLQATK
+367 
-375 PSYQIQMC
+375 
-383 LVLHSVPLKFG
+383 FG
-394 MIGEHTIKSQ
+394 MIGEHTVKSQ
-404 RPRSVHETQVPQEQA
+404 RPRSVHDTKGQQER
-419 DSAKFM
+419 DESAKFM
-425 AQTGVSGAE
+425 AQTGDPGAE

-456 CVSPYGTHCSGPLRE
+456 CVSPFGTHCSGPLRE
-471 SRVCNNTALCPVH
+471 SRVCNNTAPCPVH

-497 FTCGRGQRTRTR
+497 FTCGRGHRTRTR
-509 SCIPPQ
+509 VCTPPQ
-515 YGGRAC
+515 HGGRNC
-521 DGPETQTKL
+521 DGPETQSKL

-544 WSQWTECSV
+544 WSAWSDCSV
-553 TCSNGTQQRSRQ
+553 TCANGTQQRKRQ

-583 RECANPDCTANG
+583 RECHNPECTANG
-595 QWNPWGHWSGCSK
+595 QWNPWGPWSGCSK

-616 RSRVCQGAAITG
+616 RVRVCQGLAVTG
-628 QQCEGTGEEVR
+628 QQCEGNGEEVH

-653 PEDYAAS
+653 PEDYAVS
-660 MVWRRTPSGE
+660 MLWRRTPSGE

-688 SLDHRGVAFWE
+688 SLDHRGVAYWE

-704 RCITNEYRS
+704 RCIQNEYRY
-713 LQQSI
+713 LQQSVQ
-718 KGYLAKGQRML
+718 GHLAKGQRNL
-729 AGDGMSQVTKTL
+729 AGDGMSQVTKVL

-762 RNVTDTFKRAN
+762 WNVTDTFKRAS
-773 YVPSSDDVQNFFQ
+773 YEPSSDDVQNFFQ

-794 ENKEKWEDAQQI
+794 ENQEKWEDAQQI
-806 YPVSVELMQVI
+806 YPGAVELMQVI
-817 EDFIHIVGLGMK
+817 EEFIHIVGLGMK
-829 DFHNSYLM
+829 DFHNAYLM

-845 QKLPAVSVLT
+845 QRLPAVSVMT

-882 GIFIPQS
+882 GIFVPQS
-889 EELDGSTVF
+889 ADMDGSSVF
-898 ILGTVLYKNLG
+898 ILGTILYKTLG
-909 LILPSPRNYT
+909 LMLPAPRNNT
-919 VVNSKIIAV
+919 AVNSKVIAV
-928 TVRPEP
+928 TMRPEP
-934 KIAESH
+934 KIKEAQM
-940 LEIELAH
+940 EIELAH
-947 LANGSMN
+947 LANGTMN
-954 PYCALWDSSMILPSS
+954 PFCVLWDNNAM
-969 CSNDSWGSWSTKGC
+969 NNSWGSWSSKGC

-990 SHTKCLCDRVSTFAI
+990 SHTKCLCDRVSAFAI
-1005 LAQQPREIT
+1005 LAQQPIEIA

-1029 GLSCM
+1029 GLSCI

-1081 MGVCTMTTAFLH
+1081 AGICTMTTAFLH

-1135 ALVVAISMGFTKA
+1135 ALVVAISIGFTKA

-1204 RTGQMSEPHTGL
+1204 RAGQMSEPHTGL
-1216 ALKCAKCGV
+1216 TLKCAKCGV

-1239 INCKVHVSAFDFFNC
+1239 
-1254 ALQTTKQLLKHLF
+1254 
-1267 SLCMLRA
+1267 MA

-1321 MVHCILR
+1321 MVHCVLR

-1341 CQDPINVDTT
+1341 CKDPIGADAT

-1372 CRSGDKR
+1372 CRSALHKDMG
-1379 QQVRKSTNMTGE
+1379 SC
-1391 LGKRAATITGTL
+1391 RAATITGTL

-1408 NDEEEKGPEAMS
+1408 NDEEEEKGPEGLN
-1420 YSTLPGNIMSKVMM
+1420 YSTLPGNIISKVIIQ
-1434 KQPSGLHMPIG
+1434 QPSGLHMP
-1445 MSELS
+1445 MSES
-1450 DQCINDNNSD
+1450 CPGESASD
-1460 MRRTV
+1460 MHRTV
-1465 YLCTDDNLRA
+1465 YLCTDDGMRQSEQELSSH
-1475 GDTEMLHPQGQ
+1475 MQQGS
-1486 MLESDY
+1486 METDY
-1492 IVMPRGSGN
+1492 IVMPRSSAAAVSLPTGSSG
-1501 VQPHMKDE
+1501 VATLLKED
-1509 SKLNIGMD
+1509 SKRNIAMD
-1517 SLQHE
+1517 TLQHD

-1527 KVNPDFNINPPGM
+1527 KMGTEFNIGSSGM
-1540 DHISVNLDQQFAAQ
+1540 EHMSVGMEQQFPVAL
-1554 EHMQNI
+1554 EHI
-1560 QFEPRTAVKNFL
+1560 QTLPFEPRTAVKNFL
-1572 AEIEENTGLS
+1572 AEMEESVGMA
-1582 RSETGSTISM
+1582 RSETGSTTSM
-1592 SSLERRKSRYSD
+1592 SSLERRKSRYQD

-1640 ASMDKPT
+1640 GSMDKAMPSK
-1647 PNKHPWESYNAPCEY
+1647 NPWESYNPACEY
-1662 QNYATMNVLETDAKD
+1662 QNYATMNVLESDHKD

-1683 AEWEKCVSLPLD
+1683 AEWEKCVNLPLD

>member
-1 MKAIRNLLIY
+1 MKAVRNLLIY

-26 QDFWCS
+26 QDYWCS

-41 SYSVNEMFPKNFTN
+41 SYSVTEMFPKNYTN

-64 PTKYSIYLKF
+64 PTKYSIYLKL
-74 YKRDMSCSNY
+74 YKRDLSCSEY
-84 ALLAYQFDHYSHEK
+84 SLLAYQFDHYSHEK
-98 INDLLR
+98 INELLKV
-104 SNESIVY
+104 NESIVY
-111 LCDSKNIYIFLQYD
+111 LCDSKNIYVFLLYD
-125 KNFVQLRRVYPFDYP
+125 KNFVQLRRVFPYDYNGLTP
-140 GVTHKRAEDQR
+140 QKLDEEEKSIV
-151 SELEFLVLNKV
+151 EFLVLNKA

-172 CSWLENCLKAE
+172 CTWLENCLKLE
-183 KGTVES
+183 KGTVET

-195 KCSCPQHLGDGESE
+195 KCTCPQHLGDGESE
-209 NALVLNNVVLPLNA
+209 SMLMLNNVVLPLNP
-223 QTEGCLTPQL
+223 QTEGCLHISHWTWGWLLLPFNKI
-233 RTAQVC
+233 THGTC
-239 NLSAEVKRPSKE
+239 PHSEDEPGNEMSSIGLSA
-251 GPVCCLSGSHTI
+251 
-263 QFQGQVDLA
+263 
-272 ERYQA
+272 
-277 LLRSCD
+277 
-283 IWTALWMGRVHAV
+283 
-296 ENKQF
+296 
-301 SNNAQNTLCWFLC
+301 
-314 QDCSRVCCS
+314 
-323 AVIMTLSAIL
+323 
-333 GKRSLGSGARSDLC
+333 
-347 STVPP
+347 
-352 GSGQKYPRPTQPSVS
+352 
-367 GLRLQATK
+367 
-375 PSYQIQMC
+375 
-383 LVLHSVPLKFG
+383 
-394 MIGEHTIKSQ
+394 
-404 RPRSVHETQVPQEQA
+404 
-419 DSAKFM
+419 
-425 AQTGVSGAE
+425 AE

-471 SRVCNNTALCPVH
+471 SRVCNNTAP
-484 GVWEEWSPWSLCS
+484 
-497 FTCGRGQRTRTR
+497 
-509 SCIPPQ
+509 
-515 YGGRAC
+515 
-521 DGPETQTKL
+521 
-530 CNIALCPVDGQWQE
+530 CPVDGQWQE
-544 WSQWTECSV
+544 WSSWSDCSV
-553 TCSNGTQQRSRQ
+553 TCANGTQQRTRQ

-583 RECANPDCTANG
+583 RECHNPDCTANG
-595 QWNPWGHWSGCSK
+595 QWNPWGPWSGCSK

-616 RSRVCQGAAITG
+616 RARVCQGAAVTG
-628 QQCEGTGEEVR
+628 QQCDGTGEEVR
-639 KCSEQRCPA
+639 KCSDQRCPA

-653 PEDYAAS
+653 PEDYAVS

-688 SLDHRGVAFWE
+688 SLDHRGMAFWE

-704 RCITNEYRS
+704 RCITNEFRY
-713 LQQSI
+713 LQQSVQ
-718 KGYLAKGQRML
+718 GHLAKGQRML
-729 AGDGMSQVTKTL
+729 AGDGMSQVTKNL

-748 NFYAGDLLSSVEIL
+748 SFYAGDLLSSVEIL
-762 RNVTDTFKRAN
+762 RNVTETFKRAS
-773 YVPSSDDVQNFFQ
+773 YEPSSDDVQNFFQ

-794 ENKEKWEDAQQI
+794 ENKEKWEDAQKI
-806 YPVSVELMQVI
+806 YPGAVELMQVI
-817 EDFIHIVGLGMK
+817 EEFIHIVGLGMK
-829 DFHNSYLM
+829 DFHNAYLM

-845 QKLPAVSVLT
+845 QRLPAVSVMT

-882 GIFIPQS
+882 GLFVSQS
-889 EELDGSTVF
+889 ADNGVNCSFLPLDMEGSPVF
-898 ILGTVLYKNLG
+898 ILGTVLYKTLG
-909 LILPSPRNYT
+909 LMLPSP
-919 VVNSKIIAV
+919 K
-928 TVRPEP
+928 
-934 KIAESH
+934 
-940 LEIELAH
+940 
-947 LANGSMN
+947 
-954 PYCALWDSSMILPSS
+954 
-969 CSNDSWGSWSTKGC
+969 NDSWGAWSTKGC

-1029 GLSCM
+1029 GLSCL

-1041 VYAVLWRYIR
+1041 IYAVLWRYIR
-1051 SERSIILIN
+1051 SERSIILLN

-1081 MGVCTMTTAFLH
+1081 GVCVMTTAFLH

-1135 ALVVAISMGFTKA
+1135 ALVVAVSMGFTKT
-1148 KGYGTPQYCWLS
+1148 KGYGTPLYCWLS

-1204 RTGQMSEPHTGL
+1204 RAG
-1216 ALKCAKCGV
+1216 
-1225 VSTTALSATTASNA
+1225 
-1239 INCKVHVSAFDFFNC
+1239 
-1254 ALQTTKQLLKHLF
+1254 
-1267 SLCMLRA
+1267 A

-1321 MVHCILR
+1321 MVHCVLR

-1341 CQDPINVDTT
+1341 CQDPISGDAT

-1362 TDFEK
+1362 KFHLILVSLCPAALHK
-1367 DVDIA
+1367 DMGS
-1372 CRSGDKR
+1372 C
-1379 QQVRKSTNMTGE
+1379 
-1391 LGKRAATITGTL
+1391 RAATITGTL

-1408 NDEEEKGPEAMS
+1408 NDEEDEKAPEGLN
-1420 YSTLPGNIMSKVMM
+1420 YSTLPGNIISKVIIQ
-1434 KQPSGLHMPIG
+1434 QPSALHMTMG
-1445 MSELS
+1445 VGDLKE
-1450 DQCINDNNSD
+1450 QCMADSTVD

-1465 YLCTDDNLRA
+1465 YLCTDDAMRQSDHDM
-1475 GDTEMLHPQGQ
+1475 GGHDMEGHPGQGQ
-1486 MLESDY
+1486 MMETDY
-1492 IVMPRGSGN
+1492 IVMPRASAAVGSCN
-1501 VQPHMKDE
+1501 TSTLLKEDKM
-1509 SKLNIGMD
+1509 NITMD
-1517 SLQHE
+1517 TLPHE

-1527 KVNPDFNINPPGM
+1527 KMSPDFNISPSGL
-1540 DHISVNLDQQFAAQ
+1540 DHMNVNLEQQYPSAPEQ
-1554 EHMQNI
+1554 MQSLP
-1560 QFEPRTAVKNFL
+1560 FEPRTAVKNFL
-1572 AEIEENTGLS
+1572 AEMEESAGLS

-1640 ASMDKPT
+1640 GSMVSNRKPGGWRSA
-1647 PNKHPWESYNAPCEY
+1647 N
-1662 QNYATMNVLETDAKD
+1662 
-1677 SLEMTP
+1677 
-1683 AEWEKCVSLPLD
+1683 
-1695 VQEGDF
+1695 
-1701 QTEV
+1701 

>member
-1 MKAIRNLLIY
+1 MKAVRNLLIY

-26 QDFWCS
+26 QDYWCS

-41 SYSVNEMFPKNFTN
+41 SYSVTEMFPKNYTN

-64 PTKYSIYLKF
+64 PTKYSIYLKL
-74 YKRDMSCSNY
+74 YKRDLSCSEY
-84 ALLAYQFDHYSHEK
+84 SLLAYQFDHYSHEK
-98 INDLLR
+98 INELLKV
-104 SNESIVY
+104 NESIVY
-111 LCDSKNIYIFLQYD
+111 LCDSKNIYVFLLYD
-125 KNFVQLRRVYPFDYP
+125 KNFVQLRRVFPYDYNGLTP
-140 GVTHKRAEDQR
+140 QKLEEEEKSIV
-151 SELEFLVLNKV
+151 EFLVLNKA

-172 CSWLENCLKAE
+172 CTWLENCLKLE
-183 KGTVES
+183 KGTVET

-195 KCSCPQHLGDGESE
+195 KCTCPQHLGDGESE
-209 NALVLNNVVLPLNA
+209 SMLMLNNVVLPLNP
-223 QTEGCLTPQL
+223 QTEGCLSPQL
-233 RTAQVC
+233 QAGQVC
-239 NLSAEVKRPSKE
+239 NLSAEVKRPPKE
-251 GPVCCLSGSHTI
+251 
-263 QFQGQVDLA
+263 
-272 ERYQA
+272 
-277 LLRSCD
+277 
-283 IWTALWMGRVHAV
+283 
-296 ENKQF
+296 
-301 SNNAQNTLCWFLC
+301 
-314 QDCSRVCCS
+314 
-323 AVIMTLSAIL
+323 
-333 GKRSLGSGARSDLC
+333 
-347 STVPP
+347 
-352 GSGQKYPRPTQPSVS
+352 
-367 GLRLQATK
+367 
-375 PSYQIQMC
+375 
-383 LVLHSVPLKFG
+383 
-394 MIGEHTIKSQ
+394 
-404 RPRSVHETQVPQEQA
+404 
-419 DSAKFM
+419 
-425 AQTGVSGAE
+425 
-434 EWSQWSSC
+434 
-442 SVTCGQGSQVRTRT
+442 
-456 CVSPYGTHCSGPLRE
+456 
-471 SRVCNNTALCPVH
+471 
-484 GVWEEWSPWSLCS
+484 
-497 FTCGRGQRTRTR
+497 
-509 SCIPPQ
+509 
-515 YGGRAC
+515 
-521 DGPETQTKL
+521 
-530 CNIALCPVDGQWQE
+530 
-544 WSQWTECSV
+544 
-553 TCSNGTQQRSRQ
+553 
-565 CSAAAHGGSEC
+565 
-576 RGHWAES
+576 
-583 RECANPDCTANG
+583 ANG
-595 QWNPWGHWSGCSK
+595 QWNPWGPWSGCSK

-616 RSRVCQGAAITG
+616 RARVCQGAAVTG
-628 QQCEGTGEEVR
+628 QQCDGTGEEVR
-639 KCSEQRCPA
+639 KCSDQRCPA

-653 PEDYAAS
+653 PEDYAVS

-688 SLDHRGVAFWE
+688 SLDHRGMAFWE

-704 RCITNEYRS
+704 RCITNEFRY
-713 LQQSI
+713 LQQSVQ
-718 KGYLAKGQRML
+718 GHLAKGQRML
-729 AGDGMSQVTKTL
+729 AGDGMSQVTKNL

-762 RNVTDTFKRAN
+762 RNVTETFKRAS
-773 YVPSSDDVQNFFQ
+773 YEPSSDDVQNFFQ

-794 ENKEKWEDAQQI
+794 ENKEKWEDAQKI
-806 YPVSVELMQVI
+806 YPGAVELMQVI
-817 EDFIHIVGLGMK
+817 EEFIHIVGLGMK
-829 DFHNSYLM
+829 DFHNAYLM

-845 QKLPAVSVLT
+845 QRLPAVSVMT

-882 GIFIPQS
+882 GLFVSQS
-889 EELDGSTVF
+889 ADMEGSPVF
-898 ILGTVLYKNLG
+898 ILGTVLYKTLG
-909 LILPSPRNYT
+909 LMLPSPKNHT
-919 VVNSKIIAV
+919 VVNSKVIAV

-934 KIAESH
+934 KATESH

-947 LANGSMN
+947 LANGTMN
-954 PYCALWDSSMILPSS
+954 PYCALWDSTIM
-969 CSNDSWGSWSTKGC
+969 NDSWGAWSTKGC

-1029 GLSCM
+1029 GLSCLS
-1034 ALITLAV
+1034 LITLAV
-1041 VYAVLWRYIR
+1041 IYAVLWRYIR
-1051 SERSIILIN
+1051 SERSIILLN

-1081 MGVCTMTTAFLH
+1081 AVVCIMTTAFLH

-1135 ALVVAISMGFTKA
+1135 ALVVAVSMGFTKT
-1148 KGYGTPQYCWLS
+1148 KGYGTSLYCWLS

-1204 RTGQMSEPHTGL
+1204 RAGYDSTSLQMSEPHTGL
-1216 ALKCAKCGV
+1216 TLKCAKCGV

-1239 INCKVHVSAFDFFNC
+1239 
-1254 ALQTTKQLLKHLF
+1254 
-1267 SLCMLRA
+1267 MA

-1341 CQDPINVDTT
+1341 CQDPISGDAT

-1372 CRSGDKR
+1372 CRSALHKDMG
-1379 QQVRKSTNMTGE
+1379 SC
-1391 LGKRAATITGTL
+1391 RAATITGTL

-1408 NDEEEKGPEAMS
+1408 NDEEDEKAPEGLN
-1420 YSTLPGNIMSKVMM
+1420 YSTLPGNIISKVIIQ
-1434 KQPSGLHMPIG
+1434 QPSALHMPMG
-1445 MSELS
+1445 VGDLKE
-1450 DQCINDNNSD
+1450 QCMADSNAD

-1465 YLCTDDNLRA
+1465 YLCTDDAMRQSDHDMVGHDMEGHA
-1475 GDTEMLHPQGQ
+1475 VQGQ
-1486 MLESDY
+1486 MMETDY
-1492 IVMPRGSGN
+1492 IVMPRASAAAVSGSGN
-1501 VQPHMKDE
+1501 VPTLLKDDT
-1509 SKLNIGMD
+1509 KMNITMD
-1517 SLQHE
+1517 TLPHE

-1527 KVNPDFNINPPGM
+1527 KMSPDFNISPSGM
-1540 DHISVNLDQQFAAQ
+1540 DHMNVNLEQQYPSAPEQ
-1554 EHMQNI
+1554 MQNLP
-1560 QFEPRTAVKNFL
+1560 FEPRTAVKNFL
-1572 AEIEENTGLS
+1572 AEMEESAGLS

-1640 ASMDKPT
+1640 GSMSSRRGCQTTNITPHWPCSQDKAM
-1647 PNKHPWESYNAPCEY
+1647 PNKNPWESYNPACEY
-1662 QNYATMNVLETDAKD
+1662 QNYATMNVLESDTKD

-1683 AEWEKCVSLPLD
+1683 AEWEKCVNLPLD

>member
-11 IFSTYLLVMFGLTGA
+11 IFSTYLLVMFGYTGA

-64 PTKYSIYLKF
+64 PTKYSIYLKL
-74 YKRDMSCSNY
+74 YKRDLSCSQFS
-84 ALLAYQFDHYSHEK
+84 LLVYQFDHFSHEK
-98 INDLLR
+98 INELLKN
-104 SNESIVY
+104 NESIVY
-111 LCDSKNIYIFLQYD
+111 LCEAPNVYVFLHYD
-125 KNFVQLRRVYPFDYP
+125 KNFVQLRRVFPYEDN
-140 GVTHKRAEDQR
+140 GLVAKKAAEEEEK
-151 SELEFLVLNKV
+151 SVVEFVVLNKA

-172 CSWLENCLKAE
+172 CTWLENCLKGE

-189 CGIVYT
+189 CGVVYS
-195 KCSCPQHLGDGESE
+195 KCTCPQHLGDGESE
-209 NALVLNNVVLPLNA
+209 SVLMLNNVVLPLNP

-233 RTAQVC
+233 RAAHAC

-251 GPVCCLSGSHTI
+251 
-263 QFQGQVDLA
+263 
-272 ERYQA
+272 E
-277 LLRSCD
+277 
-283 IWTALWMGRVHAV
+283 
-296 ENKQF
+296 
-301 SNNAQNTLCWFLC
+301 
-314 QDCSRVCCS
+314 
-323 AVIMTLSAIL
+323 
-333 GKRSLGSGARSDLC
+333 
-347 STVPP
+347 
-352 GSGQKYPRPTQPSVS
+352 
-367 GLRLQATK
+367 
-375 PSYQIQMC
+375 
-383 LVLHSVPLKFG
+383 FG
-394 MIGEHTIKSQ
+394 MIGEHTVKSQ
-404 RPRSVHETQVPQEQA
+404 RPRSVHDTKGQQER
-419 DSAKFM
+419 DESAKFM
-425 AQTGVSGAE
+425 AQTGDPGAE

-471 SRVCNNTALCPVH
+471 SRVCNNTAPCPVH

-497 FTCGRGQRTRTR
+497 FTCGRGHRTRTR
-509 SCIPPQ
+509 VCTPPQ
-515 YGGRAC
+515 HGGRAC
-521 DGPETQTKL
+521 DGPETQSKL

-544 WSQWTECSV
+544 WSAWSDCSV
-553 TCSNGTQQRSRQ
+553 TCANGTQQRKRQ

-583 RECANPDCTANG
+583 RECHNPECTANG
-595 QWNPWGHWSGCSK
+595 QWNPWGPWSGCSK

-616 RSRVCQGAAITG
+616 RVRVCQGLAVTG
-628 QQCEGTGEEVR
+628 QQCEGNGEEVR

-653 PEDYAAS
+653 PEDYAVS
-660 MVWRRTPSGE
+660 MLWRRTPSGE

-688 SLDHRGVAFWE
+688 SLDHRGVAYWE

-704 RCITNEYRS
+704 RCIANEYRY
-713 LQQSI
+713 LQQSVQ
-718 KGYLAKGQRML
+718 GHLAKGQRNL
-729 AGDGMSQVTKTL
+729 AGDGMSQVTKVL

-762 RNVTDTFKRAN
+762 RNVTDTFKRAS
-773 YVPSSDDVQNFFQ
+773 YEPSSDDVQNFFQ

-794 ENKEKWEDAQQI
+794 ENREKWEDAQQI
-806 YPVSVELMQVI
+806 YPGSVELMQVI
-817 EDFIHIVGLGMK
+817 EEFIHIVGLGMK
-829 DFHNSYLM
+829 DFHNAYLM

-845 QKLPAVSVLT
+845 QRLPAVSVMT

-875 DKVVIPK
+875 DKVVVPK
-882 GIFIPQS
+882 GIFLPQTADM
-889 EELDGSTVF
+889 DGSPVF
-898 ILGTVLYKNLG
+898 ILGTVLYKTLG
-909 LILPSPRNYT
+909 LMLPAPRNNT
-919 VVNSKIIAV
+919 AVNSKVIAV

-934 KIAESH
+934 RVTEAQ

-947 LANGSMN
+947 LANGTMN
-954 PYCALWDSSMILPSS
+954 PFCVLWDSSIM
-969 CSNDSWGSWSTKGC
+969 NDSWGTWSSKGC

-1029 GLSCM
+1029 GLSCL

-1041 VYAVLWRYIR
+1041 VYAILWRYIR

-1081 MGVCTMTTAFLH
+1081 TGVCTMTTAFLH

-1204 RTGQMSEPHTGL
+1204 RAGQMSEPHTGL
-1216 ALKCAKCGV
+1216 TLKCAKCGV

-1239 INCKVHVSAFDFFNC
+1239 
-1254 ALQTTKQLLKHLF
+1254 
-1267 SLCMLRA
+1267 MA

-1341 CQDPINVDTT
+1341 CQDPISADAT

-1372 CRSGDKR
+1372 CRSALHKDIG
-1379 QQVRKSTNMTGE
+1379 SC
-1391 LGKRAATITGTL
+1391 RAATITGTL

-1408 NDEEEKGPEAMS
+1408 NDEEEEKGPEGLN
-1420 YSTLPGNIMSKVMM
+1420 YSTLPGNIISKVIIQ
-1434 KQPSGLHMPIG
+1434 QPSGLHMPK
-1445 MSELS
+1445 ELS
-1450 DQCINDNNSD
+1450 EQCLGDATGD

-1465 YLCTDDNLRA
+1465 YLCTDDTMRQSEQELT
-1475 GDTEMLHPQGQ
+1475 GHSQQGP
-1486 MLESDY
+1486 METDY
-1492 IVMPRGSGN
+1492 IVMPRASASAAAASGIGGSGG
-1501 VQPHMKDE
+1501 VPTLLKED
-1509 SKLNIGMD
+1509 SKMNITMD
-1517 SLQHE
+1517 TLPHE

-1527 KVNPDFNINPPGM
+1527 KVSPEFNISPSGM
-1540 DHISVNLDQQFAAQ
+1540 EHMGMGMGMGMGMEQQFQGGAP
-1554 EHMQNI
+1554 EHMQNLP
-1560 QFEPRTAVKNFL
+1560 FEPRTAVKNFL
-1572 AEIEENTGLS
+1572 AEMEESGGLS
-1582 RSETGSTISM
+1582 RSETGSTTSM
-1592 SSLERRKSRYSD
+1592 SSLERRKSRYQD

-1640 ASMDKPT
+1640 GSMDKAM
-1647 PNKHPWESYNAPCEY
+1647 PNKNPWESYNPACEY
-1662 QNYATMNVLETDAKD
+1662 QNYATMNVLESDTKD

-1683 AEWEKCVSLPLD
+1683 AEWEKCVNLPLD